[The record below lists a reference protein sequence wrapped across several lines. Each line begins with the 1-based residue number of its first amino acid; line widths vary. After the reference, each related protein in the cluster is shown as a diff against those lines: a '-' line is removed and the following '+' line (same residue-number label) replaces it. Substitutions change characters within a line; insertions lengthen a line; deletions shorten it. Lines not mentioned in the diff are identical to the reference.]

1 MKETAGEPQYSIGLL
16 EAGSAIC
23 DVIDIHIYEQS
34 LSKKNAFFVADL
46 GVLVKQYVLWRTHM
60 PEIRPF
66 YPVRCNSSP
75 VIIDVLAAL
84 GTGFLCANKSEL
96 ELVQSHGIPPEDII
110 CSGVCKQVSQI
121 KYAAKNS
128 LDLLVC
134 DNEVELRKIAHSHPN
149 ARLLLQVSSEIS
161 YPDEMSMAFGCS
173 LKDCRH
179 LLESAKKLAVQ
190 VVGVRCHISSTCDDD
205 VYIHAISDAR
215 CVFDMAEDIGFN
227 MKILDIG
234 SFGSSAIQ
242 LDKIHNAVM
251 SMVKL
256 YFPPSSGVSLIA
268 EPGSYFVSSAF
279 TLAVNVISREMVA
292 RDQHDQKHY
301 DLSPNDEPAFQYFL
315 NEGVYGPFAGKLT
328 ETLIATPSVHKS
340 TPDAPVFC
348 SSLWGPSGDDMD
360 QIVEHCLLPELDVGD
375 WLLFAS
381 AGAYSLS
388 QPVCTEPHDPSN
400 PPVFYVISSREWFE
414 MRTVAREVSEKLNK
428 YSFNSHPHLSLL
440 EQASLKQCV
449 VGPNHAGFLLEAQVV
464 LQGKSRSVIIRELQ
478 RTNLDVNLAV
488 NNLLSRDDEDGDD
501 GDDTASE
508 SYLPGEDLM
517 SLLDADIHS
526 AHPSVIIDADAMF
539 SEDISYFGYPSF
551 RRSSLSRLGSSRERD
566 SELLRERE
574 SVLRLR
580 ERRWLDG
587 ASFDTERGSTSRDGE
602 PSLDKKSIPVQS
614 PVSLGEELQWWP
626 DKDGVK
632 FVSIGALF
640 SEMVAVSSKGELYQW
655 KWSDAEP
662 YRNAQVATWVD
673 DTLSTVASKLEH
685 SAQSFP
691 ELQGERMMSL
701 HCCALYTCAQLE
713 NSLYWWG
720 VVPFSQRKKM
730 LEKARAKNKK
740 PKSSAGISSIPNIT
754 VGTQVC
760 LRSNPLYHA
769 GAVAF
774 SVNAGIPKVGVLL
787 ESVWNMN
794 DSCRFQ
800 LRSPESLKSMEKT
813 TKTQEIKTESK
824 PELVKTEMGPPP
836 SPASTCSDTSSIAS
850 SASLPYKRR
859 RSTPAPKEEEKVNEE
874 QWSLREVVFVEDIKN
889 VPVGK
894 VLKVDGAYVAVKFPG
909 TSSSMNNQSATAPLD
924 SDPSSL
930 LQDCRLLRI
939 DELQV
944 VKTGGTPKVPD
955 CFQRT
960 PKKLSIPEKAE
971 ILAVNVDS
979 KGVHAV
985 LKTGNWVRYCIFDLA
1000 TGKAEQENNFPT
1012 SNLAFLGQ
1020 SERNVAIFTAGQES
1034 PVILRDGNG
1043 TIYPMAKDCMG
1054 GIRDPDWLDL
1064 PPINSLGM
1072 GVHSLANLPSNSTIK
1087 KKAAVIIMAVEKQTL
1102 MQHILRCDYEAC
1114 RQYLVNLEQAF
1125 LLDQGSQALG
1135 ALLGHRCD
1143 GNRNILHAAV
1153 SVCFPV
1159 SNKETKE
1166 EEEAERSERNT
1177 FAERLSAVEA
1187 IANAISVVSSNSSG
1201 NRTGSSSSRGLRLR
1215 EMMRRS
1221 LRAAGLG
1228 RHESGPSSS
1237 DHQDPVSPPIA
1248 PPSWVPDPPPMDPD
1262 GDIDFILAPAVGSLT
1277 TASSG
1282 NSQGPSTST
1291 IPGPSSEQSVVESKD
1306 RKANAH
1312 LILKLMCDSVVLRPH
1327 LRELLSAK
1335 DARGM
1340 TPFMLAVSG
1349 RAYPAAITV
1358 LEAAQKIAK
1367 AGDPG
1372 LQEKEDSDSV
1382 FMEMI
1387 CPTGTNPDD
1396 SPLYVLCCNDTC
1408 SFTWTGA
1415 EHINQDIFEC
1425 RTCGL
1430 LESLCCCTEC
1440 ARVCHKGHDCKLK
1453 RTSPTAYC
1461 DCWEKCKCKTLIAGQ
1476 KAARLDLL
1484 YRLLTTTN
1492 LVTTPNSR
1500 GEHILLFLVQTVA
1513 RQSVEHCQYRPPR
1526 IREDRN
1532 RKTANAEDSDMPDH
1546 DLEPPRFAQL
1556 ALERVLQDWNALKSM
1571 IMFGSQENK
1580 DPLSA
1585 SSRIAHLLPEEQ
1597 VYLNQQSGTIRLD
1610 CFTHCLIV
1618 KCAPDITF
1626 IDTLLGTLVKEL
1638 QNKYTPGRREEAITV
1653 TRRFLRSVARVF
1665 VILSVEMASSKKKN
1679 NFIPQP
1685 IGKCRRVFQ
1694 ALLPYAVEELCN
1706 VAESLIVPVRMG
1718 IARPTAPFTL
1728 ASTSIDAVQGSE
1740 ELFSVEPLP
1749 PRPSPDQSNS
1759 SNQTAASYIIR
1770 NPHLDAAVKEVE
1782 VVEGV
1787 AGEEDHH
1794 DDQEEQGE
1802 ENAEAEG
1809 QHDEHDEDGSDM
1821 ELDLL
1826 AAAETESDS
1835 ESNHSNQDNAS
1846 GRRSVVT
1853 AATAGSEAGASSVPA
1868 FFSEDDSQ
1876 SNDSSDSDSSS
1887 SQSDDVDQE
1896 TFLFDEPLERTTS
1909 ASHANSAAQAPRSM
1923 QWAVRN
1929 APSQRAT
1936 GSAPSSSSTPAA
1948 SSTGLIYIDP
1958 TNLRRSS
1965 AISSSAAAA
1974 AAALEATNSS
1984 SYLTSASSLARAYS
1998 IVIRQISD
2006 LMSLIPKY
2014 NHLVYSQYPAAVKL
2028 TYQDAVSLQNY
2039 VEEKLI
2045 PTWNW
2050 MVSIMDSTEA
2060 QLRYGSALSS
2070 AGDPGHPSHPLH
2082 ASQHSARRERM
2093 TAREEASLRTLEGR
2107 RRAATLLTA
2116 RQGMMSAR
2124 GDFLNYALSLMRSH
2138 NDEHSDV
2145 LPVLDVCSL
2154 KHVAYVFQALIYWI
2168 KAMNQQTTL
2177 DTPQM
2182 ERKRNREILELGL
2195 DNEDLSMRTM
2205 KTQIKVWPGQL
2216 SRTKMR
2222 TMSQLKLAIPLAD
2235 QPHLLQPNARKE
2247 DLFGRPS
2254 QGLYSSS
2261 SSSSSSYLATK
2272 GLVEASVDRNCLEV
2286 NPSQILPT
2294 KMSYSAN
2301 LKNVMSMEMNQKGS
2315 ETQTLGDQ
2323 ELEPSKPGPSP
2334 HDLAAQLKS
2343 SLLAEIGL
2351 TESDG
2356 PPLPSFRPHCSFMG
2370 MMISHDMLLGR
2381 WRLSLELFG
2390 RVFMEDV
2397 GAEPGSI
2404 LTELGGFEVKES
2416 KFRREMEKLR
2426 NLQSRDLALE
2436 VDRDRDQLIQQTMR
2450 QLNTHFGR
2458 RCTTTPMAVHR
2469 VKVTFKDEPGEGSGV
2484 ARSFY
2489 TAIALAL
2496 LSNDKLPNLD
2506 CVQSVSKGM
2515 QASNLMQ
2522 RLRNRDRERERRSG
2536 GLRAGSRRDRDRD
2549 SRRQLSIDTRPFR
2562 PSSEGN
2568 PSDEPDPLPAH
2579 RQALGE
2585 RLYPRVHAMQ
2595 PAFATHGRENG
2606 ADSILDLG
2614 LLETPEKAQQQE
2626 NRKRH
2631 GSTRSVV
2638 DMELDDPDDGDDNA
2652 PLFYQP
2658 GKRGFYS
2665 PRPGKNTEARLN
2677 CFRNIGRILGLCLLQ
2692 NELCPITLNRHVIKV
2707 LLGRKVNWHD
2717 FAFFDPVMYESLR
2730 QLIRHSLTGEA
2741 EAVFAAM
2748 DLAFAIDLCKEEG
2761 SGQVELLSGG
2771 VNMPVTPLN
2780 VYEYVRKY
2788 AEHRMLVV
2796 SEQPLHAMRKGLLDV
2811 IPKNALEDLTAEDF
2825 RLLVNGCGEVNVQML
2840 ISFTSFNDE
2849 SGENADKLL
2858 QFKRWFWSIVE
2869 KMSMTER
2876 QDLVYFWTSS
2886 PSLPASEEGF
2896 QPMPSITIRPPDDQH
2911 LPTANTC
2918 ISRLYVPLYS
2928 SKQILKQKLLLAIKT
2943 KNFGFV

>member
-1 MKETAGEPQYSIGLL
+1 MTSI
-16 EAGSAIC
+16 
-23 DVIDIHIYEQS
+23 H
-34 LSKKNAFFVADL
+34 FVVHPL
-46 GVLVKQYVLWRTHM
+46 
-60 PEIRPF
+60 P
-66 YPVRCNSSP
+66 
-75 VIIDVLAAL
+75 
-84 GTGFLCANKSEL
+84 GT
-96 ELVQSHGIPPEDII
+96 ED
-110 CSGVCKQVSQI
+110 QL
-121 KYAAKNS
+121 N
-128 LDLLVC
+128 D
-134 DNEVELRKIAHSHPN
+134 
-149 ARLLLQVSSEIS
+149 RL
-161 YPDEMSMAFGCS
+161 
-173 LKDCRH
+173 
-179 LLESAKKLAVQ
+179 
-190 VVGVRCHISSTCDDD
+190 
-205 VYIHAISDAR
+205 
-215 CVFDMAEDIGFN
+215 
-227 MKILDIG
+227 
-234 SFGSSAIQ
+234 
-242 LDKIHNAVM
+242 
-251 SMVKL
+251 
-256 YFPPSSGVSLIA
+256 
-268 EPGSYFVSSAF
+268 
-279 TLAVNVISREMVA
+279 
-292 RDQHDQKHY
+292 
-301 DLSPNDEPAFQYFL
+301 
-315 NEGVYGPFAGKLT
+315 
-328 ETLIATPSVHKS
+328 
-340 TPDAPVFC
+340 
-348 SSLWGPSGDDMD
+348 
-360 QIVEHCLLPELDVGD
+360 
-375 WLLFAS
+375 
-381 AGAYSLS
+381 
-388 QPVCTEPHDPSN
+388 
-400 PPVFYVISSREWFE
+400 
-414 MRTVAREVSEKLNK
+414 REVSEKLNK
-428 YSFNSHPHLSLL
+428 YNFNSHPHLNLL
-440 EQASLKQCV
+440 EQATLKQCV
-449 VGPNHAGFLLEAQVV
+449 VGPNHAGFLLEDGRVCRISFAVQPDRLELTKPDGNDGSKLSGSGSGTGRSSRPGRTSDPPWFLSGSDTLGRLAGNTLGSRWSSGVNGGSGGGGSSGRSSTAARDSRRQTRVIRTGRDRGSGLLGSQPQPVIPASVIPEELISQAQVV

-551 RRSSLSRLGSSRERD
+551 RRSSLSRLGSSRVLLLPLERD

-587 ASFDTERGSTSRDGE
+587 ASFDTERGSTSREGE
-602 PSLDKKSIPVQS
+602 PSLDKKNIPVQS

-632 FVSIGALF
+632 FVSIGSLF
-640 SEMVAVSSKGELYQW
+640 SELVAVSSKGELYQW
-655 KWSDAEP
+655 KWSEPEP
-662 YRNAQVATWVD
+662 YRNTQNPSIRHPRVSFLGLTNEKITLLSANSIRATVATETNKVATWMD
-673 DTLSTVASKLEH
+673 DTLSSVASKLEH
-685 SAQSFP
+685 SAQAYP
-691 ELQGERMMSL
+691 ELQGERIVSL

-713 NSLYWWG
+713 SSLYWWG

-760 LRSNPLYHA
+760 LRNNPLYHA

-774 SVNAGIPKVGVLL
+774 SVNAGIPKVGLLL

-800 LRSPESLKSMEKT
+800 LRSPESLKNMDKT

-874 QWSLREVVFVEDIKN
+874 QWPLREVVFVEDVKN

-909 TSSSMNNQSATAPLD
+909 TSSSVSTQPNQPSAPAPITD

-960 PKKLSIPEKAE
+960 PKKLCIPEKAE

-1000 TGKAEQENNFPT
+1000 TGKAEQENNLPT

-1020 SERNVAIFTAGQES
+1020 SERNVAIFTAGQDS

-1054 GIRDPDWLDL
+1054 GIRDPEWLDL
-1064 PPINSLGM
+1064 PPIASLGM
-1072 GVHSLANLPSNSTIK
+1072 GVHSLANLPTNSTIK
-1087 KKAAVIIMAVEKQTL
+1087 KKAAVIILAVEKQTL
-1102 MQHILRCDYEAC
+1102 MQHVLRCDFEAC
-1114 RQYLVNLEQAF
+1114 RQYLVNLEQAV
-1125 LLDQGSQALG
+1125 LLEQSPHVLHSF
-1135 ALLGHRCD
+1135 LGHRCD
-1143 GNRNILHAAV
+1143 GNRNILHACV

-1277 TASSG
+1277 TASTG
-1282 NSQGPSTST
+1282 TSQGPSTST
-1291 IPGPSSEQSVVESKD
+1291 IPGPSSEPSVVESKD

-1312 LILKLMCDSVVLRPH
+1312 LILKLMCDSMVLRPH

-1358 LEAAQKIAK
+1358 LEAAQKMAK
-1367 AGDPG
+1367 DPG
-1372 LQEKEDSDSV
+1372 MTEKVDADSV

-1387 CPTGTNPDD
+1387 CPSGTNPDD

-1492 LVTTPNSR
+1492 LVTSPNSC
-1500 GEHILLFLVQTVA
+1500 ILLMCFSSSLWLA
-1513 RQSVEHCQYRPPR
+1513 NRGDVEHCQYRPPR

-1532 RKTANAEDSDMPDH
+1532 RKAANAEDSDMPDH

-1638 QNKYTPGRREEAITV
+1638 QNKYTPGRREEAIVV

-1749 PRPSPDQSNS
+1749 PRPSPDQSSNS
-1759 SNQTAASYIIR
+1759 SQTASSYIIR
-1770 NPHLDAAVKEVE
+1770 NPQPRRSSQSQPVRGGRDEEQDDIVSADVEEVE

-1794 DDQEEQGE
+1794 EDQEEQGE

-1896 TFLFDEPLERTTS
+1896 TFLLDEPLERTTT
-1909 ASHANSAAQAPRSM
+1909 ASHVNSAAQAPRSM

-1929 APSQRAT
+1929 TPSQRAT
-1936 GSAPSSSSTPAA
+1936 GSAPSSSSAPAA

-1958 TNLRRSS
+1958 SNLRRSS
-1965 AISSSAAAA
+1965 AISTSAAAA
-1974 AAALEATNSS
+1974 AAALEASNSS

-2028 TYQDAVSLQNY
+2028 TYQDAVNLQNF

-2107 RRAATLLTA
+2107 RRAATLLTV

-2177 DTPQM
+2177 DTTQM
-2182 ERKRNREILELGL
+2182 DRKRSREILELGL
-2195 DNEDLSMRTM
+2195 DNEDSEHENDEDTNQSSTLQDKEDDPVPAETGQNHPFFRRSDSMTFLGC
-2205 KTQIKVWPGQL
+2205 IPPNPFEVPL
-2216 SRTKMR
+2216 AE
-2222 TMSQLKLAIPLAD
+2222 AIPLAD
-2235 QPHLLQPNARKE
+2235 QPHLLQVSTFLSFA
-2247 DLFGRPS
+2247 LT
-2254 QGLYSSS
+2254 GLPAGITLIDCVVSPWM
-2261 SSSSSSYLATK
+2261 L
-2272 GLVEASVDRNCLEV
+2272 
-2286 NPSQILPT
+2286 QILPT

-2301 LKNVMSMEMNQKGS
+2301 LKNVMSMETSQRGREDQPM
-2315 ETQTLGDQ
+2315 DQ
-2323 ELEPSKPGPSP
+2323 ELVAPKPGPSP

-2370 MMISHDMLLGR
+2370 MVISHDMLLGR

-2489 TAIALAL
+2489 TAIALAF

-2562 PSSEGN
+2562 PASEGN

-2595 PAFATHGRENG
+2595 PAFASKITGMLLELSPAQLLLLLASEDSLRARVEEAMELLIAHGRENG

-2614 LLETPEKAQQQE
+2614 LLEAPEKAQQE

-2638 DMELDDPDDGDDNA
+2638 DMELDDPEDDDNA

-2730 QLIRHSLTGEA
+2730 QLIRHSQAGEA

-2761 SGQVELLSGG
+2761 AGQVELLSGG

-2796 SEQPLHAMRKGLLDV
+2796 AEQPLHAMRKGLLDV
-2811 IPKNALEDLTAEDF
+2811 LPKNALEDLTAEDF

>member
-1 MKETAGEPQYSIGLL
+1 MTSI
-16 EAGSAIC
+16 
-23 DVIDIHIYEQS
+23 H
-34 LSKKNAFFVADL
+34 FVVHPL
-46 GVLVKQYVLWRTHM
+46 
-60 PEIRPF
+60 P
-66 YPVRCNSSP
+66 
-75 VIIDVLAAL
+75 
-84 GTGFLCANKSEL
+84 GT
-96 ELVQSHGIPPEDII
+96 ED
-110 CSGVCKQVSQI
+110 QL
-121 KYAAKNS
+121 N
-128 LDLLVC
+128 D
-134 DNEVELRKIAHSHPN
+134 
-149 ARLLLQVSSEIS
+149 RL
-161 YPDEMSMAFGCS
+161 
-173 LKDCRH
+173 
-179 LLESAKKLAVQ
+179 
-190 VVGVRCHISSTCDDD
+190 
-205 VYIHAISDAR
+205 
-215 CVFDMAEDIGFN
+215 
-227 MKILDIG
+227 
-234 SFGSSAIQ
+234 
-242 LDKIHNAVM
+242 
-251 SMVKL
+251 
-256 YFPPSSGVSLIA
+256 
-268 EPGSYFVSSAF
+268 
-279 TLAVNVISREMVA
+279 
-292 RDQHDQKHY
+292 
-301 DLSPNDEPAFQYFL
+301 
-315 NEGVYGPFAGKLT
+315 
-328 ETLIATPSVHKS
+328 
-340 TPDAPVFC
+340 
-348 SSLWGPSGDDMD
+348 
-360 QIVEHCLLPELDVGD
+360 
-375 WLLFAS
+375 
-381 AGAYSLS
+381 
-388 QPVCTEPHDPSN
+388 
-400 PPVFYVISSREWFE
+400 
-414 MRTVAREVSEKLNK
+414 REVSEKLNK
-428 YSFNSHPHLSLL
+428 YNCNSHPHLIPL
-440 EQASLKQCV
+440 EQAKLKQCV
-449 VGPNHAGFLLEAQVV
+449 VGPNHAGFLLEDGRICRINFAVQPDRLELGKPDGNDGSRWSSGVNGGGSGGGGSSGGGAGGGSGSGGGGGGGGGAGGGGSSGRSSTAARDSRRQTRVIRTGRDRGSGLLGSQPQPVIPASVIPEELISQAQVV

-551 RRSSLSRLGSSRERD
+551 RRSSLSRLGSSRVLLLPLERD

-587 ASFDTERGSTSRDGE
+587 ASFDAERGSTSREGE
-602 PSLDKKSIPVQS
+602 PSLDKKSVPLQS
-614 PVSLGEELQWWP
+614 PVTLGEELQWWP
-626 DKDGVK
+626 DKDYVTK
-632 FVSIGALF
+632 FVSIGALY
-640 SEMVAVSSKGELYQW
+640 SEMVAVSTKGELYQW
-655 KWSDAEP
+655 KWNEPEP
-662 YRNAQVATWVD
+662 YRNAQNPSIHHPRVPFLGLTNEKITHLSANSIRATVATESNKVATWVD
-673 DTLSTVASKLEH
+673 ETLSTVAAKLEH
-685 SAQSFP
+685 GAQTFP
-691 ELQGERMMSL
+691 ELQGERIISL

-713 NSLYWWG
+713 SSLYWWG

-760 LRSNPLYHA
+760 LRNNPLYHA

-800 LRSPESLKSMEKT
+800 LRSPESLKNMEKN

-874 QWSLREVVFVEDIKN
+874 QWPLREVVFVEDVKN

-909 TSSSMNNQSATAPLD
+909 TSSSVSSQSAAPTD

-960 PKKLSIPEKAE
+960 PKKLCIPEKAE

-985 LKTGNWVRYCIFDLA
+985 LKTGSWVRYCVFDLA
-1000 TGKAEQENNFPT
+1000 TGKAEQENHFPT

-1034 PVILRDGNG
+1034 PIILRDGNG

-1064 PPINSLGM
+1064 PPIASLGM
-1072 GVHSLANLPSNSTIK
+1072 GVHSLVNLPSNSTIK
-1087 KKAAVIIMAVEKQTL
+1087 KKAAIIIMAVEKQTL
-1102 MQHILRCDYEAC
+1102 MQHVLRCDYEAC
-1114 RQYLVNLEQAF
+1114 RQYLISLEQAM
-1125 LLDQGSQALG
+1125 LLEQNPHALD

-1143 GNRNILHAAV
+1143 GNRNVLHACV

-1277 TASSG
+1277 TASTG
-1282 NSQGPSTST
+1282 TNQGPSTST
-1291 IPGPSSEQSVVESKD
+1291 IPGPSSEPSVVESKD

-1367 AGDPG
+1367 GEPG
-1372 LQEKEDSDSV
+1372 LGEKEDAASV

-1387 CPTGTNPDD
+1387 CPSGTNPDD

-1532 RKTANAEDSDMPDH
+1532 RKAASAEDSDMPDH

-1597 VYLNQQSGTIRLD
+1597 MYLNQQSGTIRLD

-1638 QNKYTPGRREEAITV
+1638 QNKYTPGRREEAINV

-1749 PRPSPDQSNS
+1749 PRPSPDQSS
-1759 SNQTAASYIIR
+1759 SSSQSASSYIIR
-1770 NPHLDAAVKEVE
+1770 NPQPRRSSQSQTARGRDEEQDDIVSADVEEVE

-1896 TFLFDEPLERTTS
+1896 TFLLDEPLERTTGS
-1909 ASHANSAAQAPRSM
+1909 AHANSAAQAPRSM
-1923 QWAVRN
+1923 QWAVRTT
-1929 APSQRAT
+1929 PSQRSA
-1936 GSAPSSSSTPAA
+1936 GGAPSSSSTPAA

-1958 TNLRRSS
+1958 SNLRRSS
-1965 AISSSAAAA
+1965 AISTSAAAA
-1974 AAALEATNSS
+1974 AAALEASNSS

-2028 TYQDAVSLQNY
+2028 TYQDAVNLQNF
-2039 VEEKLI
+2039 VEDKLI

-2082 ASQHSARRERM
+2082 ASQHAGRRERM
-2093 TAREEASLRTLEGR
+2093 TPREEASLRTLEGR

-2168 KAMNQQTTL
+2168 KAMNLQTTL
-2177 DTPQM
+2177 DTTQID
-2182 ERKRNREILELGL
+2182 RKRNRELLELGL
-2195 DNEDLSMRTM
+2195 DNEDSEHENDEDTNQSSTLQDKDEESVPAETGQHHPFFRRSDSMTFLGC
-2205 KTQIKVWPGQL
+2205 IPPNPFEVPL
-2216 SRTKMR
+2216 AE
-2222 TMSQLKLAIPLAD
+2222 AIPLAD

-2261 SSSSSSYLATK
+2261 YMASK
-2272 GLVEASVDRNCLEV
+2272 GLTDLTVDMNCL
-2286 NPSQILPT
+2286 QILPT

-2301 LKNVMSMEMNQKGS
+2301 MKNVMSMESRQRGGEEQPAAEQDM
-2315 ETQTLGDQ
+2315 DA
-2323 ELEPSKPGPSP
+2323 SKPGPSP

-2356 PPLPSFRPHCSFMG
+2356 PPLPTFIPHCSFMG
-2370 MMISHDMLLGR
+2370 MVISHDMLLGR

-2436 VDRDRDQLIQQTMR
+2436 VDRDREQLIQQTMR
-2450 QLNTHFGR
+2450 QINAHFGR

-2489 TAIALAL
+2489 TAIAQAF

-2536 GLRAGSRRDRDRD
+2536 GLRAASRRDRDRD

-2562 PSSEGN
+2562 PASEGN
-2568 PSDEPDPLPAH
+2568 PSDEPEPLPAH

-2595 PAFATHGRENG
+2595 PAFASKITGMLLELSPAQLLLLLASEDSLRARVEEAMELLITHGRENG

-2614 LLETPEKAQQQE
+2614 LLDTPEKAQQE

-2730 QLIRHSLTGEA
+2730 QLIRHSQTEEA

-2780 VYEYVRKY
+2780 VYEYVRRY

-2796 SEQPLHAMRKGLLDV
+2796 AEQPLHAMRKGLLDV
-2811 IPKNALEDLTAEDF
+2811 LPKNALEDLTAEDF

-2849 SGENADKLL
+2849 SGENAEKLL

>member
-1 MKETAGEPQYSIGLL
+1 MTSI
-16 EAGSAIC
+16 
-23 DVIDIHIYEQS
+23 H
-34 LSKKNAFFVADL
+34 FVVHPL
-46 GVLVKQYVLWRTHM
+46 
-60 PEIRPF
+60 P
-66 YPVRCNSSP
+66 
-75 VIIDVLAAL
+75 
-84 GTGFLCANKSEL
+84 GT
-96 ELVQSHGIPPEDII
+96 ED
-110 CSGVCKQVSQI
+110 QL
-121 KYAAKNS
+121 N
-128 LDLLVC
+128 D
-134 DNEVELRKIAHSHPN
+134 
-149 ARLLLQVSSEIS
+149 RL
-161 YPDEMSMAFGCS
+161 
-173 LKDCRH
+173 
-179 LLESAKKLAVQ
+179 
-190 VVGVRCHISSTCDDD
+190 
-205 VYIHAISDAR
+205 
-215 CVFDMAEDIGFN
+215 
-227 MKILDIG
+227 
-234 SFGSSAIQ
+234 
-242 LDKIHNAVM
+242 
-251 SMVKL
+251 
-256 YFPPSSGVSLIA
+256 
-268 EPGSYFVSSAF
+268 
-279 TLAVNVISREMVA
+279 
-292 RDQHDQKHY
+292 
-301 DLSPNDEPAFQYFL
+301 
-315 NEGVYGPFAGKLT
+315 
-328 ETLIATPSVHKS
+328 
-340 TPDAPVFC
+340 
-348 SSLWGPSGDDMD
+348 
-360 QIVEHCLLPELDVGD
+360 
-375 WLLFAS
+375 
-381 AGAYSLS
+381 
-388 QPVCTEPHDPSN
+388 
-400 PPVFYVISSREWFE
+400 
-414 MRTVAREVSEKLNK
+414 REVSEKLNK
-428 YSFNSHPHLSLL
+428 YNCNSHPHLIPL
-440 EQASLKQCV
+440 EQAKLKQCV
-449 VGPNHAGFLLEAQVV
+449 VGPNHAGFLLEDGRICRISFAVQPDRLELGKPDGNDGSKLSSVSGAGRSSRPGRTSDPPWFLSGSDTLGRLAGNTLGSRWSSGVNGGRGGSSGRSSTAARDSRRQTRVIRTGRDRGSGLLGSQPQPVIPASVIPEELISQAQVV

-551 RRSSLSRLGSSRERD
+551 RRSSLSRLGSSRVLLLPLERD

-587 ASFDTERGSTSRDGE
+587 ASFDAERGSTSREGE
-602 PSLDKKSIPVQS
+602 PSLDKKSVPLQS
-614 PVSLGEELQWWP
+614 PVTLGEELQWWP
-626 DKDGVK
+626 DKDYVTK
-632 FVSIGALF
+632 FVSIGALY
-640 SEMVAVSSKGELYQW
+640 SEMIAVSTKGELYQW
-655 KWSDAEP
+655 KWNEPEP
-662 YRNAQVATWVD
+662 YRNAQNPSIHHPRVPFLGLTNEKITHLSANSIRATVATENNKVATWVD
-673 DTLSTVASKLEH
+673 ETLSTVAAKLEH
-685 SAQSFP
+685 GAQMFP
-691 ELQGERMMSL
+691 ELQGERIISL

-713 NSLYWWG
+713 SSLYWWG

-740 PKSSAGISSIPNIT
+740 PKSSAGISSIPNII

-760 LRSNPLYHA
+760 LRNNPLYHA

-800 LRSPESLKSMEKT
+800 LRSPESMKNMEKN
-813 TKTQEIKTESK
+813 TKTQETKTESK

-874 QWSLREVVFVEDIKN
+874 QWPLREVVFVEDVKN

-909 TSSSMNNQSATAPLD
+909 TSSSVSSQSAAPTD

-960 PKKLSIPEKAE
+960 PKKLCIPEKAE

-985 LKTGNWVRYCIFDLA
+985 LKTGSWVRYCVFDLA
-1000 TGKAEQENNFPT
+1000 TGKAEQENHFPT

-1020 SERNVAIFTAGQES
+1020 NERNVAIFTAGQES
-1034 PVILRDGNG
+1034 PIILRDGNG

-1064 PPINSLGM
+1064 PPIASLGM
-1072 GVHSLANLPSNSTIK
+1072 GVHSLANLPSNTTIK
-1087 KKAAVIIMAVEKQTL
+1087 KKAAIIIMAVEKQTL
-1102 MQHILRCDYEAC
+1102 MQHVLRCDYEAC
-1114 RQYLVNLEQAF
+1114 RQYLISLEQAM
-1125 LLDQGSQALG
+1125 LLEQNPHALD
-1135 ALLGHRCD
+1135 ALLAHRCD
-1143 GNRNILHAAV
+1143 GNRNVLHACV

-1277 TASSG
+1277 TASTG
-1282 NSQGPSTST
+1282 TSQGPSTST
-1291 IPGPSSEQSVVESKD
+1291 IPGPSSEPSVVESKD

-1312 LILKLMCDSVVLRPH
+1312 LILKLMCDSMVLRPH

-1367 AGDPG
+1367 GEPG
-1372 LQEKEDSDSV
+1372 LGEKEDAASV

-1387 CPTGTNPDD
+1387 CPSGTNPDD

-1532 RKTANAEDSDMPDH
+1532 RKAASAEDSDMPDH

-1597 VYLNQQSGTIRLD
+1597 MYLNQQSGTIRLD

-1638 QNKYTPGRREEAITV
+1638 QNKYTPGRREEAIKV

-1749 PRPSPDQSNS
+1749 PRPSPDQSS
-1759 SNQTAASYIIR
+1759 SSSQSASSYIIR
-1770 NPHLDAAVKEVE
+1770 NPQPRRSSQSQTARGRDEEQDDIVSADVEEVE

-1896 TFLFDEPLERTTS
+1896 TFLLDEPLERTTGS
-1909 ASHANSAAQAPRSM
+1909 AHANSAAQAPRSM
-1923 QWAVRN
+1923 QWAVRTT
-1929 APSQRAT
+1929 PSQRSS
-1936 GSAPSSSSTPAA
+1936 GGAPSSSSTPAA

-1958 TNLRRSS
+1958 SNLRRSS
-1965 AISSSAAAA
+1965 AISTSAAAA
-1974 AAALEATNSS
+1974 AAALEASNSS

-2028 TYQDAVSLQNY
+2028 TYQDAVSLQNF
-2039 VEEKLI
+2039 VEDKLI

-2082 ASQHSARRERM
+2082 ASQHTGRRERM

-2168 KAMNQQTTL
+2168 KAMNLQTTL
-2177 DTPQM
+2177 DTTQID
-2182 ERKRNREILELGL
+2182 RKRNRELLELGL
-2195 DNEDLSMRTM
+2195 DNEDSEHENDEDTNQSSTLQDKDEESVPAETGQHHPFFRRSDSMTFLGC
-2205 KTQIKVWPGQL
+2205 IPPNPFEVPL
-2216 SRTKMR
+2216 AE
-2222 TMSQLKLAIPLAD
+2222 AIPLAD

-2261 SSSSSSYLATK
+2261 YIASK
-2272 GLVEASVDRNCLEV
+2272 GLTDLTVDMNCLQV
-2286 NPSQILPT
+2286 NMAHFSFSFFFFLFLTVLKIVFFPKFCIKLLKWKMQNLEIIIKKKTFHRAQIEYVVLLLLIF
-2294 KMSYSAN
+2294 N
-2301 LKNVMSMEMNQKGS
+2301 L
-2315 ETQTLGDQ
+2315 T
-2323 ELEPSKPGPSP
+2323 
-2334 HDLAAQLKS
+2334 
-2343 SLLAEIGL
+2343 
-2351 TESDG
+2351 
-2356 PPLPSFRPHCSFMG
+2356 
-2370 MMISHDMLLGR
+2370 
-2381 WRLSLELFG
+2381 
-2390 RVFMEDV
+2390 
-2397 GAEPGSI
+2397 SI
-2404 LTELGGFEVKES
+2404 
-2416 KFRREMEKLR
+2416 
-2426 NLQSRDLALE
+2426 
-2436 VDRDRDQLIQQTMR
+2436 
-2450 QLNTHFGR
+2450 
-2458 RCTTTPMAVHR
+2458 
-2469 VKVTFKDEPGEGSGV
+2469 
-2484 ARSFY
+2484 
-2489 TAIALAL
+2489 
-2496 LSNDKLPNLD
+2496 
-2506 CVQSVSKGM
+2506 
-2515 QASNLMQ
+2515 
-2522 RLRNRDRERERRSG
+2522 
-2536 GLRAGSRRDRDRD
+2536 
-2549 SRRQLSIDTRPFR
+2549 
-2562 PSSEGN
+2562 
-2568 PSDEPDPLPAH
+2568 
-2579 RQALGE
+2579 
-2585 RLYPRVHAMQ
+2585 
-2595 PAFATHGRENG
+2595 
-2606 ADSILDLG
+2606 
-2614 LLETPEKAQQQE
+2614 
-2626 NRKRH
+2626 
-2631 GSTRSVV
+2631 
-2638 DMELDDPDDGDDNA
+2638 
-2652 PLFYQP
+2652 
-2658 GKRGFYS
+2658 
-2665 PRPGKNTEARLN
+2665 
-2677 CFRNIGRILGLCLLQ
+2677 
-2692 NELCPITLNRHVIKV
+2692 IKV
-2707 LLGRKVNWHD
+2707 KKRLFRALDTDSCVLFFSCLQVNWHD

-2730 QLIRHSLTGEA
+2730 QLIRHSQTEEA

-2761 SGQVELLSGG
+2761 SGQVELLAGG

-2780 VYEYVRKY
+2780 VYEYVRRY

-2796 SEQPLHAMRKGLLDV
+2796 AEQPLHAMRKGLLDV
-2811 IPKNALEDLTAEDF
+2811 LPKNALEDLTAEDF

-2849 SGENADKLL
+2849 SGENAEKLL

>member
-1 MKETAGEPQYSIGLL
+1 MTSI
-16 EAGSAIC
+16 
-23 DVIDIHIYEQS
+23 H
-34 LSKKNAFFVADL
+34 FVVHPL
-46 GVLVKQYVLWRTHM
+46 
-60 PEIRPF
+60 P
-66 YPVRCNSSP
+66 
-75 VIIDVLAAL
+75 
-84 GTGFLCANKSEL
+84 GT
-96 ELVQSHGIPPEDII
+96 ED
-110 CSGVCKQVSQI
+110 QL
-121 KYAAKNS
+121 N
-128 LDLLVC
+128 D
-134 DNEVELRKIAHSHPN
+134 
-149 ARLLLQVSSEIS
+149 RL
-161 YPDEMSMAFGCS
+161 
-173 LKDCRH
+173 
-179 LLESAKKLAVQ
+179 
-190 VVGVRCHISSTCDDD
+190 
-205 VYIHAISDAR
+205 
-215 CVFDMAEDIGFN
+215 
-227 MKILDIG
+227 
-234 SFGSSAIQ
+234 
-242 LDKIHNAVM
+242 
-251 SMVKL
+251 
-256 YFPPSSGVSLIA
+256 
-268 EPGSYFVSSAF
+268 
-279 TLAVNVISREMVA
+279 
-292 RDQHDQKHY
+292 
-301 DLSPNDEPAFQYFL
+301 
-315 NEGVYGPFAGKLT
+315 
-328 ETLIATPSVHKS
+328 
-340 TPDAPVFC
+340 
-348 SSLWGPSGDDMD
+348 
-360 QIVEHCLLPELDVGD
+360 
-375 WLLFAS
+375 
-381 AGAYSLS
+381 
-388 QPVCTEPHDPSN
+388 
-400 PPVFYVISSREWFE
+400 
-414 MRTVAREVSEKLNK
+414 REVSEKLNK
-428 YSFNSHPHLSLL
+428 YNCNSHPHLIPL
-440 EQASLKQCV
+440 EQAKLKQCV
-449 VGPNHAGFLLEAQVV
+449 VGPNHAGFLLEDGRICRISFAIQPDRLELSKPDGNDGSRWSSGVNGGGSGGGGSGGGAAGGGSGAAGGGGGGGAGGGGSSGRSSTAARDSRRQTRVIRTGRDRGSGLLGSQPQPVIPASVIPEELISQAQVV

-551 RRSSLSRLGSSRERD
+551 RRSSLSRLGSSRVLLLPLERD

-587 ASFDTERGSTSRDGE
+587 ASFDAERGSTSREGE
-602 PSLDKKSIPVQS
+602 PSLDKKSVPLQS
-614 PVSLGEELQWWP
+614 PVTLGEELQWWP
-626 DKDGVK
+626 DKDYVTK
-632 FVSIGALF
+632 FVSIGALY
-640 SEMVAVSSKGELYQW
+640 SELVAVSSKGELYQW
-655 KWSDAEP
+655 KWSEPEP
-662 YRNAQVATWVD
+662 YRNAQNPSIHHPRVPFLGLTNEKITHLSANSIRATVATESNKVATWMD
-673 DTLSTVASKLEH
+673 ETLSTVAAKLEH
-685 SAQSFP
+685 GAQTFP
-691 ELQGERMMSL
+691 ELQGERIVSL

-713 NSLYWWG
+713 SSLYWWG

-760 LRSNPLYHA
+760 LRNNPLYHA

-800 LRSPESLKSMEKT
+800 LRSPESLKNMEKS

-874 QWSLREVVFVEDIKN
+874 QWPLREVVFVEDVKN

-909 TSSSMNNQSATAPLD
+909 TSSAVSSQSAAPID

-960 PKKLSIPEKAE
+960 PKKLCIPEKAE

-985 LKTGNWVRYCIFDLA
+985 LKTGSWVRYCIFDLA

-1012 SNLAFLGQ
+1012 SNLAFLGL

-1034 PVILRDGNG
+1034 PIILRDGNG

-1054 GIRDPDWLDL
+1054 GIRDPDWIDL
-1064 PPINSLGM
+1064 PPIASLGM
-1072 GVHSLANLPSNSTIK
+1072 GVHSLVNLPSNSTIK
-1087 KKAAVIIMAVEKQTL
+1087 KKAAIIIMAVEKQTL
-1102 MQHILRCDYEAC
+1102 MQHVLRCDYEAC
-1114 RQYLVNLEQAF
+1114 RQYLMSLEQAM
-1125 LLDQGSQALG
+1125 LLDQNPHALD

-1143 GNRNILHAAV
+1143 GNRNILHACV

-1277 TASSG
+1277 TASTG
-1282 NSQGPSTST
+1282 TSQGPSTST
-1291 IPGPSSEQSVVESKD
+1291 IPGPSSEPSMVESKD

-1367 AGDPG
+1367 GDLG
-1372 LQEKEDSDSV
+1372 LGEKEDAASV

-1387 CPTGTNPDD
+1387 CPSGTNPDD
-1396 SPLYVLCCNDTC
+1396 SPLYILCCNDTC

-1532 RKTANAEDSDMPDH
+1532 RKAASAEDSDMPDH

-1580 DPLSA
+1580 DPLVLSA

-1597 VYLNQQSGTIRLD
+1597 MYLNQQSGTIRLD

-1749 PRPSPDQSNS
+1749 PRPSPDQSS
-1759 SNQTAASYIIR
+1759 SSSQSASSYIIR
-1770 NPHLDAAVKEVE
+1770 NPQPRRSSQSQTARGRDEEQDDIVSADVEEVE

-1802 ENAEAEG
+1802 ENTEAEG
-1809 QHDEHDEDGSDM
+1809 RHDEHDEDGSDM

-1896 TFLFDEPLERTTS
+1896 TFLLDEPLERTTGS
-1909 ASHANSAAQAPRSM
+1909 AHANSAAQAPRSM
-1923 QWAVRN
+1923 QWAVRTT
-1929 APSQRAT
+1929 PSQRSA
-1936 GSAPSSSSTPAA
+1936 GGAPSSSSTPAA

-1958 TNLRRSS
+1958 SNLRRSS
-1965 AISSSAAAA
+1965 AISTSAAAA
-1974 AAALEATNSS
+1974 AAALEASNSS

-2028 TYQDAVSLQNY
+2028 TYQDAVNLQNF
-2039 VEEKLI
+2039 VEDKLI

-2082 ASQHSARRERM
+2082 ASQHAGRRERM
-2093 TAREEASLRTLEGR
+2093 TAREEATLRTLEGR

-2168 KAMNQQTTL
+2168 KAMNLQTTL
-2177 DTPQM
+2177 DTTQID
-2182 ERKRNREILELGL
+2182 RKRNRELLELGL
-2195 DNEDLSMRTM
+2195 DNEDSEHENDEDTNQSSTLQDKDEEPVPAEAGQHHPFFRRSDSMTFLGC
-2205 KTQIKVWPGQL
+2205 IPPNPFEVPL
-2216 SRTKMR
+2216 AE
-2222 TMSQLKLAIPLAD
+2222 AIPLAD

-2261 SSSSSSYLATK
+2261 YMASK
-2272 GLVEASVDRNCLEV
+2272 GLTDLTVDMNCL
-2286 NPSQILPT
+2286 QILPT

-2301 LKNVMSMEMNQKGS
+2301 MKNVMSMESRQRGGEEQPTAEQDM
-2315 ETQTLGDQ
+2315 DV
-2323 ELEPSKPGPSP
+2323 PKPGPSP

-2356 PPLPSFRPHCSFMG
+2356 PPLPTFIPHCSFMG
-2370 MMISHDMLLGR
+2370 MVISHDMLLGR

-2436 VDRDRDQLIQQTMR
+2436 VDRDREQLIQQTMR
-2450 QLNTHFGR
+2450 QLNAHFGR

-2489 TAIALAL
+2489 TAVAQAF

-2506 CVQSVSKGM
+2506 CVQTVSKGM

-2536 GLRAGSRRDRDRD
+2536 GLRAASRRDRDRD

-2562 PSSEGN
+2562 PASEGN
-2568 PSDEPDPLPAH
+2568 PSDEPEPLPAH

-2595 PAFATHGRENG
+2595 PAFASKITGMLLELSPAQLLLLLASEDSLRARVEEAMELLITHGRENG

-2614 LLETPEKAQQQE
+2614 LLDTPEKAQQE

-2730 QLIRHSLTGEA
+2730 QLIRHSLTEEA

-2761 SGQVELLSGG
+2761 AGQVELLAGG

-2780 VYEYVRKY
+2780 VYEYVRRY

-2796 SEQPLHAMRKGLLDV
+2796 AEQPLHAMRKGLLDV
-2811 IPKNALEDLTAEDF
+2811 LPKNALEDLTAEDF

-2849 SGENADKLL
+2849 SGENAEKLL

>member
-1 MKETAGEPQYSIGLL
+1 MTSI
-16 EAGSAIC
+16 
-23 DVIDIHIYEQS
+23 H
-34 LSKKNAFFVADL
+34 FVVHPL
-46 GVLVKQYVLWRTHM
+46 
-60 PEIRPF
+60 P
-66 YPVRCNSSP
+66 
-75 VIIDVLAAL
+75 
-84 GTGFLCANKSEL
+84 GT
-96 ELVQSHGIPPEDII
+96 ED
-110 CSGVCKQVSQI
+110 QL
-121 KYAAKNS
+121 N
-128 LDLLVC
+128 D
-134 DNEVELRKIAHSHPN
+134 
-149 ARLLLQVSSEIS
+149 RL
-161 YPDEMSMAFGCS
+161 
-173 LKDCRH
+173 
-179 LLESAKKLAVQ
+179 
-190 VVGVRCHISSTCDDD
+190 
-205 VYIHAISDAR
+205 
-215 CVFDMAEDIGFN
+215 
-227 MKILDIG
+227 
-234 SFGSSAIQ
+234 
-242 LDKIHNAVM
+242 
-251 SMVKL
+251 
-256 YFPPSSGVSLIA
+256 
-268 EPGSYFVSSAF
+268 
-279 TLAVNVISREMVA
+279 
-292 RDQHDQKHY
+292 
-301 DLSPNDEPAFQYFL
+301 
-315 NEGVYGPFAGKLT
+315 
-328 ETLIATPSVHKS
+328 
-340 TPDAPVFC
+340 
-348 SSLWGPSGDDMD
+348 
-360 QIVEHCLLPELDVGD
+360 
-375 WLLFAS
+375 
-381 AGAYSLS
+381 
-388 QPVCTEPHDPSN
+388 
-400 PPVFYVISSREWFE
+400 
-414 MRTVAREVSEKLNK
+414 REVSEKLNK
-428 YSFNSHPHLSLL
+428 YNFNSHPHLNLL
-440 EQASLKQCV
+440 EQATLKQCV
-449 VGPNHAGFLLEAQVV
+449 VGPNHAGFLLEDGRVCRISFAVQPDRLELTKPDGNDGSKLSGSGSGTGRSSRPGRTSDPPWFLSGSDTLGRLAGNTLGSRWSSGVNGGGGGSSGRSSTAARDSRRQTRVIRTGRDRGSGLLGSQPQPVIPASVIPEELISQAQVV

-551 RRSSLSRLGSSRERD
+551 RRSSLSRLGSSRVLLLPLERD

-587 ASFDTERGSTSRDGE
+587 ASFDTERGSTSREGE
-602 PSLDKKSIPVQS
+602 PSLDKKNIPVQS

-632 FVSIGALF
+632 FVSIGSLF
-640 SEMVAVSSKGELYQW
+640 SELVAVSSKGELYQW
-655 KWSDAEP
+655 KWSEPEP
-662 YRNAQVATWVD
+662 YRNTQNPSIRHPRVSFLGLTNEKITLLSANSIRATVATETNKVATWMD
-673 DTLSTVASKLEH
+673 DTLSSVASKLEH
-685 SAQSFP
+685 SAQAYP
-691 ELQGERMMSL
+691 ELQGERIVSL

-713 NSLYWWG
+713 SSLYWWG

-760 LRSNPLYHA
+760 LRNNPLYHA

-774 SVNAGIPKVGVLL
+774 SVNAGIPKVGLLL

-800 LRSPESLKSMEKT
+800 LRSPESLKNMDKT
-813 TKTQEIKTESK
+813 IKTQEIKTESK

-874 QWSLREVVFVEDIKN
+874 QWPLREVVFVEDVKN

-909 TSSSMNNQSATAPLD
+909 TSSSVSTQPSQTSAPAPITD

-960 PKKLSIPEKAE
+960 PKKLCIPEKAE

-1020 SERNVAIFTAGQES
+1020 SERNVAIFTAGQDS

-1054 GIRDPDWLDL
+1054 GIRDPEWLDL
-1064 PPINSLGM
+1064 PPIASLGM
-1072 GVHSLANLPSNSTIK
+1072 GVHSLANLPTNSTIK
-1087 KKAAVIIMAVEKQTL
+1087 KKAAIIILAVEKQTL
-1102 MQHILRCDYEAC
+1102 MQHVLRCDFDAC
-1114 RQYLVNLEQAF
+1114 RQYLVNLEQAV
-1125 LLDQGSQALG
+1125 LLEQSPHVLHSF
-1135 ALLGHRCD
+1135 LGHRCD
-1143 GNRNILHAAV
+1143 GNRNILHACV

-1277 TASSG
+1277 TASTG
-1282 NSQGPSTST
+1282 TSQGPSTST
-1291 IPGPSSEQSVVESKD
+1291 IPGPSSEPSVVESKD

-1312 LILKLMCDSVVLRPH
+1312 LILKLMCDSMVLRPH

-1358 LEAAQKIAK
+1358 LEAAQKMAK
-1367 AGDPG
+1367 VGDPG
-1372 LQEKEDSDSV
+1372 MTEKVEADSV

-1415 EHINQDIFEC
+1415 EHINQVRD
-1425 RTCGL
+1425 TH
-1430 LESLCCCTEC
+1430 THQ
-1440 ARVCHKGHDCKLK
+1440 VGHLGGQCNT
-1453 RTSPTAYC
+1453 TSPTAYC

-1492 LVTTPNSR
+1492 LVTSPNSR

-1532 RKTANAEDSDMPDH
+1532 RKAANAEESDMPDH

-1638 QNKYTPGRREEAITV
+1638 QNKYTPGRREEAVVV

-1749 PRPSPDQSNS
+1749 PRPSPDQSSNS
-1759 SNQTAASYIIR
+1759 SQTASSYIIR
-1770 NPHLDAAVKEVE
+1770 NPQPRRSSQSQPVRGRDEEQDDIVSADVEEVE

-1794 DDQEEQGE
+1794 EDQEEQGE
-1802 ENAEAEG
+1802 ENTEAEG

-1896 TFLFDEPLERTTS
+1896 TFLLDEPLERTTT
-1909 ASHANSAAQAPRSM
+1909 ASHVNSAAQAPRSM

-1929 APSQRAT
+1929 TPSQRAT

-1958 TNLRRSS
+1958 SNLRRSS
-1965 AISSSAAAA
+1965 AISTSAAAA
-1974 AAALEATNSS
+1974 AAALEASNSS

-2028 TYQDAVSLQNY
+2028 TYQDAVNLQNF

-2107 RRAATLLTA
+2107 RRAATLLTV

-2177 DTPQM
+2177 DTTQM
-2182 ERKRNREILELGL
+2182 DRKRSREILELGL
-2195 DNEDLSMRTM
+2195 DNEDSEHENDEDTNQSSTLQDKEDDTVPAEMGQNHPFFRRSDSMTFLGC
-2205 KTQIKVWPGQL
+2205 IPPNPFEVPL
-2216 SRTKMR
+2216 AE
-2222 TMSQLKLAIPLAD
+2222 AIPLAD

-2261 SSSSSSYLATK
+2261 YTASK
-2272 GLVEASVDRNCLEV
+2272 GLAEATLDRSCME
-2286 NPSQILPT
+2286 ILPT

-2301 LKNVMSMEMNQKGS
+2301 LKNVMSMETSQRGREDQPM
-2315 ETQTLGDQ
+2315 DQ
-2323 ELEPSKPGPSP
+2323 ELVAPKPGPSP

-2370 MMISHDMLLGR
+2370 MVISHDMLLGR

-2489 TAIALAL
+2489 TAIALAF

-2562 PSSEGN
+2562 PASEGN

-2595 PAFATHGRENG
+2595 PAFASKITGMLLELSPAQLLLLLASEDSLRARVEEAMELLIAHGRENG

-2614 LLETPEKAQQQE
+2614 LLEAPEKAQQE

-2638 DMELDDPDDGDDNA
+2638 DMELDDPEDGDDNA

-2730 QLIRHSLTGEA
+2730 QLIRHSQAGEA
-2741 EAVFAAM
+2741 DAVFAAM

-2761 SGQVELLSGG
+2761 AGQVELLSGG

-2796 SEQPLHAMRKGLLDV
+2796 AEQPLHAMRKGLLDV
-2811 IPKNALEDLTAEDF
+2811 LPKNALEDLTAEDF

>member
-1 MKETAGEPQYSIGLL
+1 MTSI
-16 EAGSAIC
+16 
-23 DVIDIHIYEQS
+23 H
-34 LSKKNAFFVADL
+34 FVVHPL
-46 GVLVKQYVLWRTHM
+46 
-60 PEIRPF
+60 P
-66 YPVRCNSSP
+66 
-75 VIIDVLAAL
+75 
-84 GTGFLCANKSEL
+84 GT
-96 ELVQSHGIPPEDII
+96 ED
-110 CSGVCKQVSQI
+110 QL
-121 KYAAKNS
+121 N
-128 LDLLVC
+128 D
-134 DNEVELRKIAHSHPN
+134 
-149 ARLLLQVSSEIS
+149 RL
-161 YPDEMSMAFGCS
+161 
-173 LKDCRH
+173 
-179 LLESAKKLAVQ
+179 
-190 VVGVRCHISSTCDDD
+190 
-205 VYIHAISDAR
+205 
-215 CVFDMAEDIGFN
+215 
-227 MKILDIG
+227 
-234 SFGSSAIQ
+234 
-242 LDKIHNAVM
+242 
-251 SMVKL
+251 
-256 YFPPSSGVSLIA
+256 
-268 EPGSYFVSSAF
+268 
-279 TLAVNVISREMVA
+279 
-292 RDQHDQKHY
+292 
-301 DLSPNDEPAFQYFL
+301 
-315 NEGVYGPFAGKLT
+315 
-328 ETLIATPSVHKS
+328 
-340 TPDAPVFC
+340 
-348 SSLWGPSGDDMD
+348 
-360 QIVEHCLLPELDVGD
+360 
-375 WLLFAS
+375 
-381 AGAYSLS
+381 
-388 QPVCTEPHDPSN
+388 
-400 PPVFYVISSREWFE
+400 
-414 MRTVAREVSEKLNK
+414 REVSEKLNK
-428 YSFNSHPHLSLL
+428 YNLNSHPPLNLL
-440 EQASLKQCV
+440 EQATIKQCV
-449 VGPNHAGFLLEAQVV
+449 VGPNHAAFLLEDGRICRIGFAVQPDRLELGKPDGNDGSKLSSGSGTGRTSRPGRTSDPPWFLSGSDTLGRLAGNTLGSRWSSGVNGGGGGSSGRSSTAARDSRRQTRVIRTGRDRGSGLLGSQPQPVIPASVIPEELISQAQVV

-587 ASFDTERGSTSRDGE
+587 ASFDAERGSTSREGE
-602 PSLDKKSIPVQS
+602 LTLDKKNIPVQS

-626 DKDGVK
+626 DKDGTK
-632 FVSIGALF
+632 FVSIGALY
-640 SEMVAVSSKGELYQW
+640 SELVAVSTKGELYQW
-655 KWSDAEP
+655 KWSEVEP
-662 YRNAQVATWVD
+662 YRNSQNPSMHHPRAAFLGLMSEKITLLSANSIRATVATENNKVATWVD

-685 SAQSFP
+685 STQTFP
-691 ELQGERMMSL
+691 ELQGERIVSL

-713 NSLYWWG
+713 NCLYWWG

-740 PKSSAGISSIPNIT
+740 PKSSAGISSMPNIT

-760 LRSNPLYHA
+760 LRNNPLYHT

-774 SVNAGIPKVGVLL
+774 SINAGIPKVGVLM

-800 LRSPESLKSMEKT
+800 LRSPESLKNMEKT
-813 TKTQEIKTESK
+813 SKATETKTENK
-824 PELVKTEMGPPP
+824 PESVKTEMGPPP

-874 QWSLREVVFVEDIKN
+874 QWSLREVVFVEDVKN

-909 TSSSMNNQSATAPLD
+909 TSNSVSNQSTSTSD

-960 PKKLSIPEKAE
+960 PKKLCIPEKAE

-985 LKTGNWVRYCIFDLA
+985 LKTSNWVRYCIFDLA

-1012 SNLAFLGQ
+1012 SSLAFLGQ
-1020 SERNVAIFTAGQES
+1020 NERNVAIFTAGQES

-1064 PPINSLGM
+1064 PPISSLGM
-1072 GVHSLANLPSNSTIK
+1072 GIHSLTNLPANSTIK
-1087 KKAAVIIMAVEKQTL
+1087 KKAAIIIMAVEKQTL

-1114 RQYLVNLEQAF
+1114 RQYLMNLEQAV
-1125 LLDQGSQALG
+1125 LLEQIPQSLN

-1143 GNRNILHAAV
+1143 GNRNILHACVA
-1153 SVCFPV
+1153 VCFPT

-1201 NRTGSSSSRGLRLR
+1201 NRTGSSSSRSLRLR

-1277 TASSG
+1277 TSSAG
-1282 NSQGPSTST
+1282 TGQGPSTST
-1291 IPGPSSEQSVVESKD
+1291 IPGPSSEPSLVESKD

-1312 LILKLMCDSVVLRPH
+1312 LILKLMCDSMGLRPY

-1349 RAYPAAITV
+1349 RAYPAAITI

-1367 AGDPG
+1367 G
-1372 LQEKEDSDSV
+1372 ETTSSEREDAL
-1382 FMEMI
+1382 FTEMI
-1387 CPTGTNPDD
+1387 CPPGTNPDD

-1476 KAARLDLL
+1476 KSARLDLL

-1492 LVTTPNSR
+1492 LVTMPNSR
-1500 GEHILLFLVQTVA
+1500 GEHLLLFLVQTVA
-1513 RQSVEHCQYRPPR
+1513 RQTVEHCQYRPPR

-1532 RKTANAEDSDMPDH
+1532 RKAANAEDSDMPDH

-1580 DPLSA
+1580 DLLSA
-1585 SSRIAHLLPEEQ
+1585 SSKIGHLLPEEQ
-1597 VYLNQQSGTIRLD
+1597 VYLNQQNGTIRLD

-1618 KCAPDITF
+1618 KCTADILLL
-1626 IDTLLGTLVKEL
+1626 DTLLGTLVKEL
-1638 QNKYTPGRREEAITV
+1638 QNKYTPGRREEAINV
-1653 TRRFLRSVARVF
+1653 TMRFLRSVARVF

-1685 IGKCRRVFQ
+1685 IGKCKRVFQ

-1728 ASTSIDAVQGSE
+1728 ACTSIDAMQGSE

-1749 PRPSPDQSNS
+1749 PRPSPDQSS
-1759 SNQTAASYIIR
+1759 SSSQSQSSYIIR
-1770 NPHLDAAVKEVE
+1770 NPQQRHISQSQPVRGRDEEQDDIVSADVEEVE

-1794 DDQEEQGE
+1794 DEQEEQGE

-1809 QHDEHDEDGSDM
+1809 HHDEHDEDGSDM

-1896 TFLFDEPLERTTS
+1896 TFMVDEPLERTTNS
-1909 ASHANSAAQAPRSM
+1909 SHANSAAQAPRSM

-1929 APSQRAT
+1929 TQNQRT
-1936 GSAPSSSSTPAA
+1936 TSSAPSSTSAPAA

-1958 TNLRRSS
+1958 TNLRRSG
-1965 AISSSAAAA
+1965 AISTSAAAA
-1974 AAALEATNSS
+1974 AAALEASNSS

-2006 LMSLIPKY
+2006 LMGLIPKY
-2014 NHLVYSQYPAAVKL
+2014 NHLVYTQIPAAVKL
-2028 TYQDAVSLQNY
+2028 TYQEAVNLQNY
-2039 VEEKLI
+2039 VEDKLI

-2082 ASQHSARRERM
+2082 ASQNSARRERM

-2107 RRAATLLTA
+2107 RRATLLSA
-2116 RQGMMSAR
+2116 RQGMISAR

-2168 KAMNQQTTL
+2168 KAMNQQTIL
-2177 DTPQM
+2177 DTPQL
-2182 ERKRNREILELGL
+2182 ERKRTRDLLELGL
-2195 DNEDLSMRTM
+2195 DNEDSEHENDEDTNQSSTLNEKDDDPVPAESGQNHAFFRRSDSMTFLGC
-2205 KTQIKVWPGQL
+2205 IPPNPFEVSL
-2216 SRTKMR
+2216 AE
-2222 TMSQLKLAIPLAD
+2222 AIPLAD
-2235 QPHLLQPNARKE
+2235 QPHLLQVKVTPLQTRSSTPYKQSFPLLLCPNARKE

-2261 SSSSSSYLATK
+2261 YSTK
-2272 GLVEASVDRNCLEV
+2272 GPTEVTVDRNCLEV
-2286 NPSQILPT
+2286 LPT

-2301 LKNVMSMEMNQKGS
+2301 MKNVMSMQSRQKADD
-2315 ETQTLGDQ
+2315 QTLP
-2323 ELEPSKPGPSP
+2323 EVTESTKPGPSA

-2351 TESDG
+2351 TESEG
-2356 PPLPSFRPHCSFMG
+2356 HPLASFRPHCSFMG
-2370 MMISHDMLLGR
+2370 MVISHDMLLGR

-2426 NLQSRDLALE
+2426 NQQSRDLALE
-2436 VDRDRDQLIQQTMR
+2436 VDRDRDLLIQQTMR
-2450 QLNTHFGR
+2450 QLNSHFGR

-2489 TAIALAL
+2489 TAVAQAF
-2496 LSNDKLPNLD
+2496 LSSEKLPNLD
-2506 CVQSVSKGM
+2506 CIQNASKGM
-2515 QASNLMQ
+2515 QTSNLMQ

-2562 PSSEGN
+2562 PALEGN
-2568 PSDEPDPLPAH
+2568 PSDDPDPLPAH

-2585 RLYPRVHAMQ
+2585 RLYPRVQAMQ
-2595 PAFATHGRENG
+2595 PAFASKITGMLLELSPAQLLLLLASEDSLRARVDEAMELIIAHGRENG

-2614 LLETPEKAQQQE
+2614 LLDTSDKTQQE
-2626 NRKRH
+2626 SRKRH
-2631 GSTRSVV
+2631 GSSRSVV
-2638 DMELDDPDDGDDNA
+2638 DMELDDPEDGDDNA

-2665 PRPGKNTEARLN
+2665 PRPGKSTEARLN

-2730 QLIRHSLTGEA
+2730 QLILASQSGDA

-2761 SGQVELLSGG
+2761 GGQVELVSGG
-2771 VNMPVTPLN
+2771 VNIPVTPLN

-2796 SEQPLHAMRKGLLDV
+2796 AEQPLHAMRKGLLDV
-2811 IPKNALEDLTAEDF
+2811 LPKNSLEDLTAEDF

-2849 SGENADKLL
+2849 SGENAEKLL

-2869 KMSMTER
+2869 KMSMAER

>member
-1 MKETAGEPQYSIGLL
+1 MTSI
-16 EAGSAIC
+16 
-23 DVIDIHIYEQS
+23 H
-34 LSKKNAFFVADL
+34 FVVHPL
-46 GVLVKQYVLWRTHM
+46 
-60 PEIRPF
+60 P
-66 YPVRCNSSP
+66 
-75 VIIDVLAAL
+75 
-84 GTGFLCANKSEL
+84 GT
-96 ELVQSHGIPPEDII
+96 ED
-110 CSGVCKQVSQI
+110 QL
-121 KYAAKNS
+121 N
-128 LDLLVC
+128 D
-134 DNEVELRKIAHSHPN
+134 
-149 ARLLLQVSSEIS
+149 RL
-161 YPDEMSMAFGCS
+161 
-173 LKDCRH
+173 
-179 LLESAKKLAVQ
+179 
-190 VVGVRCHISSTCDDD
+190 
-205 VYIHAISDAR
+205 
-215 CVFDMAEDIGFN
+215 
-227 MKILDIG
+227 
-234 SFGSSAIQ
+234 
-242 LDKIHNAVM
+242 
-251 SMVKL
+251 
-256 YFPPSSGVSLIA
+256 
-268 EPGSYFVSSAF
+268 
-279 TLAVNVISREMVA
+279 
-292 RDQHDQKHY
+292 
-301 DLSPNDEPAFQYFL
+301 
-315 NEGVYGPFAGKLT
+315 
-328 ETLIATPSVHKS
+328 
-340 TPDAPVFC
+340 
-348 SSLWGPSGDDMD
+348 
-360 QIVEHCLLPELDVGD
+360 
-375 WLLFAS
+375 
-381 AGAYSLS
+381 
-388 QPVCTEPHDPSN
+388 
-400 PPVFYVISSREWFE
+400 
-414 MRTVAREVSEKLNK
+414 REVSEKLNK
-428 YSFNSHPHLSLL
+428 YSYNSHPHLSLL
-440 EQASLKQCV
+440 EQATLKQCV
-449 VGPNHAGFLLEAQVV
+449 VGPNHAGFLLEDGRVCRISFAVQPDRLELSKPDGSDGSKLSSGSGTGRSSRPGRTSDPPWFLSGSDTLGRLAGNTLGSRWSSGVNGGSGGGGSGGGAGGGGAGGGSSGGGGSGGGGGGGGTSGRSSTAARDSRRQTRVIRTGRDRGSGLLGSQPQPVIPASVIPEELITQAQVV

-551 RRSSLSRLGSSRERD
+551 RRSSLSRLGSSRVLLLPLERD

-587 ASFDTERGSTSRDGE
+587 ASFDTERGSTSREGE

-632 FVSIGALF
+632 FVSIGAMF
-640 SEMVAVSSKGELYQW
+640 SELVAVSSKGELYQW
-655 KWSDAEP
+655 KWSEPEP
-662 YRNAQVATWVD
+662 YRNAQVENSTYNPSIHHPRVSFLGLANEKITLLSANSIRATVATETNKVATWVD

-685 SAQSFP
+685 SAQAFP
-691 ELQGERMMSL
+691 ELQGERMVSL

-760 LRSNPLYHA
+760 LRNNPLYHA

-774 SVNAGIPKVGVLL
+774 SVSAGIPKVGVLL

-800 LRSPESLKSMEKT
+800 LRSPESLKNMEKT

-874 QWSLREVVFVEDIKN
+874 QWPLREVVFVEDVKN

-909 TSSSMNNQSATAPLD
+909 TSSSMSNQSAAAPTD

-960 PKKLSIPEKAE
+960 PKKLCIPEKAE

-1034 PVILRDGNG
+1034 PIILRDGNG

-1087 KKAAVIIMAVEKQTL
+1087 KKAAIIIMAVEKQTL
-1102 MQHILRCDYEAC
+1102 MQHVLRCDYEAC

-1135 ALLGHRCD
+1135 ALLDHRCD

-1277 TASSG
+1277 TASTG
-1282 NSQGPSTST
+1282 TSQGPSTST
-1291 IPGPSSEQSVVESKD
+1291 IPGPSTESSVVESKD

-1358 LEAAQKIAK
+1358 LEAAQKMAK
-1367 AGDPG
+1367 VGDPG
-1372 LQEKEDSDSV
+1372 IAEKEDADSV

-1387 CPTGTNPDD
+1387 CPSGTNPDD

-1532 RKTANAEDSDMPDH
+1532 RKAANAEDSDMPDH

-1638 QNKYTPGRREEAITV
+1638 QNKYTPGRREEAINV

-1749 PRPSPDQSNS
+1749 PRPSPDQSS
-1759 SNQTAASYIIR
+1759 SSSQTAASYIIR
-1770 NPHLDAAVKEVE
+1770 NPQPRRSSQSQPVRGRDEEQDDIVSADVEEVE

-1896 TFLFDEPLERTTS
+1896 TFLLDEPLERTTS

-1929 APSQRAT
+1929 TPSQRAT

-1974 AAALEATNSS
+1974 AAALEASNSS

-2028 TYQDAVSLQNY
+2028 TYQDAVNLQNY

-2182 ERKRNREILELGL
+2182 DRKRNREILELGL
-2195 DNEDLSMRTM
+2195 DNEDSEHENDEDTNQSSTLQDKDEDPVPAETGQNHPFFRRSDSMTFLGC
-2205 KTQIKVWPGQL
+2205 IPPNPFDVPL
-2216 SRTKMR
+2216 AE
-2222 TMSQLKLAIPLAD
+2222 AIPLAD

-2261 SSSSSSYLATK
+2261 YMATK
-2272 GLVEASVDRNCLEV
+2272 GLAEASMDRNCLEV
-2286 NPSQILPT
+2286 NMGSSLPSPSQILPT

-2301 LKNVMSMEMNQKGS
+2301 LKNVMSMETGQRSTGS
-2315 ETQTLGDQ
+2315 QSLAEQ
-2323 ELEPSKPGPSP
+2323 ELEASKPGPSP

-2515 QASNLMQ
+2515 QASSTCHHDYNSNLMQ

-2595 PAFATHGRENG
+2595 PAFASKITGMLLELSPAQLLLLLASEDSLRARVEEAMELLIAHGRENG

-2614 LLETPEKAQQQE
+2614 LLEAPEKAQQQE

-2730 QLIRHSLTGEA
+2730 QLIRHSQAGEA
-2741 EAVFAAM
+2741 DAVFAAM

-2761 SGQVELLSGG
+2761 AGQVELLSGG
-2771 VNMPVTPLN
+2771 VNMPVTPVN

-2796 SEQPLHAMRKGLLDV
+2796 AEQPLHAMRKGLLDV
-2811 IPKNALEDLTAEDF
+2811 LPKNALEDLTAEDF

>member
-1 MKETAGEPQYSIGLL
+1 MTSI
-16 EAGSAIC
+16 
-23 DVIDIHIYEQS
+23 H
-34 LSKKNAFFVADL
+34 FVVHPL
-46 GVLVKQYVLWRTHM
+46 
-60 PEIRPF
+60 P
-66 YPVRCNSSP
+66 
-75 VIIDVLAAL
+75 
-84 GTGFLCANKSEL
+84 GT
-96 ELVQSHGIPPEDII
+96 ED
-110 CSGVCKQVSQI
+110 QL
-121 KYAAKNS
+121 N
-128 LDLLVC
+128 D
-134 DNEVELRKIAHSHPN
+134 
-149 ARLLLQVSSEIS
+149 RL
-161 YPDEMSMAFGCS
+161 
-173 LKDCRH
+173 
-179 LLESAKKLAVQ
+179 
-190 VVGVRCHISSTCDDD
+190 
-205 VYIHAISDAR
+205 
-215 CVFDMAEDIGFN
+215 
-227 MKILDIG
+227 
-234 SFGSSAIQ
+234 
-242 LDKIHNAVM
+242 
-251 SMVKL
+251 
-256 YFPPSSGVSLIA
+256 
-268 EPGSYFVSSAF
+268 
-279 TLAVNVISREMVA
+279 
-292 RDQHDQKHY
+292 
-301 DLSPNDEPAFQYFL
+301 
-315 NEGVYGPFAGKLT
+315 
-328 ETLIATPSVHKS
+328 
-340 TPDAPVFC
+340 
-348 SSLWGPSGDDMD
+348 
-360 QIVEHCLLPELDVGD
+360 
-375 WLLFAS
+375 
-381 AGAYSLS
+381 
-388 QPVCTEPHDPSN
+388 
-400 PPVFYVISSREWFE
+400 
-414 MRTVAREVSEKLNK
+414 REVSEKLNK
-428 YSFNSHPHLSLL
+428 YNCNSHPHLIPL
-440 EQASLKQCV
+440 EQAKLKQCV
-449 VGPNHAGFLLEAQVV
+449 VGPNHAGFLLEDGRICRISFAVQPDRLELGKPDGNDGSKLSSVSGAGRSSRPGRTSDPPWFLSGSDTLGRLAGNTLGSRWSSGVNGGGGSSGRSSTAARDSRRQTRVIRTGRDRGSGLLGSQPQPVIPASVIPEELISQAQVV

-587 ASFDTERGSTSRDGE
+587 ASFDAERGSTSREGE
-602 PSLDKKSIPVQS
+602 PSLDKKSVPLQS
-614 PVSLGEELQWWP
+614 PVTLGEELQWWP
-626 DKDGVK
+626 DKDYVTK
-632 FVSIGALF
+632 FVSIGALY
-640 SEMVAVSSKGELYQW
+640 SEMIAVSTKGELYQW
-655 KWSDAEP
+655 KWNEPEP
-662 YRNAQVATWVD
+662 YRNAQNPSIHHPRVPFLGLTNEKITHLSANSIRATVATENNKVATWVD
-673 DTLSTVASKLEH
+673 ETLSTVAAKLEH
-685 SAQSFP
+685 GAQMFP
-691 ELQGERMMSL
+691 ELQGERIISL

-713 NSLYWWG
+713 SSLYWWG

-740 PKSSAGISSIPNIT
+740 PKSSAGISSIPNII

-760 LRSNPLYHA
+760 LRNNPLYHA

-800 LRSPESLKSMEKT
+800 LRSPESMKNMEKN
-813 TKTQEIKTESK
+813 TKTQETKTESK

-874 QWSLREVVFVEDIKN
+874 QWPLREVVFVEDVKN

-909 TSSSMNNQSATAPLD
+909 TSSSVSSQSAAPTD

-960 PKKLSIPEKAE
+960 PKKLCIPEKAE

-985 LKTGNWVRYCIFDLA
+985 LKTGSWVRYCVFDLA
-1000 TGKAEQENNFPT
+1000 TGKAEQENHFPT

-1020 SERNVAIFTAGQES
+1020 NERNVAIFTAGQES
-1034 PVILRDGNG
+1034 PIILRDGNG

-1064 PPINSLGM
+1064 PPIASLGM
-1072 GVHSLANLPSNSTIK
+1072 GVHSLANLPSNTTIK

-1102 MQHILRCDYEAC
+1102 MQHVLRCDYEAC
-1114 RQYLVNLEQAF
+1114 RQYLISLEQAM
-1125 LLDQGSQALG
+1125 LLEQNPHALD
-1135 ALLGHRCD
+1135 ALLAHRCD
-1143 GNRNILHAAV
+1143 GNRNVLHACV

-1277 TASSG
+1277 TASTG
-1282 NSQGPSTST
+1282 TSQGPSTST
-1291 IPGPSSEQSVVESKD
+1291 IPGPSSEPSVVESKD

-1312 LILKLMCDSVVLRPH
+1312 LILKLMCDSMVLRPH

-1367 AGDPG
+1367 GEPG
-1372 LQEKEDSDSV
+1372 LGEKEDAASV

-1387 CPTGTNPDD
+1387 CPSGTNPDD

-1532 RKTANAEDSDMPDH
+1532 RKAASAEDSDMPDH

-1597 VYLNQQSGTIRLD
+1597 MYLNQQSGTIRLD

-1638 QNKYTPGRREEAITV
+1638 QNKYTPGRREEAIKV

-1749 PRPSPDQSNS
+1749 PRPSPDQSS
-1759 SNQTAASYIIR
+1759 SSSQSASSYIIR
-1770 NPHLDAAVKEVE
+1770 NPQPRRSSQSQTARGRDEEQDDIVSADVEEVE

-1896 TFLFDEPLERTTS
+1896 TFLLDEPLERTTGS
-1909 ASHANSAAQAPRSM
+1909 AHANSAAQAPRSM
-1923 QWAVRN
+1923 QWAVRTT
-1929 APSQRAT
+1929 PSQRSA
-1936 GSAPSSSSTPAA
+1936 GGAPSSSSTPAA

-1958 TNLRRSS
+1958 SNLRRSS
-1965 AISSSAAAA
+1965 AISTSAAAA
-1974 AAALEATNSS
+1974 AAALEASNSS

-2028 TYQDAVSLQNY
+2028 TYQDAVSLQNF
-2039 VEEKLI
+2039 VEDKLI

-2050 MVSIMDSTEA
+2050 MHT
-2060 QLRYGSALSS
+2060 G
-2070 AGDPGHPSHPLH
+2070 
-2082 ASQHSARRERM
+2082 RRERM

-2168 KAMNQQTTL
+2168 KAMNLQTTL
-2177 DTPQM
+2177 DTTQID
-2182 ERKRNREILELGL
+2182 RKRNRELLELGL
-2195 DNEDLSMRTM
+2195 DNEDSEHENDEDTNQSSTLQDKDEESVPAETGQHHPFFRRSDSMTFLGC
-2205 KTQIKVWPGQL
+2205 IPPNPFEVPL
-2216 SRTKMR
+2216 AE
-2222 TMSQLKLAIPLAD
+2222 AIPLAD

-2261 SSSSSSYLATK
+2261 YIASK
-2272 GLVEASVDRNCLEV
+2272 GLTDLTVDMNCL
-2286 NPSQILPT
+2286 QILPT

-2301 LKNVMSMEMNQKGS
+2301 MKNVMSMESRQRGGEGPPAAEQDM
-2315 ETQTLGDQ
+2315 DA
-2323 ELEPSKPGPSP
+2323 SKPGPSP

-2356 PPLPSFRPHCSFMG
+2356 PPLPTFIPHCSFMG
-2370 MMISHDMLLGR
+2370 MVISHDMLLGR

-2436 VDRDRDQLIQQTMR
+2436 VDRDREQLIQQTMR
-2450 QLNTHFGR
+2450 QINAHFGR

-2489 TAIALAL
+2489 TAIAQAF

-2536 GLRAGSRRDRDRD
+2536 GLRAASRRDRDRD

-2562 PSSEGN
+2562 PASEGN
-2568 PSDEPDPLPAH
+2568 PSDEPEPLPAH

-2595 PAFATHGRENG
+2595 PAFASKITGMLLELSPAQLLLLLASEDSLRARVEEAMELLITHGRENG

-2614 LLETPEKAQQQE
+2614 LLDTPEKAQE

-2692 NELCPITLNRHVIKV
+2692 NELCPITLTRHVIKV

-2730 QLIRHSLTGEA
+2730 QLIRHSQTEEA

-2761 SGQVELLSGG
+2761 SGQVELLAGG

-2780 VYEYVRKY
+2780 VYEYVRRY

-2796 SEQPLHAMRKGLLDV
+2796 AEQPLHAMRKGLLDV
-2811 IPKNALEDLTAEDF
+2811 LPKNALEDLTAEDF

-2849 SGENADKLL
+2849 SGENAEKLL

>member
-1 MKETAGEPQYSIGLL
+1 MA
-16 EAGSAIC
+16 ASA
-23 DVIDIHIYEQS
+23 
-34 LSKKNAFFVADL
+34 A
-46 GVLVKQYVLWRTHM
+46 
-60 PEIRPF
+60 
-66 YPVRCNSSP
+66 
-75 VIIDVLAAL
+75 
-84 GTGFLCANKSEL
+84 
-96 ELVQSHGIPPEDII
+96 
-110 CSGVCKQVSQI
+110 
-121 KYAAKNS
+121 
-128 LDLLVC
+128 
-134 DNEVELRKIAHSHPN
+134 
-149 ARLLLQVSSEIS
+149 
-161 YPDEMSMAFGCS
+161 
-173 LKDCRH
+173 
-179 LLESAKKLAVQ
+179 
-190 VVGVRCHISSTCDDD
+190 
-205 VYIHAISDAR
+205 
-215 CVFDMAEDIGFN
+215 
-227 MKILDIG
+227 
-234 SFGSSAIQ
+234 
-242 LDKIHNAVM
+242 
-251 SMVKL
+251 
-256 YFPPSSGVSLIA
+256 
-268 EPGSYFVSSAF
+268 
-279 TLAVNVISREMVA
+279 VA
-292 RDQHDQKHY
+292 RTPVTSTRPRRAAPERPDPMTSIHFVVHPLPGTEEQ
-301 DLSPNDEPAFQYFL
+301 LNDRL
-315 NEGVYGPFAGKLT
+315 
-328 ETLIATPSVHKS
+328 
-340 TPDAPVFC
+340 
-348 SSLWGPSGDDMD
+348 
-360 QIVEHCLLPELDVGD
+360 
-375 WLLFAS
+375 
-381 AGAYSLS
+381 
-388 QPVCTEPHDPSN
+388 
-400 PPVFYVISSREWFE
+400 
-414 MRTVAREVSEKLNK
+414 REVSEKLNK
-428 YSFNSHPHLSLL
+428 YNWNSHPHLTVL
-440 EQASLKQCV
+440 EQATLKQCV
-449 VGPNHAGFLLEAQVV
+449 VGPNHAGFLLEDGRVCRISFAVQPDRLELSKPDGSDGSKLSSGSGTGRSSRPGRTSDPPWFLSGSDTLGRLAGNTLGSRWSSGVNGGSGGGGSGAGGSGAGGAGGGGGGSSGGGGGGGGSGGGGGGGTSGRSSTAARDSRRQTRVIRTGRDRGSGLLGSQPQPVIPASVIPEELISQAQVV
-464 LQGKSRSVIIRELQ
+464 LQGKSRGVIIRELQ

-587 ASFDTERGSTSRDGE
+587 ASFDTERGSTSREGE

-640 SEMVAVSSKGELYQW
+640 SELVAISSKGELYQW
-655 KWSDAEP
+655 KWSEPEP
-662 YRNAQVATWVD
+662 YRSAQNPSVHHPRVSFLGLANEKITLLSANSIRATVATETNKVATWVD

-685 SAQSFP
+685 STQTFP
-691 ELQGERMMSL
+691 ELQGERIVSL

-760 LRSNPLYHA
+760 LRNNPLYHA

-800 LRSPESLKSMEKT
+800 LRSPESLKNMEKT
-813 TKTQEIKTESK
+813 GKTQEIKAESK

-874 QWSLREVVFVEDIKN
+874 QWPLKEVVFVEDVKN

-909 TSSSMNNQSATAPLD
+909 TSSSVTSQPAATVAPD

-960 PKKLSIPEKAE
+960 PKKLCIPEKAE

-985 LKTGNWVRYCIFDLA
+985 LKTGSWVRYCIFDLA

-1020 SERNVAIFTAGQES
+1020 SERNVGIFTAGQES
-1034 PVILRDGNG
+1034 PIILRDGNG

-1064 PPINSLGM
+1064 PPIASLGM

-1087 KKAAVIIMAVEKQTL
+1087 KKAAVIIMAVE
-1102 MQHILRCDYEAC
+1102 HVLRCDYEAC

-1125 LLDQGSQALG
+1125 LLEQSGQALG

-1153 SVCFPV
+1153 SVCFP
-1159 SNKETKE
+1159 
-1166 EEEAERSERNT
+1166 RNT

-1277 TASSG
+1277 TASTG
-1282 NSQGPSTST
+1282 TSQGPSTST
-1291 IPGPSSEQSVVESKD
+1291 IPGPSSEASVVESKD

-1358 LEAAQKIAK
+1358 LEAAQKMSK
-1367 AGDPG
+1367 VGDPG
-1372 LQEKEDSDSV
+1372 IVEKEDADSL

-1387 CPTGTNPDD
+1387 CPSGTNPDD

-1500 GEHILLFLVQTVA
+1500 
-1513 RQSVEHCQYRPPR
+1513 QSVEHCQYRPPR

-1532 RKTANAEDSDMPDH
+1532 RKAANAEDSDMPDH

-1638 QNKYTPGRREEAITV
+1638 QNKYTPGRRDEAITV

-1749 PRPSPDQSNS
+1749 PRPSPDQSS
-1759 SNQTAASYIIR
+1759 SSSQTASSYIIR
-1770 NPHLDAAVKEVE
+1770 NPQPRRSSQSQPARGRDEEQDDIVSADVEEVE

-1887 SQSDDVDQE
+1887 QSDDVEQE
-1896 TFLFDEPLERTTS
+1896 TFLLDEPLERTTNS
-1909 ASHANSAAQAPRSM
+1909 SHANSAAQAPRSM

-1929 APSQRAT
+1929 TPSQRAAGNT
-1936 GSAPSSSSTPAA
+1936 PSSTSTPAA

-1958 TNLRRSS
+1958 SNLRRSS

-1974 AAALEATNSS
+1974 AAALEASNSS

-2014 NHLVYSQYPAAVKL
+2014 NHLVYSQYPASVKL
-2028 TYQDAVSLQNY
+2028 TYQEAVSLQNY
-2039 VEEKLI
+2039 VEDKLI

-2082 ASQHSARRERM
+2082 ASQHSARRERLS
-2093 TAREEASLRTLEGR
+2093 AREEASLRTLEGR

-2138 NDEHSDV
+2138 HDEHSDV

-2168 KAMNQQTTL
+2168 KAMNQQTAL
-2177 DTPQM
+2177 ETPQID
-2182 ERKRNREILELGL
+2182 RKRLHAAGQGRGSAETGQNHPFFRRSDSMTFLGC
-2195 DNEDLSMRTM
+2195 
-2205 KTQIKVWPGQL
+2205 
-2216 SRTKMR
+2216 
-2222 TMSQLKLAIPLAD
+2222 IP
-2235 QPHLLQPNARKE
+2235 PNPFEPNARKE

-2261 SSSSSSYLATK
+2261 SPSSSSSSYTATK
-2272 GLVEASVDRNCLEV
+2272 GLAEASMDRNCLE
-2286 NPSQILPT
+2286 ILPT

-2301 LKNVMSMEMNQKGS
+2301 LKNVMSMETGQPSTEDHLAPVAAGP
-2315 ETQTLGDQ
+2315 Q
-2323 ELEPSKPGPSP
+2323 EPGPST

-2351 TESDG
+2351 TESEG
-2356 PPLPSFRPHCSFMG
+2356 PPLPSFSFMG
-2370 MMISHDMLLGR
+2370 MVISHDMLLGR

-2390 RVFMEDV
+2390 RVFMED
-2397 GAEPGSI
+2397 I

-2489 TAIALAL
+2489 TAIALAF

-2506 CVQSVSKGM
+2506 CVQSGSKGM
-2515 QASNLMQ
+2515 QAS
-2522 RLRNRDRERERRSG
+2522 ST
-2536 GLRAGSRRDRDRD
+2536 D

-2562 PSSEGN
+2562 PASEGN
-2568 PSDEPDPLPAH
+2568 PSEDPDPLPAH

-2595 PAFATHGRENG
+2595 PAFANKITGMLLEISPAQLLLLLASEVSLRARVEEAMELLIAHGR
-2606 ADSILDLG
+2606 
-2614 LLETPEKAQQQE
+2614 
-2626 NRKRH
+2626 
-2631 GSTRSVV
+2631 VV
-2638 DMELDDPDDGDDNA
+2638 DMELDEADGDDDNA

-2730 QLIRHSLTGEA
+2730 QLIRHSQAGEA

-2761 SGQVELLSGG
+2761 AGQVELLSGG
-2771 VNMPVTPLN
+2771 VNMPVNPLN

-2796 SEQPLHAMRKGLLDV
+2796 AEQPLHAMRKGLLDV
-2811 IPKNALEDLTAEDF
+2811 LPKNSLEDLTAEDF
-2825 RLLVNGCGEVNVQML
+2825 RL
-2840 ISFTSFNDE
+2840 
-2849 SGENADKLL
+2849 
-2858 QFKRWFWSIVE
+2858 
-2869 KMSMTER
+2869 
-2876 QDLVYFWTSS
+2876 LVYFWTSS

>member
-1 MKETAGEPQYSIGLL
+1 
-16 EAGSAIC
+16 
-23 DVIDIHIYEQS
+23 
-34 LSKKNAFFVADL
+34 
-46 GVLVKQYVLWRTHM
+46 
-60 PEIRPF
+60 
-66 YPVRCNSSP
+66 
-75 VIIDVLAAL
+75 
-84 GTGFLCANKSEL
+84 
-96 ELVQSHGIPPEDII
+96 
-110 CSGVCKQVSQI
+110 
-121 KYAAKNS
+121 
-128 LDLLVC
+128 
-134 DNEVELRKIAHSHPN
+134 
-149 ARLLLQVSSEIS
+149 
-161 YPDEMSMAFGCS
+161 
-173 LKDCRH
+173 
-179 LLESAKKLAVQ
+179 
-190 VVGVRCHISSTCDDD
+190 
-205 VYIHAISDAR
+205 
-215 CVFDMAEDIGFN
+215 
-227 MKILDIG
+227 
-234 SFGSSAIQ
+234 
-242 LDKIHNAVM
+242 
-251 SMVKL
+251 
-256 YFPPSSGVSLIA
+256 
-268 EPGSYFVSSAF
+268 
-279 TLAVNVISREMVA
+279 
-292 RDQHDQKHY
+292 
-301 DLSPNDEPAFQYFL
+301 
-315 NEGVYGPFAGKLT
+315 
-328 ETLIATPSVHKS
+328 
-340 TPDAPVFC
+340 
-348 SSLWGPSGDDMD
+348 
-360 QIVEHCLLPELDVGD
+360 
-375 WLLFAS
+375 
-381 AGAYSLS
+381 
-388 QPVCTEPHDPSN
+388 
-400 PPVFYVISSREWFE
+400 
-414 MRTVAREVSEKLNK
+414 
-428 YSFNSHPHLSLL
+428 
-440 EQASLKQCV
+440 
-449 VGPNHAGFLLEAQVV
+449 
-464 LQGKSRSVIIRELQ
+464 
-478 RTNLDVNLAV
+478 
-488 NNLLSRDDEDGDD
+488 
-501 GDDTASE
+501 
-508 SYLPGEDLM
+508 
-517 SLLDADIHS
+517 
-526 AHPSVIIDADAMF
+526 
-539 SEDISYFGYPSF
+539 
-551 RRSSLSRLGSSRERD
+551 
-566 SELLRERE
+566 
-574 SVLRLR
+574 
-580 ERRWLDG
+580 
-587 ASFDTERGSTSRDGE
+587 
-602 PSLDKKSIPVQS
+602 
-614 PVSLGEELQWWP
+614 
-626 DKDGVK
+626 DGVK

-640 SEMVAVSSKGELYQW
+640 SELVAVSAKGELYQW
-655 KWSDAEP
+655 KWSEPEP
-662 YRNAQVATWVD
+662 YRNTQNSSIHHPRVSFLGLINEKITLLSANSIRATVATETNKVATWVD
-673 DTLSTVASKLEH
+673 DTLSSVASKLEH
-685 SAQSFP
+685 SAQIYP
-691 ELQGERMMSL
+691 ELQGERIMSL
-701 HCCALYTCAQLE
+701 QCCALYTCAQLE
-713 NSLYWWG
+713 SSLYWW
-720 VVPFSQRKKM
+720 
-730 LEKARAKNKK
+730 N
-740 PKSSAGISSIPNIT
+740 
-754 VGTQVC
+754 
-760 LRSNPLYHA
+760 NPLYHA

-800 LRSPESLKSMEKT
+800 LRSPESLKNMDKV
-813 TKTQEIKTESK
+813 TKTQEIKAESK

-850 SASLPYKRR
+850 SASLPY
-859 RSTPAPKEEEKVNEE
+859 SMSCLSNAV
-874 QWSLREVVFVEDIKN
+874 SLHLLLITFQ
-889 VPVGK
+889 
-894 VLKVDGAYVAVKFPG
+894 LDGAYVAVKFPG
-909 TSSSMNNQSATAPLD
+909 TSSSVSTQPSQTSAPAPITD

-1064 PPINSLGM
+1064 PPIASLGM
-1072 GVHSLANLPSNSTIK
+1072 GVHSLANLPTNSTIK
-1087 KKAAVIIMAVEKQTL
+1087 KKAAIIIMAVEKQTL
-1102 MQHILRCDYEAC
+1102 MQHVLRCDFEAC
-1114 RQYLVNLEQAF
+1114 RQYLVNLEQAV
-1125 LLDQGSQALG
+1125 LLEQSPHTLNS
-1135 ALLGHRCD
+1135 LLGHRCD
-1143 GNRNILHAAV
+1143 GNRNILHACV

-1277 TASSG
+1277 TASTG
-1282 NSQGPSTST
+1282 TSQGPSTST
-1291 IPGPSSEQSVVESKD
+1291 IPGPSEPSAVESKD

-1358 LEAAQKIAK
+1358 LEAAQKMA
-1367 AGDPG
+1367 
-1372 LQEKEDSDSV
+1372 KEDADSV

-1387 CPTGTNPDD
+1387 CPSGTNPDD

-1532 RKTANAEDSDMPDH
+1532 RKAANAEDSDMPDH

-1638 QNKYTPGRREEAITV
+1638 QNKYTPGRREEAIVV

-1749 PRPSPDQSNS
+1749 PRPSPDQSSNS
-1759 SNQTAASYIIR
+1759 SQTASSYIIR
-1770 NPHLDAAVKEVE
+1770 NPQPRRSSQSQPVRGRDEEQDDIVSADVEEVE

-1887 SQSDDVDQE
+1887 SQSDDVDPE
-1896 TFLFDEPLERTTS
+1896 TFLLDEPLERTTS

-1929 APSQRAT
+1929 TPTQRAT

-1948 SSTGLIYIDP
+1948 GSTGLIYIDP
-1958 TNLRRSS
+1958 SNLRRSS
-1965 AISSSAAAA
+1965 AISTTAAAA
-1974 AAALEATNSS
+1974 AAALEASNSS

-2028 TYQDAVSLQNY
+2028 TYQDAVNLQNF

-2177 DTPQM
+2177 DTTQID
-2182 ERKRNREILELGL
+2182 RKRNREILELGL
-2195 DNEDLSMRTM
+2195 DNEDSEHENDEDTNQSSTLQDKDDDPVPAETGQNHPFFRRSDSMTFLGC
-2205 KTQIKVWPGQL
+2205 IPPNPFEVPL
-2216 SRTKMR
+2216 AE
-2222 TMSQLKLAIPLAD
+2222 AIPLAD

-2261 SSSSSSYLATK
+2261 YVASK
-2272 GLVEASVDRNCLEV
+2272 GLAETSLDRNCLE
-2286 NPSQILPT
+2286 ILPT

-2301 LKNVMSMEMNQKGS
+2301 LKNVMSMETSQRGGEDQPM
-2315 ETQTLGDQ
+2315 DQ
-2323 ELEPSKPGPSP
+2323 ELEAPKAGPSP

-2370 MMISHDMLLGR
+2370 MVISHDMLLGR

-2489 TAIALAL
+2489 TAIALAF

-2536 GLRAGSRRDRDRD
+2536 GLRASSRRDRDRD

-2562 PSSEGN
+2562 PASEGN

-2595 PAFATHGRENG
+2595 PAFASKITGMLLELSPAQLLLLLASEDSLRARVEEAMELLIAHGRYR
-2606 ADSILDLG
+2606 LD
-2614 LLETPEKAQQQE
+2614 

-2730 QLIRHSLTGEA
+2730 QLIRHSQAGEA

-2761 SGQVELLSGG
+2761 AGQVELLSGG
-2771 VNMPVTPLN
+2771 VNVPVTPLN

-2788 AEHRMLVV
+2788 AEHRMLGVA
-2796 SEQPLHAMRKGLLDV
+2796 EQPLHAMRKGLLDV
-2811 IPKNALEDLTAEDF
+2811 LPKNALEDLTAEDF

>member
-1 MKETAGEPQYSIGLL
+1 MTSI
-16 EAGSAIC
+16 
-23 DVIDIHIYEQS
+23 H
-34 LSKKNAFFVADL
+34 FVVHPL
-46 GVLVKQYVLWRTHM
+46 
-60 PEIRPF
+60 P
-66 YPVRCNSSP
+66 
-75 VIIDVLAAL
+75 
-84 GTGFLCANKSEL
+84 GT
-96 ELVQSHGIPPEDII
+96 ED
-110 CSGVCKQVSQI
+110 QL
-121 KYAAKNS
+121 N
-128 LDLLVC
+128 D
-134 DNEVELRKIAHSHPN
+134 
-149 ARLLLQVSSEIS
+149 RL
-161 YPDEMSMAFGCS
+161 
-173 LKDCRH
+173 
-179 LLESAKKLAVQ
+179 
-190 VVGVRCHISSTCDDD
+190 
-205 VYIHAISDAR
+205 
-215 CVFDMAEDIGFN
+215 
-227 MKILDIG
+227 
-234 SFGSSAIQ
+234 
-242 LDKIHNAVM
+242 
-251 SMVKL
+251 
-256 YFPPSSGVSLIA
+256 
-268 EPGSYFVSSAF
+268 
-279 TLAVNVISREMVA
+279 
-292 RDQHDQKHY
+292 
-301 DLSPNDEPAFQYFL
+301 
-315 NEGVYGPFAGKLT
+315 
-328 ETLIATPSVHKS
+328 
-340 TPDAPVFC
+340 
-348 SSLWGPSGDDMD
+348 
-360 QIVEHCLLPELDVGD
+360 
-375 WLLFAS
+375 
-381 AGAYSLS
+381 
-388 QPVCTEPHDPSN
+388 
-400 PPVFYVISSREWFE
+400 
-414 MRTVAREVSEKLNK
+414 REVSEKLNK
-428 YSFNSHPHLSLL
+428 YNCNSHPHLVPL
-440 EQASLKQCV
+440 EQAKLKQCV
-449 VGPNHAGFLLEAQVV
+449 VGPNHAGFLLEDGRICRIKINTPDIWAGRSSRPGRTSDPPWFLSGSDTLGRLLLCNFAADWFCFPNQAQVV

-551 RRSSLSRLGSSRERD
+551 RRSSLSRLGSSRVLLLPLERD

-587 ASFDTERGSTSRDGE
+587 ASFDAERGSTSREGE
-602 PSLDKKSIPVQS
+602 PSLDKKTVPLQS
-614 PVSLGEELQWWP
+614 PVTLGEELQWWP
-626 DKDGVK
+626 DKDYVTK
-632 FVSIGALF
+632 FVSIGALY
-640 SEMVAVSSKGELYQW
+640 SEMVAVSTKGELYQW
-655 KWSDAEP
+655 KWNEPEP
-662 YRNAQVATWVD
+662 YRNAQNPSIHHPRVLFLGLTNEKITHLSANSIRATVATESNKVATWVD
-673 DTLSTVASKLEH
+673 ETLSTVAAKLEH
-685 SAQSFP
+685 GAQMFP
-691 ELQGERMMSL
+691 ELQGERIISL

-713 NSLYWWG
+713 SSLYWWG

-760 LRSNPLYHA
+760 LRNNPLYHA

-800 LRSPESLKSMEKT
+800 LRSPESLKNMEKN
-813 TKTQEIKTESK
+813 TKTQETKTESK

-874 QWSLREVVFVEDIKN
+874 QWPLREVVFVEDVKN

-909 TSSSMNNQSATAPLD
+909 TSSSVSSQSAAPTD

-960 PKKLSIPEKAE
+960 PKKLCIPEKAE

-985 LKTGNWVRYCIFDLA
+985 LKTGSWVRYCVFDLA
-1000 TGKAEQENNFPT
+1000 TGKAEQENHFPT

-1020 SERNVAIFTAGQES
+1020 NERNVAIFTAGQES
-1034 PVILRDGNG
+1034 PIILRDGNG

-1064 PPINSLGM
+1064 PPIASLGM
-1072 GVHSLANLPSNSTIK
+1072 GVHSLVNLPSNTTIK
-1087 KKAAVIIMAVEKQTL
+1087 KKAAIIIMAVEKQTL
-1102 MQHILRCDYEAC
+1102 MQHVLRCDYEAC
-1114 RQYLVNLEQAF
+1114 RQYLISLEQAM
-1125 LLDQGSQALG
+1125 LLEQNPHALD

-1143 GNRNILHAAV
+1143 GNRNILHACV
-1153 SVCFPV
+1153 SVCFP
-1159 SNKETKE
+1159 ETKE

-1277 TASSG
+1277 TASTG
-1282 NSQGPSTST
+1282 TSQGPSTST
-1291 IPGPSSEQSVVESKD
+1291 IPGPSSEPSVVESKD

-1367 AGDPG
+1367 
-1372 LQEKEDSDSV
+1372 V
-1382 FMEMI
+1382 VCF
-1387 CPTGTNPDD
+1387 
-1396 SPLYVLCCNDTC
+1396 
-1408 SFTWTGA
+1408 
-1415 EHINQDIFEC
+1415 QDIFEC

-1532 RKTANAEDSDMPDH
+1532 RKAASAEDSDMPDH

-1571 IMFGSQENK
+1571 IMFGSHENK

-1585 SSRIAHLLPEEQ
+1585 SSKIAHLLPEEQ
-1597 VYLNQQSGTIRLD
+1597 MYLNQQSGTIRLD

-1638 QNKYTPGRREEAITV
+1638 QNKYTPGRREEAINV

-1694 ALLPYAVEELCN
+1694 ALLPYSVEELCN

-1749 PRPSPDQSNS
+1749 PRPSPDQSS
-1759 SNQTAASYIIR
+1759 SSSQSASSYIIR
-1770 NPHLDAAVKEVE
+1770 NPQPRRSSQSQTARGRDEEQDDIVSADVEEVE

-1896 TFLFDEPLERTTS
+1896 TFLLDEPLERTTGS
-1909 ASHANSAAQAPRSM
+1909 AHANSAAQAPRSM
-1923 QWAVRN
+1923 QWAVRTT
-1929 APSQRAT
+1929 PSQRSA
-1936 GSAPSSSSTPAA
+1936 GGAPSSSSTPAA

-1958 TNLRRSS
+1958 SNLRRSS
-1965 AISSSAAAA
+1965 AISTSAAAA
-1974 AAALEATNSS
+1974 AAALEASNSS

-2028 TYQDAVSLQNY
+2028 TYQDAVNLQNF

-2082 ASQHSARRERM
+2082 ASQHAGRRERM

-2168 KAMNQQTTL
+2168 KAMNLQTTL
-2177 DTPQM
+2177 DTTQID
-2182 ERKRNREILELGL
+2182 RKRNRELLELGL
-2195 DNEDLSMRTM
+2195 DNEDSEHENDEDTNQSSTLQDKDEESVPAETGQHHPFFRRSDSMTFLGC
-2205 KTQIKVWPGQL
+2205 IPPNPFEVPL
-2216 SRTKMR
+2216 AE
-2222 TMSQLKLAIPLAD
+2222 AIPLAD

-2261 SSSSSSYLATK
+2261 YMASK
-2272 GLVEASVDRNCLEV
+2272 GLTDLTVDMNCL
-2286 NPSQILPT
+2286 QILPT

-2301 LKNVMSMEMNQKGS
+2301 MKNVMSMESRQRGGEEQPAAEDM
-2315 ETQTLGDQ
+2315 DA
-2323 ELEPSKPGPSP
+2323 SKPGPSP

-2356 PPLPSFRPHCSFMG
+2356 PPLPTFIPHCSFMG
-2370 MMISHDMLLGR
+2370 MVISHDMLLGR

-2436 VDRDRDQLIQQTMR
+2436 VDRDREQLIQQTMR
-2450 QLNTHFGR
+2450 QINAHFGR

-2489 TAIALAL
+2489 TAIAQAF

-2536 GLRAGSRRDRDRD
+2536 GLRAASRRDRDRD

-2562 PSSEGN
+2562 PASEGN
-2568 PSDEPDPLPAH
+2568 PSDDGLFS
-2579 RQALGE
+2579 QCALLLIVE
-2585 RLYPRVHAMQ
+2585 YFMSFSLLH
-2595 PAFATHGRENG
+2595 RENG

-2614 LLETPEKAQQQE
+2614 LLDTPEKAQQE

-2730 QLIRHSLTGEA
+2730 QLIRHSQTEEA

-2761 SGQVELLSGG
+2761 SGQVELLAGG

-2780 VYEYVRKY
+2780 VYEYVRRY

-2796 SEQPLHAMRKGLLDV
+2796 AEQPLHAMRKGLLDV
-2811 IPKNALEDLTAEDF
+2811 LPKNALEDLTAEDF

-2849 SGENADKLL
+2849 SGENAEKLL

>member
-1 MKETAGEPQYSIGLL
+1 MTSI
-16 EAGSAIC
+16 
-23 DVIDIHIYEQS
+23 H
-34 LSKKNAFFVADL
+34 FVVHPL
-46 GVLVKQYVLWRTHM
+46 
-60 PEIRPF
+60 P
-66 YPVRCNSSP
+66 
-75 VIIDVLAAL
+75 
-84 GTGFLCANKSEL
+84 GT
-96 ELVQSHGIPPEDII
+96 ED
-110 CSGVCKQVSQI
+110 QL
-121 KYAAKNS
+121 N
-128 LDLLVC
+128 D
-134 DNEVELRKIAHSHPN
+134 
-149 ARLLLQVSSEIS
+149 RL
-161 YPDEMSMAFGCS
+161 
-173 LKDCRH
+173 
-179 LLESAKKLAVQ
+179 
-190 VVGVRCHISSTCDDD
+190 
-205 VYIHAISDAR
+205 
-215 CVFDMAEDIGFN
+215 
-227 MKILDIG
+227 
-234 SFGSSAIQ
+234 
-242 LDKIHNAVM
+242 
-251 SMVKL
+251 
-256 YFPPSSGVSLIA
+256 
-268 EPGSYFVSSAF
+268 
-279 TLAVNVISREMVA
+279 
-292 RDQHDQKHY
+292 
-301 DLSPNDEPAFQYFL
+301 
-315 NEGVYGPFAGKLT
+315 
-328 ETLIATPSVHKS
+328 
-340 TPDAPVFC
+340 
-348 SSLWGPSGDDMD
+348 
-360 QIVEHCLLPELDVGD
+360 
-375 WLLFAS
+375 
-381 AGAYSLS
+381 
-388 QPVCTEPHDPSN
+388 
-400 PPVFYVISSREWFE
+400 
-414 MRTVAREVSEKLNK
+414 REVSEKLNK
-428 YSFNSHPHLSLL
+428 YNYSSHPPLNVL
-440 EQASLKQCV
+440 EQATIKQCV
-449 VGPNHAGFLLEAQVV
+449 VGPSHAAFLLEDGRACRIGFAVQPDRLELGKPDGNDGSRWSSGVNGAAAAGGSGGGGSSSGGGAGGGGGGGGGSGGGSSGRSSAAARDSRRQTRVIRTGRERGSGLLGSQPQPVIPASVIPEELISQAQVV

-551 RRSSLSRLGSSRERD
+551 RRSSLSRLGSSRVLLLPLERD

-587 ASFDTERGSTSRDGE
+587 ASFDAERGSTSREAEAG
-602 PSLDKKSIPVQS
+602 LDKKSVPVQS
-614 PVSLGEELQWWP
+614 PISLGEELQWWP
-626 DKDGVK
+626 DKDGTR
-632 FVSIGALF
+632 FISIGALY
-640 SEMVAVSSKGELYQW
+640 SELVAVSTKGELYQW
-655 KWSDAEP
+655 RWNEPEP
-662 YRNAQVATWVD
+662 YRNPQNPAIHHPRSPSLGLTNEKITLLSANSIRATVATESNKVATWVD

-685 SAQSFP
+685 AAQAFP
-691 ELQGERMMSL
+691 ELQGERVASL

-713 NSLYWWG
+713 SCLYWWG
-720 VVPFSQRKKM
+720 VVPFNQRKKM

-760 LRSNPLYHA
+760 LRNNPLYHA

-774 SVNAGIPKVGVLL
+774 SVSTGVPKVGVLM

-800 LRSPESLKSMEKT
+800 LRSPESLKNMEKT
-813 TKTQEIKTESK
+813 GKTQETKTESK
-824 PELVKTEMGPPP
+824 PESVKTEMGPPP

-874 QWSLREVVFVEDIKN
+874 QWPLREVVFVEDVKN

-909 TSSSMNNQSATAPLD
+909 TSSSVSSQSAAPPD

-960 PKKLSIPEKAE
+960 PKKLCIPEKAE

-1012 SNLAFLGQ
+1012 SSLAFLGQ
-1020 SERNVAIFTAGQES
+1020 NERNVAIFTAGQES
-1034 PVILRDGNG
+1034 PIILRDGNG
-1043 TIYPMAKDCMG
+1043 TIYPLAKDCMG

-1064 PPINSLGM
+1064 PPISSLGM
-1072 GVHSLANLPSNSTIK
+1072 GVHSLANLPTNSTIK
-1087 KKAAVIIMAVEKQTL
+1087 KKAAVIIMAVEASGSCNMQAL
-1102 MQHILRCDYEAC
+1102 MQHVLRCDYEAC
-1114 RQYLVNLEQAF
+1114 RQCLAGLEQAV
-1125 LLDQGSQALG
+1125 LLEQGPHALG

-1143 GNRNILHAAV
+1143 GNRNVLHACV

-1201 NRTGSSSSRGLRLR
+1201 NRTGSSSSRGCAFPSLRLR

-1262 GDIDFILAPAVGSLT
+1262 GDIDFILAPGVGSLT
-1277 TASSG
+1277 TAASG
-1282 NSQGPSTST
+1282 TGQGPSTST
-1291 IPGPSSEQSVVESKD
+1291 IPGPSSEPSLVDSKD

-1312 LILKLMCDSVVLRPH
+1312 LILKLMCDTIVLRPY

-1349 RAYPAAITV
+1349 RAYPAAITI

-1367 AGDPG
+1367 GDPG
-1372 LQEKEDSDSV
+1372 PGDKEDADSV

-1387 CPTGTNPDD
+1387 CPPGTNPDD

-1476 KAARLDLL
+1476 KSARLDLL

-1492 LVTTPNSR
+1492 LVTIPNSR

-1532 RKTANAEDSDMPDH
+1532 RKAASSEDSDMPDH

-1556 ALERVLQDWNALKSM
+1556 ALERVLQDWNALRSM
-1571 IMFGSQENK
+1571 ILFGSQDNK

-1585 SSRIAHLLPEEQ
+1585 SSRIGHLLPEEQ

-1618 KCAPDITF
+1618 KCAPDITLSRF

-1638 QNKYTPGRREEAITV
+1638 QNKYTPGRREEAIEV
-1653 TRRFLRSVARVF
+1653 TMRFLRSVARVF

-1718 IARPTAPFTL
+1718 VARPTAPFTL

-1749 PRPSPDQSNS
+1749 PRPSPDHS
-1759 SNQTAASYIIR
+1759 SSSSQTASSYIMR
-1770 NPHLDAAVKEVE
+1770 NPQPRRSSQSQPVRGRDEEQDEIVSADVEEVE

-1794 DDQEEQGE
+1794 DDQEEQGD
-1802 ENAEAEG
+1802 ENAEVEG

-1896 TFLFDEPLERTTS
+1896 TYLVDEPLERT
-1909 ASHANSAAQAPRSM
+1909 AGAAHANSAAQAPRSM

-1936 GSAPSSSSTPAA
+1936 GSAPSGSSTPAA

-1958 TNLRRSS
+1958 SNLRRSG
-1965 AISSSAAAA
+1965 AISTSAAAA
-1974 AAALEATNSS
+1974 AAALEASSSS

-2006 LMSLIPKY
+2006 LMGLIPKY

-2028 TYQDAVSLQNY
+2028 TFQDAVSLQNY
-2039 VEEKLI
+2039 VEEKLV

-2060 QLRYGSALSS
+2060 QLRYGSALAS

-2082 ASQHSARRERM
+2082 AAQHAGRRERM

-2107 RRAATLLTA
+2107 RRAATLLSA

-2138 NDEHSDV
+2138 HDEHSDV

-2177 DTPQM
+2177 ETTQLD
-2182 ERKRNREILELGL
+2182 RKRTREILELGL
-2195 DNEDLSMRTM
+2195 DNEDSEHENDEDTNQSSTLHDKDEDPMPAETGQHHPFFRRSDSMTFLGC
-2205 KTQIKVWPGQL
+2205 IPPNPFEVPL
-2216 SRTKMR
+2216 AE
-2222 TMSQLKLAIPLAD
+2222 AIPLAD

-2261 SSSSSSYLATK
+2261 YSANK
-2272 GLVEASVDRNCLEV
+2272 GPTEAALDRNCLEV
-2286 NPSQILPT
+2286 LPT

-2301 LKNVMSMEMNQKGS
+2301 MKNVMNMQARQKAG
-2315 ETQTLGDQ
+2315 EQQPPAEDNTAA
-2323 ELEPSKPGPSP
+2323 PKPGPSA
-2334 HDLAAQLKS
+2334 HDLAAQLKCN
-2343 SLLAEIGL
+2343 LLAEIGL
-2351 TESDG
+2351 TESEG
-2356 PPLPSFRPHCSFMG
+2356 PPLTSFRPHCSFMG
-2370 MMISHDMLLGR
+2370 MVISHDMLLGR

-2426 NLQSRDLALE
+2426 NQQSRDLALE

-2458 RCTTTPMAVHR
+2458 RCAATPMAVHR

-2489 TAIALAL
+2489 TAVAQAF
-2496 LSNDKLPNLD
+2496 LSNEKLPNLD
-2506 CVQSVSKGM
+2506 CVQSASKGM

-2536 GLRAGSRRDRDRD
+2536 SLRAGSRRDRDRD

-2562 PSSEGN
+2562 PASEGN

-2595 PAFATHGRENG
+2595 PAFASKITGMLLELSPAQLLLLLASEDSLRARVEEAMELIIAHGRENG

-2614 LLETPEKAQQQE
+2614 LLDTSDKAQQQD

-2631 GSTRSVV
+2631 GSSRSVV
-2638 DMELDDPDDGDDNA
+2638 DMELDDADDSDDNA

-2730 QLIRHSLTGEA
+2730 QLIRHSQTGDA

-2771 VNMPVTPLN
+2771 VNVPVTPLN
-2780 VYEYVRKY
+2780 VYEYVRRY

-2796 SEQPLHAMRKGLLDV
+2796 AEQPLHAMRKGLLDV
-2811 IPKNALEDLTAEDF
+2811 LPKNSLEDLTAEDF

-2849 SGENADKLL
+2849 SGENAEKLL

>member
-1 MKETAGEPQYSIGLL
+1 MTSI
-16 EAGSAIC
+16 
-23 DVIDIHIYEQS
+23 H
-34 LSKKNAFFVADL
+34 FVVHPL
-46 GVLVKQYVLWRTHM
+46 
-60 PEIRPF
+60 P
-66 YPVRCNSSP
+66 
-75 VIIDVLAAL
+75 
-84 GTGFLCANKSEL
+84 GT
-96 ELVQSHGIPPEDII
+96 ED
-110 CSGVCKQVSQI
+110 QL
-121 KYAAKNS
+121 N
-128 LDLLVC
+128 D
-134 DNEVELRKIAHSHPN
+134 
-149 ARLLLQVSSEIS
+149 RL
-161 YPDEMSMAFGCS
+161 
-173 LKDCRH
+173 
-179 LLESAKKLAVQ
+179 
-190 VVGVRCHISSTCDDD
+190 
-205 VYIHAISDAR
+205 
-215 CVFDMAEDIGFN
+215 
-227 MKILDIG
+227 
-234 SFGSSAIQ
+234 
-242 LDKIHNAVM
+242 
-251 SMVKL
+251 
-256 YFPPSSGVSLIA
+256 
-268 EPGSYFVSSAF
+268 
-279 TLAVNVISREMVA
+279 
-292 RDQHDQKHY
+292 
-301 DLSPNDEPAFQYFL
+301 
-315 NEGVYGPFAGKLT
+315 
-328 ETLIATPSVHKS
+328 
-340 TPDAPVFC
+340 
-348 SSLWGPSGDDMD
+348 
-360 QIVEHCLLPELDVGD
+360 
-375 WLLFAS
+375 
-381 AGAYSLS
+381 
-388 QPVCTEPHDPSN
+388 
-400 PPVFYVISSREWFE
+400 
-414 MRTVAREVSEKLNK
+414 REVSEKLNK
-428 YSFNSHPHLSLL
+428 YNCNSHPHLIPL
-440 EQASLKQCV
+440 EQAKLKQCV
-449 VGPNHAGFLLEAQVV
+449 VGPNHAGFLLEDGRICRINFAVQPDRLELSKPDGNDGSKLSSVSGAGRSSRPGRTSDPPWFLSGSDTLGRLAGNTLGSRWSSGVNGGGGSSGRSSTAARDSRRQTRVIRTGRDRGSGLLGSQPQPVIPASVIPEELISQAQVV

-587 ASFDTERGSTSRDGE
+587 ASFDAERGSTSREGE
-602 PSLDKKSIPVQS
+602 PSLDKKSVPLQS
-614 PVSLGEELQWWP
+614 PVTLGEELQWWP
-626 DKDGVK
+626 DKDYVTK
-632 FVSIGALF
+632 FVSIGALY
-640 SEMVAVSSKGELYQW
+640 SEMVAVSTKGELYQW
-655 KWSDAEP
+655 KWNEPEP
-662 YRNAQVATWVD
+662 YRNAQNPSIHHPRVPFLGLTNEKITHLSANSIRATVATESNKVATWVD
-673 DTLSTVASKLEH
+673 ETLSTVAAKLEH
-685 SAQSFP
+685 GAQMFP
-691 ELQGERMMSL
+691 ELQGERIISL

-713 NSLYWWG
+713 SSLYWWG

-760 LRSNPLYHA
+760 LRNNPLYHA

-800 LRSPESLKSMEKT
+800 LRSPESLKNMEKN

-874 QWSLREVVFVEDIKN
+874 QWPLREVVFVEDVKN

-909 TSSSMNNQSATAPLD
+909 TSSSVSSQSAAPTD

-960 PKKLSIPEKAE
+960 PKKLCIPEKAE

-985 LKTGNWVRYCIFDLA
+985 LKTGSWVRYCVFDLA
-1000 TGKAEQENNFPT
+1000 TGKAEQENHFPT

-1034 PVILRDGNG
+1034 PIILRDGNG

-1064 PPINSLGM
+1064 PPIASLGM

-1102 MQHILRCDYEAC
+1102 MQHVLRCDYEAC
-1114 RQYLVNLEQAF
+1114 RQYLISLEQAM
-1125 LLDQGSQALG
+1125 LLEQNPHALD

-1143 GNRNILHAAV
+1143 GNRNILHACV

-1277 TASSG
+1277 TASTG
-1282 NSQGPSTST
+1282 TNQGPSTST
-1291 IPGPSSEQSVVESKD
+1291 IPGPSSEPSVVESKD

-1367 AGDPG
+1367 GEYMA
-1372 LQEKEDSDSV
+1372 KEDAASV

-1387 CPTGTNPDD
+1387 CPSGTNPDD

-1532 RKTANAEDSDMPDH
+1532 RKAASAEDSDMPDH

-1597 VYLNQQSGTIRLD
+1597 MYLNQQSGTIRLD

-1638 QNKYTPGRREEAITV
+1638 QNKYTPGRREEAIIV

-1749 PRPSPDQSNS
+1749 PRPSPDQSS
-1759 SNQTAASYIIR
+1759 SSSQSASSYIIR
-1770 NPHLDAAVKEVE
+1770 NPQPRRSSQSQTARGRDEEQDDIVSADVEEVE

-1896 TFLFDEPLERTTS
+1896 TFLLDEPLERTTGS
-1909 ASHANSAAQAPRSM
+1909 AHANSAAQAPRSM
-1923 QWAVRN
+1923 QWAVRTT
-1929 APSQRAT
+1929 PSQRSS
-1936 GSAPSSSSTPAA
+1936 GGAPSSSSTPAA

-1958 TNLRRSS
+1958 SNLRRSS
-1965 AISSSAAAA
+1965 AISTSAAAA
-1974 AAALEATNSS
+1974 AAALEASNSS

-2028 TYQDAVSLQNY
+2028 TYQDAVSLQNF
-2039 VEEKLI
+2039 VEDKLI

-2050 MVSIMDSTEA
+2050 MHT
-2060 QLRYGSALSS
+2060 G
-2070 AGDPGHPSHPLH
+2070 
-2082 ASQHSARRERM
+2082 RRERM

-2107 RRAATLLTA
+2107 RRAATLMTA

-2168 KAMNQQTTL
+2168 KAMNLQTTL
-2177 DTPQM
+2177 DTTQID
-2182 ERKRNREILELGL
+2182 RKRNRELLELGL
-2195 DNEDLSMRTM
+2195 DNEDSEHENDEDTNQSSTLQDKDEESVPAETGQHHPFFRRSDSMTFLGC
-2205 KTQIKVWPGQL
+2205 IPPNPFEVPL
-2216 SRTKMR
+2216 AE
-2222 TMSQLKLAIPLAD
+2222 AIPLAD

-2261 SSSSSSYLATK
+2261 YMASK
-2272 GLVEASVDRNCLEV
+2272 GLTDLTVDMNCL
-2286 NPSQILPT
+2286 QILPT

-2301 LKNVMSMEMNQKGS
+2301 MKNVMSMESRQRGGEGPPAAEQDM
-2315 ETQTLGDQ
+2315 DA
-2323 ELEPSKPGPSP
+2323 SKPGPSP

-2356 PPLPSFRPHCSFMG
+2356 PPLPTFIPHCSFMG
-2370 MMISHDMLLGR
+2370 MVISHDMLLGR

-2436 VDRDRDQLIQQTMR
+2436 VDRDREQLIQQTMR
-2450 QLNTHFGR
+2450 QINAHFGR

-2489 TAIALAL
+2489 TAIAQAF

-2536 GLRAGSRRDRDRD
+2536 GLRAASRRDRDRWD

-2562 PSSEGN
+2562 PASEGN
-2568 PSDEPDPLPAH
+2568 PSDEPEPLPAH

-2595 PAFATHGRENG
+2595 PAFASKITGMLLELSPAQLLLLLASEDSLRARVEEAMELLITHGRENG

-2614 LLETPEKAQQQE
+2614 LLDTPEKAQE

-2638 DMELDDPDDGDDNA
+2638 DMELDDPEDGDDNA

-2730 QLIRHSLTGEA
+2730 QLIRHSQTEEA

-2761 SGQVELLSGG
+2761 SGQVELLAGG

-2780 VYEYVRKY
+2780 VYEYVRRY

-2796 SEQPLHAMRKGLLDV
+2796 AEQPLHAMRKGLLDV
-2811 IPKNALEDLTAEDF
+2811 LPKNALEDLTAEDF

-2849 SGENADKLL
+2849 SGENAEKLL

>member
-1 MKETAGEPQYSIGLL
+1 MTSI
-16 EAGSAIC
+16 
-23 DVIDIHIYEQS
+23 H
-34 LSKKNAFFVADL
+34 FVVHPL
-46 GVLVKQYVLWRTHM
+46 
-60 PEIRPF
+60 P
-66 YPVRCNSSP
+66 
-75 VIIDVLAAL
+75 
-84 GTGFLCANKSEL
+84 GT
-96 ELVQSHGIPPEDII
+96 ED
-110 CSGVCKQVSQI
+110 QL
-121 KYAAKNS
+121 N
-128 LDLLVC
+128 D
-134 DNEVELRKIAHSHPN
+134 
-149 ARLLLQVSSEIS
+149 RL
-161 YPDEMSMAFGCS
+161 
-173 LKDCRH
+173 
-179 LLESAKKLAVQ
+179 
-190 VVGVRCHISSTCDDD
+190 
-205 VYIHAISDAR
+205 
-215 CVFDMAEDIGFN
+215 
-227 MKILDIG
+227 
-234 SFGSSAIQ
+234 
-242 LDKIHNAVM
+242 
-251 SMVKL
+251 
-256 YFPPSSGVSLIA
+256 
-268 EPGSYFVSSAF
+268 
-279 TLAVNVISREMVA
+279 
-292 RDQHDQKHY
+292 
-301 DLSPNDEPAFQYFL
+301 
-315 NEGVYGPFAGKLT
+315 
-328 ETLIATPSVHKS
+328 
-340 TPDAPVFC
+340 
-348 SSLWGPSGDDMD
+348 
-360 QIVEHCLLPELDVGD
+360 
-375 WLLFAS
+375 
-381 AGAYSLS
+381 
-388 QPVCTEPHDPSN
+388 
-400 PPVFYVISSREWFE
+400 
-414 MRTVAREVSEKLNK
+414 REVSEKLNK
-428 YSFNSHPHLSLL
+428 YNCNSHPHLVPL
-440 EQASLKQCV
+440 EQAKLKQCV
-449 VGPNHAGFLLEAQVV
+449 VGPNHAGFLLEDGRICRISFAVQPDRLELGKPDGNDGSKLSSVSGAGRSSRPGRTSDPPWFLSGSDTLGRLLLCNFAADWFCFPNQAQVV

-551 RRSSLSRLGSSRERD
+551 RRSSLSRLGSSRVLLLPLERD

-587 ASFDTERGSTSRDGE
+587 ASFDAERGSTSREGE
-602 PSLDKKSIPVQS
+602 PSLDKKTVPLQS
-614 PVSLGEELQWWP
+614 PVTLGEELQWWP
-626 DKDGVK
+626 DKDYVTK
-632 FVSIGALF
+632 FVSIGALY
-640 SEMVAVSSKGELYQW
+640 SEMVAVSTKGELYQW
-655 KWSDAEP
+655 KWNEPEP
-662 YRNAQVATWVD
+662 YRNAQNPSIHHPRVLFLGLTNEKITHLSANSIRATVATESNKVATWVD
-673 DTLSTVASKLEH
+673 ETLSTVAAKLEH
-685 SAQSFP
+685 GAQMFP
-691 ELQGERMMSL
+691 ELQGERIISL

-713 NSLYWWG
+713 SSLYWWG

-760 LRSNPLYHA
+760 LRNNPLYHA

-800 LRSPESLKSMEKT
+800 LRSPESLKNMEKN
-813 TKTQEIKTESK
+813 TKTQETKTESK

-874 QWSLREVVFVEDIKN
+874 QWPLREVVFVEDVKN

-909 TSSSMNNQSATAPLD
+909 TSSSVSSQSAAPTD

-960 PKKLSIPEKAE
+960 PKKLCIPEKAE

-985 LKTGNWVRYCIFDLA
+985 LKTGSWVRYCVFDLA
-1000 TGKAEQENNFPT
+1000 TGKAEQENHFPT

-1020 SERNVAIFTAGQES
+1020 NERNVAIFTAGQES
-1034 PVILRDGNG
+1034 PIILRDGNG

-1064 PPINSLGM
+1064 PPIASLGM
-1072 GVHSLANLPSNSTIK
+1072 GVHSLVNLPSNTTIK
-1087 KKAAVIIMAVEKQTL
+1087 KKAAIIIMAVEKQTL
-1102 MQHILRCDYEAC
+1102 MQHVLRCDYEAC
-1114 RQYLVNLEQAF
+1114 RQYLISLEQAM
-1125 LLDQGSQALG
+1125 LLEQNPHALD

-1143 GNRNILHAAV
+1143 GNRNILHACV
-1153 SVCFPV
+1153 SVCFP
-1159 SNKETKE
+1159 ETKE

-1248 PPSWVPDPPPMDPD
+1248 PPSWVPDPPPMDPVENCCFVLS
-1262 GDIDFILAPAVGSLT
+1262 FIKHSCSMFSVFPL
-1277 TASSG
+1277 SSE
-1282 NSQGPSTST
+1282 
-1291 IPGPSSEQSVVESKD
+1291 GPSSEPSVVESKD

-1367 AGDPG
+1367 
-1372 LQEKEDSDSV
+1372 V
-1382 FMEMI
+1382 VCF
-1387 CPTGTNPDD
+1387 
-1396 SPLYVLCCNDTC
+1396 
-1408 SFTWTGA
+1408 
-1415 EHINQDIFEC
+1415 QDIFEC

-1532 RKTANAEDSDMPDH
+1532 RKAASAEDSDMPDH

-1571 IMFGSQENK
+1571 IMFGSHENK

-1585 SSRIAHLLPEEQ
+1585 SSKIAHLLPEEQ
-1597 VYLNQQSGTIRLD
+1597 MYLNQQSGTIRLD

-1638 QNKYTPGRREEAITV
+1638 QNKYTPGRREEAINV

-1694 ALLPYAVEELCN
+1694 ALLPYSVEELCN

-1749 PRPSPDQSNS
+1749 PRPSPDQSS
-1759 SNQTAASYIIR
+1759 SSSQSASSYIIR
-1770 NPHLDAAVKEVE
+1770 NPQPRRSSQSQTARGRDEEQDDIVSADVEEVE

-1896 TFLFDEPLERTTS
+1896 TFLLDEPLERTTGS
-1909 ASHANSAAQAPRSM
+1909 AHANSAAQAPRSM
-1923 QWAVRN
+1923 QWAVRTT
-1929 APSQRAT
+1929 PSQRSA
-1936 GSAPSSSSTPAA
+1936 GGAPSSSSTPAA

-1958 TNLRRSS
+1958 SNLRRSS
-1965 AISSSAAAA
+1965 AISTSAAAA
-1974 AAALEATNSS
+1974 AAALEASNSS

-2028 TYQDAVSLQNY
+2028 TYQDAVNLQNF

-2082 ASQHSARRERM
+2082 ASQHAGRRERM

-2168 KAMNQQTTL
+2168 KAMNLQTTL
-2177 DTPQM
+2177 DTTQID
-2182 ERKRNREILELGL
+2182 RKRNRELLELGL
-2195 DNEDLSMRTM
+2195 DNEDSEHENDEDTNQSSTLQDKDEESVPAETGQHHPFFRRSDSMTFLGC
-2205 KTQIKVWPGQL
+2205 IPPNPFEVPL
-2216 SRTKMR
+2216 AE
-2222 TMSQLKLAIPLAD
+2222 AIPLAD

-2261 SSSSSSYLATK
+2261 YMASK
-2272 GLVEASVDRNCLEV
+2272 GLTDLTVDMNCL
-2286 NPSQILPT
+2286 QILPT

-2301 LKNVMSMEMNQKGS
+2301 MKNVMSMESRQRGGEEQPAAEDM
-2315 ETQTLGDQ
+2315 DA
-2323 ELEPSKPGPSP
+2323 SKPGPSP

-2356 PPLPSFRPHCSFMG
+2356 PPLPTFIPHCSFMG
-2370 MMISHDMLLGR
+2370 MVISHDMLLGR

-2436 VDRDRDQLIQQTMR
+2436 VDRDREQLIQQTMR
-2450 QLNTHFGR
+2450 QINAHFGR

-2489 TAIALAL
+2489 TAIAQAF

-2536 GLRAGSRRDRDRD
+2536 GLRAASRRDRDRD

-2562 PSSEGN
+2562 PASEGN
-2568 PSDEPDPLPAH
+2568 PSDDGLFS
-2579 RQALGE
+2579 QCALLLIVE
-2585 RLYPRVHAMQ
+2585 YFMSFSLLH
-2595 PAFATHGRENG
+2595 RENG

-2614 LLETPEKAQQQE
+2614 LLDTPEKAQE

-2730 QLIRHSLTGEA
+2730 QLIRHSQTEEA

-2761 SGQVELLSGG
+2761 SGQVELLAGG

-2780 VYEYVRKY
+2780 VYEYVRRY

-2796 SEQPLHAMRKGLLDV
+2796 AEQPLHAMRKGLLDV
-2811 IPKNALEDLTAEDF
+2811 LPKNALEDLTAEDF

-2849 SGENADKLL
+2849 SGENAEKLL

>member
-1 MKETAGEPQYSIGLL
+1 MTSI
-16 EAGSAIC
+16 
-23 DVIDIHIYEQS
+23 H
-34 LSKKNAFFVADL
+34 FVVHPL
-46 GVLVKQYVLWRTHM
+46 
-60 PEIRPF
+60 P
-66 YPVRCNSSP
+66 
-75 VIIDVLAAL
+75 
-84 GTGFLCANKSEL
+84 GT
-96 ELVQSHGIPPEDII
+96 ED
-110 CSGVCKQVSQI
+110 QL
-121 KYAAKNS
+121 N
-128 LDLLVC
+128 D
-134 DNEVELRKIAHSHPN
+134 
-149 ARLLLQVSSEIS
+149 RL
-161 YPDEMSMAFGCS
+161 
-173 LKDCRH
+173 
-179 LLESAKKLAVQ
+179 
-190 VVGVRCHISSTCDDD
+190 
-205 VYIHAISDAR
+205 
-215 CVFDMAEDIGFN
+215 
-227 MKILDIG
+227 
-234 SFGSSAIQ
+234 
-242 LDKIHNAVM
+242 
-251 SMVKL
+251 
-256 YFPPSSGVSLIA
+256 
-268 EPGSYFVSSAF
+268 
-279 TLAVNVISREMVA
+279 
-292 RDQHDQKHY
+292 
-301 DLSPNDEPAFQYFL
+301 
-315 NEGVYGPFAGKLT
+315 
-328 ETLIATPSVHKS
+328 
-340 TPDAPVFC
+340 
-348 SSLWGPSGDDMD
+348 
-360 QIVEHCLLPELDVGD
+360 
-375 WLLFAS
+375 
-381 AGAYSLS
+381 
-388 QPVCTEPHDPSN
+388 
-400 PPVFYVISSREWFE
+400 
-414 MRTVAREVSEKLNK
+414 REVSEKLNK
-428 YSFNSHPHLSLL
+428 YNLNFSHPPLPLL
-440 EQASLKQCV
+440 WDSTQKACM
-449 VGPNHAGFLLEAQVV
+449 VGPRHTAFLLVDGRICRIYFSVQHDRLELGKPDNDGSRWSSGVSGSGGGSSGRSTGTRDSRRQARVIRTGRDRGSGLLGSQPQPVIPASVIPEELISQAQVV

-551 RRSSLSRLGSSRERD
+551 RRSSLSRLGSSRVLLLPLERD

-587 ASFDTERGSTSRDGE
+587 ASFETERGSTSKEGE
-602 PSLDKKSIPVQS
+602 SNVDKKNTPVQS

-626 DKDGVK
+626 DKEGTK
-632 FVSIGALF
+632 FIFIGALY
-640 SEMVAVSSKGELYQW
+640 SELVAVSSKGELYQW
-655 KWSDAEP
+655 KWCDTEP
-662 YRNAQVATWVD
+662 YRNTQNPSLHHPRTAFLGLASEKITLLSANSIRATVATESNKVATWVD
-673 DTLSTVASKLEH
+673 ETLSSVASKLEH
-685 SAQSFP
+685 NAQMFS
-691 ELQGERMMSL
+691 ELQGDRITSL
-701 HCCALYTCAQLE
+701 HCCALYTCARLE

-730 LEKARAKNKK
+730 LEKARAKSKK
-740 PKSSAGISSIPNIT
+740 PKSSTGISSMPNIT

-760 LRSNPLYHA
+760 LRNNPLYHA

-774 SVNAGIPKVGVLL
+774 SVSAGIPKVGVLL

-800 LRSPESLKSMEKT
+800 LRSPESLKILEKT
-813 TKTQEIKTESK
+813 SKTTEIKTESK
-824 PELVKTEMGPPP
+824 QEPVKTEMGPPP
-836 SPASTCSDTSSIAS
+836 SPASTCSDASSIAS

-874 QWSLREVVFVEDIKN
+874 QWSLREVVFVEDVKN

-909 TSSSMNNQSATAPLD
+909 TSNSVSNQSSTGTEP
-924 SDPSSL
+924 DPSSL

-960 PKKLSIPEKAE
+960 PKKLCIPEKAE

-979 KGVHAV
+979 KGIHAV

-1012 SNLAFLGQ
+1012 SSIAFLGQ
-1020 SERNVAIFTAGQES
+1020 NEHNVAIFTAGQES

-1064 PPINSLGM
+1064 PPVSSLGI
-1072 GVHSLANLPSNSTIK
+1072 GVHSLSNLPANSTVK

-1102 MQHILRCDYEAC
+1102 MQNILRGDYEAC
-1114 RQYLVNLEQAF
+1114 RQCLSNLEQA
-1125 LLDQGSQALG
+1125 
-1135 ALLGHRCD
+1135 ALLEQNFQGLHTFLSNRCD
-1143 GNRNILHAAV
+1143 GNRNIMHTCV
-1153 SVCFPV
+1153 SVCVPT

-1187 IANAISVVSSNSSG
+1187 IANAISVVSNNSSG
-1201 NRTGSSSSRGLRLR
+1201 NRTGSSSSRSLRLR

-1228 RHESGPSSS
+1228 RHETGTSSS

-1248 PPSWVPDPPPMDPD
+1248 PPSWVPDPPAIDPD

-1277 TASSG
+1277 TAATG
-1282 NSQGPSTST
+1282 TGQGPVTAT
-1291 IPGPSSEQSVVESKD
+1291 IPGPSSEQSLLESKD
-1306 RKANAH
+1306 RRANAH
-1312 LILKLMCDSVVLRPH
+1312 LILKLLCDSTVLLPY

-1340 TPFMLAVSG
+1340 TPFMSAVSG
-1349 RAYPAAITV
+1349 RAYPAAITI
-1358 LEAAQKIAK
+1358 LETAQKLAK
-1367 AGDPG
+1367 VDPVN
-1372 LQEKEDSDSV
+1372 EKEEEV
-1382 FMEMI
+1382 FMSMV
-1387 CPTGTNPDD
+1387 CPPGTNPDD

-1476 KAARLDLL
+1476 KSARLDLL

-1492 LVTTPNSR
+1492 LVTMPNSR
-1500 GEHILLFLVQTVA
+1500 GEHLLLFLVQTVA
-1513 RQSVEHCQYRPPR
+1513 RQTVEHCQYRPPR

-1532 RKTANAEDSDMPDH
+1532 RKAPSTEEADMPDH

-1585 SSRIAHLLPEEQ
+1585 SSRIGHLLPEEQ
-1597 VYLNQQSGTIRLD
+1597 VYLSQQSGTIRLD

-1618 KCAPDITF
+1618 KCTADILLL
-1626 IDTLLGTLVKEL
+1626 DTLLGTLVKEL
-1638 QNKYTPGRREEAITV
+1638 QNKYTQGRREEAVAV
-1653 TRRFLRSVARVF
+1653 TMRFLRSVARVF

-1685 IGKCRRVFQ
+1685 IGKCKRVFQ

-1728 ASTSIDAVQGSE
+1728 ASTSIDAMQGSE

-1749 PRPSPDQSNS
+1749 PRPSSDQSSNS
-1759 SNQTAASYIIR
+1759 SQSQSSYIIR
-1770 NPHLDAAVKEVE
+1770 NPQQRRISQSQPVRGRDEEHDDIVSADVEEVE

-1787 AGEEDHH
+1787 AVEEDHH
-1794 DDQEEQGE
+1794 DEQEEQGE
-1802 ENAEAEG
+1802 ENTETEG

-1887 SQSDDVDQE
+1887 SQSDDVEQE
-1896 TFLFDEPLERTTS
+1896 AFMLDEPLERTTNS
-1909 ASHANSAAQAPRSM
+1909 SHANSAAQAPRSM

-1929 APSQRAT
+1929 TQNQRTTNTTSPSS
-1936 GSAPSSSSTPAA
+1936 SAPSA
-1948 SSTGLIYIDP
+1948 SSAGLIYIDP
-1958 TNLRRSS
+1958 SNLRRSG
-1965 AISSSAAAA
+1965 AINTSAAAA
-1974 AAALEATNSS
+1974 AAALEASNAS

-2006 LMSLIPKY
+2006 LMGLIPKY
-2014 NHLVYSQYPAAVKL
+2014 NHLVYSQIPAAVKL
-2028 TYQDAVSLQNY
+2028 TYQDAVNLQNY

-2060 QLRYGSALSS
+2060 QLRYGSALAS

-2082 ASQHSARRERM
+2082 VSQNSNRRERVL
-2093 TAREEASLRTLEGR
+2093 TREEASMRALEGR
-2107 RRAATLLTA
+2107 RRATLMNA

-2168 KAMNQQTTL
+2168 KAMNQQTSL
-2177 DTPQM
+2177 DTPQL
-2182 ERKRNREILELGL
+2182 ERKRARDLLEIGL
-2195 DNEDLSMRTM
+2195 DNEDSEHENDEDTNQSSALNDKDDDSLPSETGQNHPFFRRSDSMTFLGC
-2205 KTQIKVWPGQL
+2205 IPPNPFEVQL
-2216 SRTKMR
+2216 AD
-2222 TMSQLKLAIPLAD
+2222 AIPLAD

-2254 QGLYSSS
+2254 QGLYSSPS
-2261 SSSSSSYLATK
+2261 NSGKILMEVT
-2272 GLVEASVDRNCLEV
+2272 VDRNCLEV
-2286 NPSQILPT
+2286 LPT
-2294 KMSYSAN
+2294 KMSYAAN
-2301 LKNVMSMEMNQKGS
+2301 LKTVMGMQNRQNKEREEQNLTEEEQDSA
-2315 ETQTLGDQ
+2315 
-2323 ELEPSKPGPSP
+2323 KPGPS

-2351 TESDG
+2351 TESEG
-2356 PPLPSFRPHCSFMG
+2356 PPLTSFRPQCSFMG
-2370 MMISHDMLLGR
+2370 MVISHDMLLGR

-2426 NLQSRDLALE
+2426 NQQSRDLAIE
-2436 VDRDRDQLIQQTMR
+2436 VDRDRDLLIQQTMR
-2450 QLNTHFGR
+2450 QLNNHFGR
-2458 RCTTTPMAVHR
+2458 RCATTPMAVHR

-2489 TAIALAL
+2489 TAVAQAF
-2496 LSNDKLPNLD
+2496 LSNEKLPNLD
-2506 CVQSVSKGM
+2506 CIQNASKGTHT
-2515 QASNLMQ
+2515 SLMQ
-2522 RLRNRDRERERRSG
+2522 RLRNRGERDREREREREMRRSS

-2549 SRRQLSIDTRPFR
+2549 FRRQLSIDTRPFR
-2562 PSSEGN
+2562 PAAEGN
-2568 PSDEPDPLPAH
+2568 PSDDPDPLPAH

-2585 RLYPRVHAMQ
+2585 RLYPRVQAMQ
-2595 PAFATHGRENG
+2595 PAFASKITGMLLELSPAQLLLLLASEDSLRARVDEAVELIITHGRENG

-2614 LLETPEKAQQQE
+2614 MLDSSDKSQQE
-2626 NRKRH
+2626 SRKRH
-2631 GSTRSVV
+2631 GSNRSVV
-2638 DMELDDPDDGDDNA
+2638 DMELDDTDDGDDNA

-2677 CFRNIGRILGLCLLQ
+2677 CFKNIGRILGLCLLQ

-2730 QLIRHSLTGEA
+2730 QLIIASQSADA

-2761 SGQVELLSGG
+2761 GGQVELIPGG
-2771 VNMPVTPLN
+2771 VNIPVTPQN
-2780 VYEYVRKY
+2780 VYEYVRRY

-2796 SEQPLHAMRKGLLDV
+2796 AEQPLHAMRKGMLDV
-2811 IPKNALEDLTAEDF
+2811 LPKNCLEDLTAEDF

-2849 SGENADKLL
+2849 SGENAEKLL

>member
-1 MKETAGEPQYSIGLL
+1 M
-16 EAGSAIC
+16 
-23 DVIDIHIYEQS
+23 
-34 LSKKNAFFVADL
+34 
-46 GVLVKQYVLWRTHM
+46 
-60 PEIRPF
+60 
-66 YPVRCNSSP
+66 
-75 VIIDVLAAL
+75 
-84 GTGFLCANKSEL
+84 
-96 ELVQSHGIPPEDII
+96 
-110 CSGVCKQVSQI
+110 
-121 KYAAKNS
+121 
-128 LDLLVC
+128 
-134 DNEVELRKIAHSHPN
+134 
-149 ARLLLQVSSEIS
+149 
-161 YPDEMSMAFGCS
+161 
-173 LKDCRH
+173 
-179 LLESAKKLAVQ
+179 
-190 VVGVRCHISSTCDDD
+190 
-205 VYIHAISDAR
+205 
-215 CVFDMAEDIGFN
+215 
-227 MKILDIG
+227 
-234 SFGSSAIQ
+234 
-242 LDKIHNAVM
+242 
-251 SMVKL
+251 
-256 YFPPSSGVSLIA
+256 
-268 EPGSYFVSSAF
+268 
-279 TLAVNVISREMVA
+279 NV
-292 RDQHDQKHY
+292 
-301 DLSPNDEPAFQYFL
+301 
-315 NEGVYGPFAGKLT
+315 
-328 ETLIATPSVHKS
+328 
-340 TPDAPVFC
+340 
-348 SSLWGPSGDDMD
+348 
-360 QIVEHCLLPELDVGD
+360 
-375 WLLFAS
+375 
-381 AGAYSLS
+381 
-388 QPVCTEPHDPSN
+388 
-400 PPVFYVISSREWFE
+400 
-414 MRTVAREVSEKLNK
+414 
-428 YSFNSHPHLSLL
+428 
-440 EQASLKQCV
+440 
-449 VGPNHAGFLLEAQVV
+449 
-464 LQGKSRSVIIRELQ
+464 
-478 RTNLDVNLAV
+478 
-488 NNLLSRDDEDGDD
+488 DG
-501 GDDTASE
+501 
-508 SYLPGEDLM
+508 
-517 SLLDADIHS
+517 
-526 AHPSVIIDADAMF
+526 
-539 SEDISYFGYPSF
+539 
-551 RRSSLSRLGSSRERD
+551 
-566 SELLRERE
+566 
-574 SVLRLR
+574 
-580 ERRWLDG
+580 
-587 ASFDTERGSTSRDGE
+587 
-602 PSLDKKSIPVQS
+602 
-614 PVSLGEELQWWP
+614 
-626 DKDGVK
+626 
-632 FVSIGALF
+632 FVSIGALY
-640 SEMVAVSSKGELYQW
+640 SEMVAVSTKGELYQW
-655 KWSDAEP
+655 KWNEPEP
-662 YRNAQVATWVD
+662 YRNAQNPSIHHPRVPFLGLTNEKITHLSANSIRATVATESNKVATWVD
-673 DTLSTVASKLEH
+673 ETLSTVAAKLEH
-685 SAQSFP
+685 GAQMFP
-691 ELQGERMMSL
+691 ELQGERIISL
-701 HCCALYTCAQLE
+701 HCCALYTCTQLE
-713 NSLYWWG
+713 SSLYWWG

-760 LRSNPLYHA
+760 LRNNPLYHA

-800 LRSPESLKSMEKT
+800 LRSPESLKNMEKN

-850 SASLPYKRR
+850 SASLPY
-859 RSTPAPKEEEKVNEE
+859 STYTGPLTHPQLFLSFE
-874 QWSLREVVFVEDIKN
+874 L
-889 VPVGK
+889 K

-909 TSSSMNNQSATAPLD
+909 TSSSVSSQSAAPTD

-960 PKKLSIPEKAE
+960 PKKLCIPEKAE

-985 LKTGNWVRYCIFDLA
+985 LKTGSWVRYCVFDLA
-1000 TGKAEQENNFPT
+1000 TGKAEQENHFPT

-1020 SERNVAIFTAGQES
+1020 NERNVAIFTAGQES
-1034 PVILRDGNG
+1034 PIILRDGNG

-1064 PPINSLGM
+1064 SPIASLGM
-1072 GVHSLANLPSNSTIK
+1072 GVHSLVNLPSNTTIK
-1087 KKAAVIIMAVEKQTL
+1087 KKAAIIIMAVEKQTL
-1102 MQHILRCDYEAC
+1102 MQHVLRCDYEAC
-1114 RQYLVNLEQAF
+1114 RQYLISLEQAM
-1125 LLDQGSQALG
+1125 LLEQNPHALD

-1143 GNRNILHAAV
+1143 GNRNILHACV

-1277 TASSG
+1277 TASTG
-1282 NSQGPSTST
+1282 TNQGPSTST
-1291 IPGPSSEQSVVESKD
+1291 IPGPSSEPSVVESKD

-1312 LILKLMCDSVVLRPH
+1312 LILKLMCDSVVLRSH

-1358 LEAAQKIAK
+1358 LEAAQKIDA
-1367 AGDPG
+1367 A
-1372 LQEKEDSDSV
+1372 SV

-1387 CPTGTNPDD
+1387 CPSGTNPDD

-1532 RKTANAEDSDMPDH
+1532 RKAASAEDSDMPDH

-1597 VYLNQQSGTIRLD
+1597 MYLNQQSGTIRLD
-1610 CFTHCLIV
+1610 CFTHGLIV

-1638 QNKYTPGRREEAITV
+1638 QNKYTPGRREEAIIV

-1749 PRPSPDQSNS
+1749 PRPSPDQSS
-1759 SNQTAASYIIR
+1759 SSSQSASSYIIR
-1770 NPHLDAAVKEVE
+1770 NPQPRRSSQSQTARGRDEEQDDIVSADVEEVE

-1896 TFLFDEPLERTTS
+1896 TFLLDEPLERTTGS
-1909 ASHANSAAQAPRSM
+1909 AHANSAAQAPRSM
-1923 QWAVRN
+1923 QWAVRTT
-1929 APSQRAT
+1929 PSQRSA
-1936 GSAPSSSSTPAA
+1936 GGAPSSSSTPAA

-1958 TNLRRSS
+1958 SNLRRSS
-1965 AISSSAAAA
+1965 AISTSAAAA
-1974 AAALEATNSS
+1974 AAALEASNSS

-2028 TYQDAVSLQNY
+2028 TYQDAVNLQNF
-2039 VEEKLI
+2039 VEDKLI

-2082 ASQHSARRERM
+2082 ASQHTGRRERM

-2168 KAMNQQTTL
+2168 KAMNLQTTL
-2177 DTPQM
+2177 DTTQID
-2182 ERKRNREILELGL
+2182 RKRNRELLELGL
-2195 DNEDLSMRTM
+2195 DNEDSEHENDEDTNQSSTLQDKDEESVPAETGQHHPFFRRSDSMTFLGC
-2205 KTQIKVWPGQL
+2205 IPPNPFDVPL
-2216 SRTKMR
+2216 AE
-2222 TMSQLKLAIPLAD
+2222 AIPLAD

-2261 SSSSSSYLATK
+2261 YMASK
-2272 GLVEASVDRNCLEV
+2272 GLTDLTVDMNCL
-2286 NPSQILPT
+2286 QILPT

-2301 LKNVMSMEMNQKGS
+2301 MKNVMSMESRQRGGEGQPAAQQDM
-2315 ETQTLGDQ
+2315 DA
-2323 ELEPSKPGPSP
+2323 SKPGPSP

-2356 PPLPSFRPHCSFMG
+2356 PPLPTFIPHCSFMG
-2370 MMISHDMLLGR
+2370 MVISHDMLLGR

-2436 VDRDRDQLIQQTMR
+2436 VDRDREQLIQQTMR
-2450 QLNTHFGR
+2450 QINAHFGR

-2489 TAIALAL
+2489 TAIAQAF

-2536 GLRAGSRRDRDRD
+2536 GLRAASRRDRDRWD

-2562 PSSEGN
+2562 PASEGN
-2568 PSDEPDPLPAH
+2568 PSDEPEPLPAH

-2595 PAFATHGRENG
+2595 PAFASKITGMLLELSPAQLLLLLASEDSLRARVEEAMELLITHGRENG

-2614 LLETPEKAQQQE
+2614 LLDTPEKAQE

-2638 DMELDDPDDGDDNA
+2638 DMELDDPEDGDDNA

-2730 QLIRHSLTGEA
+2730 QLIRHSQTEEA

-2761 SGQVELLSGG
+2761 SGQVELLVGG

-2780 VYEYVRKY
+2780 VYEYVRRY

-2796 SEQPLHAMRKGLLDV
+2796 AEQPLHAMRKGLLDV
-2811 IPKNALEDLTAEDF
+2811 LPKNALEDLTAEDF

-2849 SGENADKLL
+2849 SGENAEKLL

>member
-1 MKETAGEPQYSIGLL
+1 MTSI
-16 EAGSAIC
+16 
-23 DVIDIHIYEQS
+23 H
-34 LSKKNAFFVADL
+34 FVVHPL
-46 GVLVKQYVLWRTHM
+46 
-60 PEIRPF
+60 P
-66 YPVRCNSSP
+66 
-75 VIIDVLAAL
+75 
-84 GTGFLCANKSEL
+84 GT
-96 ELVQSHGIPPEDII
+96 ED
-110 CSGVCKQVSQI
+110 QL
-121 KYAAKNS
+121 N
-128 LDLLVC
+128 D
-134 DNEVELRKIAHSHPN
+134 
-149 ARLLLQVSSEIS
+149 RL
-161 YPDEMSMAFGCS
+161 
-173 LKDCRH
+173 
-179 LLESAKKLAVQ
+179 
-190 VVGVRCHISSTCDDD
+190 
-205 VYIHAISDAR
+205 
-215 CVFDMAEDIGFN
+215 
-227 MKILDIG
+227 
-234 SFGSSAIQ
+234 
-242 LDKIHNAVM
+242 
-251 SMVKL
+251 
-256 YFPPSSGVSLIA
+256 
-268 EPGSYFVSSAF
+268 
-279 TLAVNVISREMVA
+279 
-292 RDQHDQKHY
+292 
-301 DLSPNDEPAFQYFL
+301 
-315 NEGVYGPFAGKLT
+315 
-328 ETLIATPSVHKS
+328 
-340 TPDAPVFC
+340 
-348 SSLWGPSGDDMD
+348 
-360 QIVEHCLLPELDVGD
+360 
-375 WLLFAS
+375 
-381 AGAYSLS
+381 
-388 QPVCTEPHDPSN
+388 
-400 PPVFYVISSREWFE
+400 
-414 MRTVAREVSEKLNK
+414 REVSEKLNK
-428 YSFNSHPHLSLL
+428 YNCNSHPHLVPL
-440 EQASLKQCV
+440 EQAKLKQCV
-449 VGPNHAGFLLEAQVV
+449 VGPNHAGFLLEDGRICRINFAVQPDRLELGKPDGNDGSKLSSVSGAGRSSRPGRTSDPPWFLSGSDTLGRLAGNTLGSRWSSGVNGGGGSSGRSSTAARDSRRQTRVIRTGRDRGSGLLGSQPQPVIPASVIPEELISQAQVV

-551 RRSSLSRLGSSRERD
+551 RLLLLPLERD

-587 ASFDTERGSTSRDGE
+587 ASFDAERGSTSREGE
-602 PSLDKKSIPVQS
+602 PSLDKKSVPLQS
-614 PVSLGEELQWWP
+614 PVTLGEELQWWP
-626 DKDGVK
+626 DKDYVTK
-632 FVSIGALF
+632 FVSIGALY
-640 SEMVAVSSKGELYQW
+640 SEMVAVSTKGELYQW
-655 KWSDAEP
+655 KWNEPEP
-662 YRNAQVATWVD
+662 YRNAQNPSIHHPRVPFLGLTNEKITHLSANSIRATVATESNKVATWVD
-673 DTLSTVASKLEH
+673 ETLSTVAAKLEH
-685 SAQSFP
+685 GAQMFP
-691 ELQGERMMSL
+691 ELQGERIISL
-701 HCCALYTCAQLE
+701 HCCALYTCTQLE
-713 NSLYWWG
+713 SSLYWWG

-760 LRSNPLYHA
+760 LRNNPLYHA

-800 LRSPESLKSMEKT
+800 LRSPESLKNMEKN

-874 QWSLREVVFVEDIKN
+874 QWPLREVVFVEDVKN

-909 TSSSMNNQSATAPLD
+909 TSSSVSSQSAAPTD

-960 PKKLSIPEKAE
+960 PKKLCIPEKAE

-985 LKTGNWVRYCIFDLA
+985 LKTGSWVRYCVFDLA
-1000 TGKAEQENNFPT
+1000 TGKAEQENHFPT

-1020 SERNVAIFTAGQES
+1020 NERNVAIFTAGQES
-1034 PVILRDGNG
+1034 PIILRDGNG

-1064 PPINSLGM
+1064 SPIASLGM
-1072 GVHSLANLPSNSTIK
+1072 GVHSLVNLPSNTTIK
-1087 KKAAVIIMAVEKQTL
+1087 KKAAIIIMAVEKQTL
-1102 MQHILRCDYEAC
+1102 MQHVLRCDYEAC
-1114 RQYLVNLEQAF
+1114 RQYLISLEQAM
-1125 LLDQGSQALG
+1125 LLEQNPHALD

-1143 GNRNILHAAV
+1143 GNRNILHACV

-1277 TASSG
+1277 TASTG
-1282 NSQGPSTST
+1282 TNQGPSTST
-1291 IPGPSSEQSVVESKD
+1291 IPGPSSEPSVVESKD

-1312 LILKLMCDSVVLRPH
+1312 LILKLMCDSVVLRSH

-1358 LEAAQKIAK
+1358 LEAAQKIVFNIS
-1367 AGDPG
+1367 
-1372 LQEKEDSDSV
+1372 KEDAASV

-1387 CPTGTNPDD
+1387 CPSGTNPDD

-1532 RKTANAEDSDMPDH
+1532 RKAASAEDSDMPDH

-1597 VYLNQQSGTIRLD
+1597 MYLNQQSGTIRLD
-1610 CFTHCLIV
+1610 CFTHGLIV

-1638 QNKYTPGRREEAITV
+1638 QNKYTPGRREEAIIV

-1749 PRPSPDQSNS
+1749 PRPSPDQSS
-1759 SNQTAASYIIR
+1759 SSSQSASSYIIR
-1770 NPHLDAAVKEVE
+1770 NPQPRRSSQSQTARGRDEEQDDIVSADVEEVE

-1896 TFLFDEPLERTTS
+1896 TFLLDEPLERTTGS
-1909 ASHANSAAQAPRSM
+1909 AHANSAAQAPRSM
-1923 QWAVRN
+1923 QWAVRTT
-1929 APSQRAT
+1929 PSQRSA
-1936 GSAPSSSSTPAA
+1936 GGAPSSSSTPAA

-1958 TNLRRSS
+1958 SNLRRSS
-1965 AISSSAAAA
+1965 AISTSAAAA
-1974 AAALEATNSS
+1974 AAALEASNSS

-2028 TYQDAVSLQNY
+2028 TYQDAVNLQNF
-2039 VEEKLI
+2039 VEDKLI

-2082 ASQHSARRERM
+2082 ASQHTGRRERM

-2168 KAMNQQTTL
+2168 KAMNLQTTL
-2177 DTPQM
+2177 DTTQID
-2182 ERKRNREILELGL
+2182 RKRNRELLELGL
-2195 DNEDLSMRTM
+2195 DNEDSEHENDEDTNQSSTLQDKDEESVPAETGQHHPFFRRSDSMTFLGC
-2205 KTQIKVWPGQL
+2205 IPPNPFDVPL
-2216 SRTKMR
+2216 AE
-2222 TMSQLKLAIPLAD
+2222 AIPLAD

-2261 SSSSSSYLATK
+2261 YMASK
-2272 GLVEASVDRNCLEV
+2272 GLTDLTVDMNCL
-2286 NPSQILPT
+2286 QILPT

-2301 LKNVMSMEMNQKGS
+2301 MKNVMSMESRQRGGEGQPAAQQDM
-2315 ETQTLGDQ
+2315 DA
-2323 ELEPSKPGPSP
+2323 SKPGPSP

-2356 PPLPSFRPHCSFMG
+2356 PPLPTFIPHCSFMG
-2370 MMISHDMLLGR
+2370 MVISHDMLLGR

-2436 VDRDRDQLIQQTMR
+2436 VDRDREQLIQQTMR
-2450 QLNTHFGR
+2450 QINAHFGR

-2489 TAIALAL
+2489 TAIAQAF

-2536 GLRAGSRRDRDRD
+2536 GLRAASRRDRDRWD

-2562 PSSEGN
+2562 PASEGN
-2568 PSDEPDPLPAH
+2568 PSDEPEPLPAH

-2595 PAFATHGRENG
+2595 PAFASKITGMLLELSPAQLLLLLASEDSLRARVEEAMELLITHGRENG

-2614 LLETPEKAQQQE
+2614 LLDTPEKAQQE

-2638 DMELDDPDDGDDNA
+2638 DMELDDPEDGDDNA

-2730 QLIRHSLTGEA
+2730 QLIRHSQTEEA

-2761 SGQVELLSGG
+2761 SGQVELLVGG

-2780 VYEYVRKY
+2780 VYEYVRRY

-2796 SEQPLHAMRKGLLDV
+2796 AEQPLHAMRKGLLDV
-2811 IPKNALEDLTAEDF
+2811 LPKNALEDLTAEDF

-2849 SGENADKLL
+2849 SGENAEKLL

>member
-1 MKETAGEPQYSIGLL
+1 MTSI
-16 EAGSAIC
+16 
-23 DVIDIHIYEQS
+23 H
-34 LSKKNAFFVADL
+34 FVVHPL
-46 GVLVKQYVLWRTHM
+46 
-60 PEIRPF
+60 P
-66 YPVRCNSSP
+66 
-75 VIIDVLAAL
+75 
-84 GTGFLCANKSEL
+84 GT
-96 ELVQSHGIPPEDII
+96 ED
-110 CSGVCKQVSQI
+110 QL
-121 KYAAKNS
+121 N
-128 LDLLVC
+128 D
-134 DNEVELRKIAHSHPN
+134 
-149 ARLLLQVSSEIS
+149 RL
-161 YPDEMSMAFGCS
+161 
-173 LKDCRH
+173 
-179 LLESAKKLAVQ
+179 
-190 VVGVRCHISSTCDDD
+190 
-205 VYIHAISDAR
+205 
-215 CVFDMAEDIGFN
+215 
-227 MKILDIG
+227 
-234 SFGSSAIQ
+234 
-242 LDKIHNAVM
+242 
-251 SMVKL
+251 
-256 YFPPSSGVSLIA
+256 
-268 EPGSYFVSSAF
+268 
-279 TLAVNVISREMVA
+279 
-292 RDQHDQKHY
+292 
-301 DLSPNDEPAFQYFL
+301 
-315 NEGVYGPFAGKLT
+315 
-328 ETLIATPSVHKS
+328 
-340 TPDAPVFC
+340 
-348 SSLWGPSGDDMD
+348 
-360 QIVEHCLLPELDVGD
+360 
-375 WLLFAS
+375 
-381 AGAYSLS
+381 
-388 QPVCTEPHDPSN
+388 
-400 PPVFYVISSREWFE
+400 
-414 MRTVAREVSEKLNK
+414 REVSEKLNK
-428 YSFNSHPHLSLL
+428 YNLSSHPPLNVL
-440 EQASLKQCV
+440 EQTTIKQCV
-449 VGPNHAGFLLEAQVV
+449 VGPNHAAFLLEDGRVCRIGFLVQPDRLELSKPENNDGSKLNSGSGAGRTSRPGRTSDSPWFLSGSETLGRLAGNTLGSRWSSGVGGSGGGSSGRSSAGARDSRRQTRVIRTGRDRGSGLLGSQPQPVIPASVIPEELISQAQVV

-551 RRSSLSRLGSSRERD
+551 RRSSLSRIGSSRVLLLPLERD

-587 ASFDTERGSTSRDGE
+587 ASFDNERGSTSKEGE
-602 PSLDKKSIPVQS
+602 PSLDKKNTPILS
-614 PVSLGEELQWWP
+614 PVSLGEDLQWWP
-626 DKDGVK
+626 EKDGTK
-632 FVSIGALF
+632 FIAIGALY
-640 SEMVAVSSKGELYQW
+640 SELVAVSSKGELYQW
-655 KWSDAEP
+655 KWLESEP
-662 YRNAQVATWVD
+662 YRNPQNSLIHHPRTSFLGLTNEKIVLLSANSIRATVATESNKVATWVD
-673 DTLSTVASKLEH
+673 ETLSSVASKLEH
-685 SAQSFP
+685 TAQVFP
-691 ELQGERMMSL
+691 ELQGEKIVSL

-713 NSLYWWG
+713 NNLYWWG

-740 PKSSAGISSIPNIT
+740 PKSSAGISSMPNIT

-760 LRSNPLYHA
+760 LRNNPLYHA

-774 SVNAGIPKVGVLL
+774 SISAGIPKVGVLM

-800 LRSPESLKSMEKT
+800 LRSPESLKNMEKSSKT
-813 TKTQEIKTESK
+813 TEAKPESK
-824 PELVKTEMGPPP
+824 QEPVKTEMGPPP
-836 SPASTCSDTSSIAS
+836 SPASTCSDASSIAS
-850 SASLPYKRR
+850 SASMPYKRR

-874 QWSLREVVFVEDIKN
+874 QWSLREVVFVEDVKN

-909 TSSSMNNQSATAPLD
+909 TSNSTSNQCTPGCD
-924 SDPSSL
+924 PDPSSL

-960 PKKLSIPEKAE
+960 PKKLCIPEKTE

-985 LKTGNWVRYCIFDLA
+985 LKTGTWVRYCIFDLA

-1012 SNLAFLGQ
+1012 SSIAFLGQ
-1020 SERNVAIFTAGQES
+1020 NERNVAIFTAGQES
-1034 PVILRDGNG
+1034 PIILRDGNG

-1064 PPINSLGM
+1064 PPISSLGM
-1072 GVHSLANLPSNSTIK
+1072 GVHSLANLPANSTIK
-1087 KKAAVIIMAVEKQTL
+1087 KKAAIIIMAVEKQTL

-1114 RQYLVNLEQAF
+1114 RQYLMNLEQGVV
-1125 LLDQGSQALG
+1125 LDQNTQMLQTFLS
-1135 ALLGHRCD
+1135 HRCD
-1143 GNRNILHAAV
+1143 GNRNILHACV
-1153 SVCFPV
+1153 SVCFPT

-1187 IANAISVVSSNSSG
+1187 IANAISVVSSNGPG
-1201 NRTGSSSSRGLRLR
+1201 NRAGSSSSRSLRLR

-1228 RHESGPSSS
+1228 RHEAGASS

-1248 PPSWVPDPPPMDPD
+1248 PPSWVPDPPAMDPD

-1277 TASSG
+1277 TASTG
-1282 NSQGPSTST
+1282 TGQGPSTST
-1291 IPGPSSEQSVVESKD
+1291 IPGPSSEPSVVESKD

-1312 LILKLMCDSVVLRPH
+1312 FILKLLCDSIVLQPY
-1327 LRELLSAK
+1327 LRDLLSAK

-1340 TPFMLAVSG
+1340 TPFMSAVSG
-1349 RAYPAAITV
+1349 RAYPAAITI
-1358 LEAAQKIAK
+1358 LETAQKIAK
-1367 AGDPG
+1367 AEANAN
-1372 LQEKEDSDSV
+1372 EKEEDV
-1382 FMEMI
+1382 FKAMI
-1387 CPTGTNPDD
+1387 CPPGTNADD

-1476 KAARLDLL
+1476 KSARLDLL
-1484 YRLLTTTN
+1484 YRLLTITN
-1492 LVTTPNSR
+1492 LVTMPNSR
-1500 GEHILLFLVQTVA
+1500 GEHLLLFLVQTVA
-1513 RQSVEHCQYRPPR
+1513 RQTVEHCQYRPLCFVSW
-1526 IREDRN
+1526 I
-1532 RKTANAEDSDMPDH
+1532 H
-1546 DLEPPRFAQL
+1546 FA
-1556 ALERVLQDWNALKSM
+1556 
-1571 IMFGSQENK
+1571 
-1580 DPLSA
+1580 
-1585 SSRIAHLLPEEQ
+1585 
-1597 VYLNQQSGTIRLD
+1597 VYLFLILFNERHQCDLCASIFFFFSSSQS
-1610 CFTHCLIV
+1610 
-1618 KCAPDITF
+1618 
-1626 IDTLLGTLVKEL
+1626 
-1638 QNKYTPGRREEAITV
+1638 
-1653 TRRFLRSVARVF
+1653 
-1665 VILSVEMASSKKKN
+1665 
-1679 NFIPQP
+1679 
-1685 IGKCRRVFQ
+1685 
-1694 ALLPYAVEELCN
+1694 
-1706 VAESLIVPVRMG
+1706 
-1718 IARPTAPFTL
+1718 
-1728 ASTSIDAVQGSE
+1728 
-1740 ELFSVEPLP
+1740 
-1749 PRPSPDQSNS
+1749 QS
-1759 SNQTAASYIIR
+1759 SYIIR
-1770 NPHLDAAVKEVE
+1770 NPQQRRISQSQPVRSRDEEQDDIVSADVEEVE

-1794 DDQEEQGE
+1794 DEQEEHGE

-1887 SQSDDVDQE
+1887 SQSDDLDQE
-1896 TFLFDEPLERTTS
+1896 TFMIDEPLERSTNS
-1909 ASHANSAAQAPRSM
+1909 NHANGAAQAPRSM

-1929 APSQRAT
+1929 TQNQRT
-1936 GSAPSSSSTPAA
+1936 PNTAPSSTSTPAA
-1948 SSTGLIYIDP
+1948 SSGALIYIEP
-1958 TNLRRSS
+1958 SSLRRSGNM
-1965 AISSSAAAA
+1965 SSST
-1974 AAALEATNSS
+1974 AAALEASNSS

-2006 LMSLIPKY
+2006 LMGLIPKY
-2014 NHLVYSQYPAAVKL
+2014 NHLVYSQIPAAVKL
-2028 TYQDAVSLQNY
+2028 TYQDAVNLQNY

-2070 AGDPGHPSHPLH
+2070 AGDPGHPNHPLH
-2082 ASQHSARRERM
+2082 ASQNPTRRERM

-2107 RRAATLLTA
+2107 RRATLLSA
-2116 RQGMMSAR
+2116 RQGMSAR

-2177 DTPQM
+2177 DTPQL
-2182 ERKRNREILELGL
+2182 ERKRTRELLELGL
-2195 DNEDLSMRTM
+2195 DNEDSEHENDDDTNQSSTLNDKDEDTLPAETGQNHPFFRRSDSMTFLGC
-2205 KTQIKVWPGQL
+2205 IPPNPFEVPL
-2216 SRTKMR
+2216 AE
-2222 TMSQLKLAIPLAD
+2222 AIPLAD

-2261 SSSSSSYLATK
+2261 ANSGKCLLEVT
-2272 GLVEASVDRNCLEV
+2272 VDRNCLEV
-2286 NPSQILPT
+2286 LPT
-2294 KMSYSAN
+2294 KMSYAAN
-2301 LKNVMSMEMNQKGS
+2301 LKNVMSMQNRQKES
-2315 ETQTLGDQ
+2315 E
-2323 ELEPSKPGPSP
+2323 ESSAPLEETDSSKPGPSA

-2351 TESDG
+2351 TESEG
-2356 PPLPSFRPHCSFMG
+2356 PPLTSFRPQCSFMG
-2370 MMISHDMLLGR
+2370 MVISHDMLLGR

-2426 NLQSRDLALE
+2426 NQQSRDLTLE
-2436 VDRDRDQLIQQTMR
+2436 VDRDRDLLIQQTMR
-2450 QLNTHFGR
+2450 QLNNHFGR
-2458 RCTTTPMAVHR
+2458 RCATTPMAVHR

-2489 TAIALAL
+2489 TAVAQAF
-2496 LSNDKLPNLD
+2496 LSNEKLPSLD
-2506 CVQSVSKGM
+2506 CIQNTNKGTHT
-2515 QASNLMQ
+2515 SLMQ
-2522 RLRNRDRERERRSG
+2522 RLRNRGERDRERERDMRRSS

-2549 SRRQLSIDTRPFR
+2549 FRRQLSIDTRPFR
-2562 PSSEGN
+2562 PASEGN
-2568 PSDEPDPLPAH
+2568 PSDDPDPLPAH

-2585 RLYPRVHAMQ
+2585 RLYPRVQAMQ
-2595 PAFATHGRENG
+2595 PAFASKITGMLLELSPAQLLLLLASEDSLRARVDEAMELIIAHGRENG

-2614 LLETPEKAQQQE
+2614 LLDSSEKVQE

-2631 GSTRSVV
+2631 GSSRSVV
-2638 DMELDDPDDGDDNA
+2638 DMELTDTDDGDDNA

-2692 NELCPITLNRHVIKV
+2692 NELCPITLSRQVIKV

-2717 FAFFDPVMYESLR
+2717 FAFFDHVMYESLR
-2730 QLIRHSLTGEA
+2730 QLILASQSPDA
-2741 EAVFAAM
+2741 DAVFASM
-2748 DLAFAIDLCKEEG
+2748 DLAFAIDLCKEESG
-2761 SGQVELLSGG
+2761 GQVELIPNG
-2771 VNMPVTPLN
+2771 VNIPVTPQN

-2796 SEQPLHAMRKGLLDV
+2796 AEQPLHAMRKGLLDV
-2811 IPKNALEDLTAEDF
+2811 IPKSALEDLTAEDF

-2849 SGENADKLL
+2849 SGENAEKLL

>member
-1 MKETAGEPQYSIGLL
+1 
-16 EAGSAIC
+16 
-23 DVIDIHIYEQS
+23 
-34 LSKKNAFFVADL
+34 
-46 GVLVKQYVLWRTHM
+46 
-60 PEIRPF
+60 
-66 YPVRCNSSP
+66 
-75 VIIDVLAAL
+75 
-84 GTGFLCANKSEL
+84 
-96 ELVQSHGIPPEDII
+96 
-110 CSGVCKQVSQI
+110 
-121 KYAAKNS
+121 
-128 LDLLVC
+128 
-134 DNEVELRKIAHSHPN
+134 
-149 ARLLLQVSSEIS
+149 
-161 YPDEMSMAFGCS
+161 
-173 LKDCRH
+173 
-179 LLESAKKLAVQ
+179 
-190 VVGVRCHISSTCDDD
+190 
-205 VYIHAISDAR
+205 
-215 CVFDMAEDIGFN
+215 
-227 MKILDIG
+227 
-234 SFGSSAIQ
+234 
-242 LDKIHNAVM
+242 
-251 SMVKL
+251 
-256 YFPPSSGVSLIA
+256 
-268 EPGSYFVSSAF
+268 
-279 TLAVNVISREMVA
+279 
-292 RDQHDQKHY
+292 
-301 DLSPNDEPAFQYFL
+301 
-315 NEGVYGPFAGKLT
+315 
-328 ETLIATPSVHKS
+328 
-340 TPDAPVFC
+340 
-348 SSLWGPSGDDMD
+348 
-360 QIVEHCLLPELDVGD
+360 
-375 WLLFAS
+375 
-381 AGAYSLS
+381 
-388 QPVCTEPHDPSN
+388 
-400 PPVFYVISSREWFE
+400 
-414 MRTVAREVSEKLNK
+414 
-428 YSFNSHPHLSLL
+428 
-440 EQASLKQCV
+440 
-449 VGPNHAGFLLEAQVV
+449 
-464 LQGKSRSVIIRELQ
+464 
-478 RTNLDVNLAV
+478 
-488 NNLLSRDDEDGDD
+488 
-501 GDDTASE
+501 
-508 SYLPGEDLM
+508 M

-551 RRSSLSRLGSSRERD
+551 RRSSLSRLGSSRVLLLPLERD

-587 ASFDTERGSTSRDGE
+587 ASFDNERGSTSKEGE
-602 PSLDKKSIPVQS
+602 PNLDKKNTPVQS
-614 PVSLGEELQWWP
+614 PVSLGEDLQWWP
-626 DKDGVK
+626 DKDGTK
-632 FVSIGALF
+632 FICIGALY
-640 SEMVAVSSKGELYQW
+640 SELLAVSSKGELYQW
-655 KWSDAEP
+655 KWSELEP
-662 YRNAQVATWVD
+662 YRNAQNPSLHHPRATFLGLTNEKIVLLSANSIRATVATENNKVATWVD
-673 DTLSTVASKLEH
+673 ETLSSVASKLEH
-685 SAQSFP
+685 TAQTYS
-691 ELQGERMMSL
+691 ELQGERIVSL

-713 NSLYWWG
+713 NNLYWWG

-740 PKSSAGISSIPNIT
+740 PKSSAGISSMPNIT

-760 LRSNPLYHA
+760 LRNNPLYHA

-774 SVNAGIPKVGVLL
+774 SINAGIPKVGVLM

-800 LRSPESLKSMEKT
+800 LRSPESLKSMDKASKT
-813 TKTQEIKTESK
+813 TEAKPESK
-824 PELVKTEMGPPP
+824 QEPVKTEMGPPP
-836 SPASTCSDTSSIAS
+836 SPASTCSDASSIAS
-850 SASLPYKRR
+850 SASMPYKRR

-874 QWSLREVVFVEDIKN
+874 QWSLREVVFVEDVKN

-909 TSSSMNNQSATAPLD
+909 TSSNTNCQSSSGSDA
-924 SDPSSL
+924 DPSSL

-960 PKKLSIPEKAE
+960 PKKLCIPEKTE

-1012 SNLAFLGQ
+1012 SSIAFLGQ
-1020 SERNVAIFTAGQES
+1020 NEKNVAIFTAGQES
-1034 PVILRDGNG
+1034 PIILRDGNG

-1064 PPINSLGM
+1064 PPISSLGM
-1072 GVHSLANLPSNSTIK
+1072 GVHSLINLPANSTIK

-1114 RQYLVNLEQAF
+1114 RQYLMNLEQAVVLEQNLQMLQTF
-1125 LLDQGSQALG
+1125 IS
-1135 ALLGHRCD
+1135 HRCD
-1143 GNRNILHAAV
+1143 GNRNILHACV
-1153 SVCFPV
+1153 SVCFPT

-1187 IANAISVVSSNSSG
+1187 IANAISVVSSNGPG
-1201 NRTGSSSSRGLRLR
+1201 NRAGSSSSRSLRLR

-1228 RHESGPSSS
+1228 RHEAGASSS

-1248 PPSWVPDPPPMDPD
+1248 PPSWVPDPPAMDPD

-1277 TASSG
+1277 TAATG
-1282 NSQGPSTST
+1282 TAQGPSTST
-1291 IPGPSSEQSVVESKD
+1291 IPGPSTEPSVVESKD

-1312 LILKLMCDSVVLRPH
+1312 FILKLLCDSVVLQPY

-1340 TPFMLAVSG
+1340 TPFMSAVSG
-1349 RAYPAAITV
+1349 RAYPAAITI
-1358 LEAAQKIAK
+1358 LETAQKIAK
-1367 AGDPG
+1367 AEVSSS
-1372 LQEKEDSDSV
+1372 EKEEDV
-1382 FMEMI
+1382 FMGMV
-1387 CPTGTNPDD
+1387 CPSGTNPDD

-1476 KAARLDLL
+1476 KSARLDLL
-1484 YRLLTTTN
+1484 YRLLTATN
-1492 LVTTPNSR
+1492 LVTLPNSR
-1500 GEHILLFLVQTVA
+1500 QVGGEHLLLFLVQTVA
-1513 RQSVEHCQYRPPR
+1513 RQTVEHCQYRPPR

-1532 RKTANAEDSDMPDH
+1532 RKTANPEDSDMPDH

-1585 SSRIAHLLPEEQ
+1585 SSRIGHLLPEEQ

-1618 KCAPDITF
+1618 KCTADILLL
-1626 IDTLLGTLVKEL
+1626 DTLLGTLVKEL
-1638 QNKYTPGRREEAITV
+1638 QNKYTPGRREEAIAV
-1653 TRRFLRSVARVF
+1653 TMRFLRSVARVF

-1685 IGKCRRVFQ
+1685 IGKCKRVFQ

-1728 ASTSIDAVQGSE
+1728 ASTSIDAMQGSE

-1749 PRPSPDQSNS
+1749 PRPSSDQSS
-1759 SNQTAASYIIR
+1759 SSSQSQSSYILR
-1770 NPHLDAAVKEVE
+1770 NPQQRRISQSQPVRGRDEEQDDIVSADVEEVE

-1794 DDQEEQGE
+1794 DEQEEHGE

-1887 SQSDDVDQE
+1887 SQSDDIEQE
-1896 TFLFDEPLERTTS
+1896 TFMLDEPLERTTNS
-1909 ASHANSAAQAPRSM
+1909 SHANGAAQAPRSM

-1929 APSQRAT
+1929 TQHQRAAST
-1936 GSAPSSSSTPAA
+1936 APSSTSTPAA
-1948 SSTGLIYIDP
+1948 SSAGLIYIDP
-1958 TNLRRSS
+1958 SNLRRSGT
-1965 AISSSAAAA
+1965 ISTSAAAA
-1974 AAALEATNSS
+1974 AAALEASNAS

-2006 LMSLIPKY
+2006 LMGLIPKY
-2014 NHLVYSQYPAAVKL
+2014 NHLVYSQIPAAVKL
-2028 TYQDAVSLQNY
+2028 TYQDAVNLQNY

-2060 QLRYGSALSS
+2060 QLRYGSALAS
-2070 AGDPGHPSHPLH
+2070 AGDPGHPNHPLH
-2082 ASQHSARRERM
+2082 ASQNSARRERM

-2107 RRAATLLTA
+2107 RYESLQLCFRATLLSA

-2177 DTPQM
+2177 DTPQL
-2182 ERKRNREILELGL
+2182 ERKRTRELLELGI
-2195 DNEDLSMRTM
+2195 DNEDSEHENDDDTNQSATLNDKDDDSLPAETGQNHPFFRRSDSMTFLGC
-2205 KTQIKVWPGQL
+2205 IPPNPFEVPL
-2216 SRTKMR
+2216 AE
-2222 TMSQLKLAIPLAD
+2222 AIPLAD

-2261 SSSSSSYLATK
+2261 ASSGKCLMEVT
-2272 GLVEASVDRNCLEV
+2272 VDRNCLEV
-2286 NPSQILPT
+2286 LPT
-2294 KMSYSAN
+2294 KMSYAAN
-2301 LKNVMSMEMNQKGS
+2301 LKNVMNMQNRQKKEGEEQNVVPEEAES
-2315 ETQTLGDQ
+2315 A
-2323 ELEPSKPGPSP
+2323 KPGPSA

-2351 TESDG
+2351 TESEG
-2356 PPLPSFRPHCSFMG
+2356 PPLTSFRPQCSFMG
-2370 MMISHDMLLGR
+2370 MVISHDMLLGR

-2397 GAEPGSI
+2397 GAEPGS
-2404 LTELGGFEVKES
+2404 
-2416 KFRREMEKLR
+2416 
-2426 NLQSRDLALE
+2426 
-2436 VDRDRDQLIQQTMR
+2436 VDRDRDLLIQQTMR
-2450 QLNTHFGR
+2450 QLNNHFGR
-2458 RCTTTPMAVHR
+2458 RCATTPMAVHR

-2489 TAIALAL
+2489 TAIAQAF
-2496 LSNDKLPNLD
+2496 LSNEKLPNLD
-2506 CVQSVSKGM
+2506 CIQNANKGTHTKTLEDSFPLTLDPSDQPLKGILVMILILCQHIVRRLEKDFILVSK
-2515 QASNLMQ
+2515 QCNQ
-2522 RLRNRDRERERRSG
+2522 
-2536 GLRAGSRRDRDRD
+2536 
-2549 SRRQLSIDTRPFR
+2549 
-2562 PSSEGN
+2562 
-2568 PSDEPDPLPAH
+2568 
-2579 RQALGE
+2579 
-2585 RLYPRVHAMQ
+2585 
-2595 PAFATHGRENG
+2595 ENG

-2614 LLETPEKAQQQE
+2614 LLDSSEKVQE

-2631 GSTRSVV
+2631 GSSRSVV
-2638 DMELDDPDDGDDNA
+2638 DMDLDDTDDGDDNA

-2658 GKRGFYS
+2658 GKRGFYT

-2730 QLIRHSLTGEA
+2730 QLILASQSSDA
-2741 EAVFAAM
+2741 DAVFSAM

-2761 SGQVELLSGG
+2761 GGQVELIPNG
-2771 VNMPVTPLN
+2771 VNIPVTPQN

-2796 SEQPLHAMRKGLLDV
+2796 AEQPLHAMRKGLLDV
-2811 IPKNALEDLTAEDF
+2811 LPKNSLEDLTAEDF

-2849 SGENADKLL
+2849 SGENAEKLL

>member
-1 MKETAGEPQYSIGLL
+1 MTSIHFVVHPLPGT
-16 EAGSAIC
+16 E
-23 DVIDIHIYEQS
+23 EQ
-34 LSKKNAFFVADL
+34 LND
-46 GVLVKQYVLWRTHM
+46 
-60 PEIRPF
+60 
-66 YPVRCNSSP
+66 
-75 VIIDVLAAL
+75 
-84 GTGFLCANKSEL
+84 
-96 ELVQSHGIPPEDII
+96 
-110 CSGVCKQVSQI
+110 
-121 KYAAKNS
+121 
-128 LDLLVC
+128 
-134 DNEVELRKIAHSHPN
+134 
-149 ARLLLQVSSEIS
+149 RL
-161 YPDEMSMAFGCS
+161 
-173 LKDCRH
+173 
-179 LLESAKKLAVQ
+179 
-190 VVGVRCHISSTCDDD
+190 
-205 VYIHAISDAR
+205 
-215 CVFDMAEDIGFN
+215 
-227 MKILDIG
+227 
-234 SFGSSAIQ
+234 
-242 LDKIHNAVM
+242 
-251 SMVKL
+251 
-256 YFPPSSGVSLIA
+256 
-268 EPGSYFVSSAF
+268 
-279 TLAVNVISREMVA
+279 
-292 RDQHDQKHY
+292 
-301 DLSPNDEPAFQYFL
+301 
-315 NEGVYGPFAGKLT
+315 
-328 ETLIATPSVHKS
+328 
-340 TPDAPVFC
+340 
-348 SSLWGPSGDDMD
+348 
-360 QIVEHCLLPELDVGD
+360 
-375 WLLFAS
+375 
-381 AGAYSLS
+381 
-388 QPVCTEPHDPSN
+388 
-400 PPVFYVISSREWFE
+400 
-414 MRTVAREVSEKLNK
+414 REVSEKLNK
-428 YSFNSHPHLSLL
+428 YNYSSHPPLNVL
-440 EQASLKQCV
+440 EQATIKQCV
-449 VGPNHAGFLLEAQVV
+449 VGPSHAAFLLEDGRACRIGFAVQPDRLELGKPDTSDGSKLSSGSGTGRSPRPGRTSDPPWFLSGSDTLGRLAGNTLGSRWSSGVNGAATASGGGAGGGSSGGTGGGGGGGGSSSGRSSAAARDSRRQTRVIRTGRERGSGLLGSQPQPVIPASVIPDELITQAQVV

-551 RRSSLSRLGSSRERD
+551 RRSSLSRLGSSRVLLLPLERD

-587 ASFDTERGSTSRDGE
+587 ASFDTERGSTSREGE
-602 PSLDKKSIPVQS
+602 PGLDKKSIPLQS
-614 PVSLGEELQWWP
+614 PVSLGEDLQWWP
-626 DKDGVK
+626 DKDGTR
-632 FVSIGALF
+632 FVSIGALY
-640 SEMVAVSSKGELYQW
+640 SELIALSSKGELYQW
-655 KWSDAEP
+655 RWSEPEP
-662 YRNAQVATWVD
+662 YRNPQNPAIHHPRSTSLGLANEKITLLSANSIRATVATESNKVATWVD
-673 DTLSTVASKLEH
+673 ETLSTVASKLEH
-685 SAQSFP
+685 SAQAFP
-691 ELQGERMMSL
+691 ELLGERVISL

-713 NSLYWWG
+713 SCLYWWG
-720 VVPFSQRKKM
+720 VVPFNQRKKM

-740 PKSSAGISSIPNIT
+740 PKSSTGISSIPNIT

-760 LRSNPLYHA
+760 LRNNPLYHA

-774 SVNAGIPKVGVLL
+774 SVSTGVPKVGVLM

-800 LRSPESLKSMEKT
+800 LRSPESLKNMEKT
-813 TKTQEIKTESK
+813 SKSQETKTESK
-824 PELVKTEMGPPP
+824 QECVKTEMGPPP
-836 SPASTCSDTSSIAS
+836 SPASTCSDASSIAS

-874 QWSLREVVFVEDIKN
+874 PWPLREVVFVEDVKN

-909 TSSSMNNQSATAPLD
+909 TSSSVGSQSAAPSD

-960 PKKLSIPEKAE
+960 PKKLCIPDKAE

-985 LKTGNWVRYCIFDLA
+985 LKTGSWVRYCVFDLA

-1012 SNLAFLGQ
+1012 SSLAFLGQ
-1020 SERNVAIFTAGQES
+1020 NERNVAIFTAGQEA

-1043 TIYPMAKDCMG
+1043 TIYPLAKDCMG

-1064 PPINSLGM
+1064 PPISSLGM
-1072 GVHSLANLPSNSTIK
+1072 GVHSLTNIPTNSTIK
-1087 KKAAVIIMAVEKQTL
+1087 KKAAVVILAVERQAL
-1102 MQHILRCDYEAC
+1102 MQHVLRCDYEAC
-1114 RQYLVNLEQAF
+1114 RQYLASLEQA
-1125 LLDQGSQALG
+1125 LLLEQGPPALG
-1135 ALLGHRCD
+1135 AVLEHRCD
-1143 GNRNILHAAV
+1143 GNRNVLHACV
-1153 SVCFPV
+1153 SACFPV

-1237 DHQDPVSPPIA
+1237 EHQDPVSPPIA

-1262 GDIDFILAPAVGSLT
+1262 GDIDFILAPAVGSITT
-1277 TASSG
+1277 TASSTG
-1282 NSQGPSTST
+1282 QGPSTST
-1291 IPGPSSEQSVVESKD
+1291 IPGPSSEPSMVDSKD
-1306 RKANAH
+1306 RKSNAH
-1312 LILKLMCDSVVLRPH
+1312 LILKLMCNSVVLHPY

-1367 AGDPG
+1367 GDPSPG
-1372 LQEKEDSDSV
+1372 DKEDADSV

-1387 CPTGTNPDD
+1387 CPPGTNPDD

-1476 KAARLDLL
+1476 KSARLDLL

-1492 LVTTPNSR
+1492 LVTMPNSR

-1532 RKTANAEDSDMPDH
+1532 RKAASAEDSDMPDH
-1546 DLEPPRFAQL
+1546 DLEPPRFSQL
-1556 ALERVLQDWNALKSM
+1556 ALERVLQDWNALRSM
-1571 IMFGSQENK
+1571 VLFGSQDSK

-1585 SSRIAHLLPEEQ
+1585 SSRVGHLLPEEQ

-1618 KCAPDITF
+1618 KCAPDITLSRF

-1638 QNKYTPGRREEAITV
+1638 QNKYTPGRREEAIDV
-1653 TRRFLRSVARVF
+1653 TMRFLRSVARVF

-1718 IARPTAPFTL
+1718 VARPTAPFTL

-1749 PRPSPDQSNS
+1749 PRPSPDQPS
-1759 SNQTAASYIIR
+1759 SSGQPASSYMIR
-1770 NPHLDAAVKEVE
+1770 NPQPRRSSQSQPARGREEEHDDMVSADVEEVE

-1794 DDQEEQGE
+1794 DDQEEQGD
-1802 ENAEAEG
+1802 ENAEVEG
-1809 QHDEHDEDGSDM
+1809 QQDEHDEDGSDM

-1896 TFLFDEPLERTTS
+1896 TYLVDEPLERTTG
-1909 ASHANSAAQAPRSM
+1909 AAHANGAAQAPRSM

-1929 APSQRAT
+1929 APSQRTTAN
-1936 GSAPSSSSTPAA
+1936 APSGSSTPAA

-1958 TNLRRSS
+1958 SNLRRSG
-1965 AISSSAAAA
+1965 AISTSAAA
-1974 AAALEATNSS
+1974 AAALEAGSSS

-2006 LMSLIPKY
+2006 LMGLVPKY
-2014 NHLVYSQYPAAVKL
+2014 NQLVYSQYPAAVKL
-2028 TYQDAVSLQNY
+2028 TFQDAVHLQSY

-2060 QLRYGSALSS
+2060 QLRYGSALAS

-2082 ASQHSARRERM
+2082 ASQHAGRRERV
-2093 TAREEASLRTLEGR
+2093 TAREEASIRALEGR
-2107 RRAATLLTA
+2107 RRTASLLSA

-2177 DTPQM
+2177 DTTQLD
-2182 ERKRNREILELGL
+2182 RKRTREILELGL
-2195 DNEDLSMRTM
+2195 DNEDSEHENDEDTNQSSTIHEKDDDPLSAET
-2205 KTQIKVWPGQL
+2205 GQNHPFFRRSDSMTFL
-2216 SRTKMR
+2216 GCIPPNPFEVP
-2222 TMSQLKLAIPLAD
+2222 LAEAIPLAD

-2254 QGLYSSS
+2254 QGLYSSTYS
-2261 SSSSSSYLATK
+2261 TSK
-2272 GLVEASVDRNCLEV
+2272 GLMDISLDRSCLEV
-2286 NPSQILPT
+2286 LPT

-2301 LKNVMSMEMNQKGS
+2301 MRNVMNMQARQKAG
-2315 ETQTLGDQ
+2315 EQQAPPEDHLA
-2323 ELEPSKPGPSP
+2323 PPKPGPSA

-2351 TESDG
+2351 TESEG
-2356 PPLPSFRPHCSFMG
+2356 PPLTSFRPRCSFMG
-2370 MMISHDMLLGR
+2370 MVISHDMLLGR

-2426 NLQSRDLALE
+2426 NQQSRDLALE
-2436 VDRDRDQLIQQTMR
+2436 VDRDREQLIQQTMR
-2450 QLNTHFGR
+2450 QLNAHFGR
-2458 RCTTTPMAVHR
+2458 RCAATPMAVHR

-2489 TAIALAL
+2489 TAVAQAV
-2496 LSNDKLPNLD
+2496 LSSEKLPSLD

-2549 SRRQLSIDTRPFR
+2549 SRRQLSVDTRPFR
-2562 PSSEGN
+2562 PASEGN

-2595 PAFATHGRENG
+2595 PAFASKITGMLLELSPAQLLLLLASEDSLRARVEEAMELIIAHGRENG

-2614 LLETPEKAQQQE
+2614 LLDTSDKAQPQD
-2626 NRKRH
+2626 NRKLH
-2631 GSTRSVV
+2631 GSSRSVV
-2638 DMELDDPDDGDDNA
+2638 DMELDDTDDSDDNT

-2730 QLIRHSLTGEA
+2730 QLILHSQTGEA
-2741 EAVFAAM
+2741 QAVFAAM

-2771 VNMPVTPLN
+2771 VNVPVTPQN

-2796 SEQPLHAMRKGLLDV
+2796 AEQPLHAMRKGLLDV
-2811 IPKNALEDLTAEDF
+2811 LPKNALEDLTAEDF

-2849 SGENADKLL
+2849 SGENAEKLL

>member
-1 MKETAGEPQYSIGLL
+1 MTSI
-16 EAGSAIC
+16 
-23 DVIDIHIYEQS
+23 H
-34 LSKKNAFFVADL
+34 FVVHPL
-46 GVLVKQYVLWRTHM
+46 
-60 PEIRPF
+60 P
-66 YPVRCNSSP
+66 
-75 VIIDVLAAL
+75 
-84 GTGFLCANKSEL
+84 GT
-96 ELVQSHGIPPEDII
+96 ED
-110 CSGVCKQVSQI
+110 QL
-121 KYAAKNS
+121 N
-128 LDLLVC
+128 D
-134 DNEVELRKIAHSHPN
+134 
-149 ARLLLQVSSEIS
+149 RL
-161 YPDEMSMAFGCS
+161 
-173 LKDCRH
+173 
-179 LLESAKKLAVQ
+179 
-190 VVGVRCHISSTCDDD
+190 
-205 VYIHAISDAR
+205 
-215 CVFDMAEDIGFN
+215 
-227 MKILDIG
+227 
-234 SFGSSAIQ
+234 
-242 LDKIHNAVM
+242 
-251 SMVKL
+251 
-256 YFPPSSGVSLIA
+256 
-268 EPGSYFVSSAF
+268 
-279 TLAVNVISREMVA
+279 
-292 RDQHDQKHY
+292 
-301 DLSPNDEPAFQYFL
+301 
-315 NEGVYGPFAGKLT
+315 
-328 ETLIATPSVHKS
+328 
-340 TPDAPVFC
+340 
-348 SSLWGPSGDDMD
+348 
-360 QIVEHCLLPELDVGD
+360 
-375 WLLFAS
+375 
-381 AGAYSLS
+381 
-388 QPVCTEPHDPSN
+388 
-400 PPVFYVISSREWFE
+400 
-414 MRTVAREVSEKLNK
+414 REVSEKLNK
-428 YSFNSHPHLSLL
+428 YNFNSHPHLNLL
-440 EQASLKQCV
+440 EQATLKQCV
-449 VGPNHAGFLLEAQVV
+449 VGPNHAGFLLEDGRVCRISFAVQPDRLELTKPDGNDGSKLSGSGSGTGRSSRPGRTSDPPWFLSGSDTLGRLAGNTLGSRWSSGVNGGGGGSSGRSSTAARDSRRQTRVIRTGRDRGSGLLGSQPQPVIPASVIPEELISQAQVV

-551 RRSSLSRLGSSRERD
+551 RRSSLSRLGSSRVLLLPLERD

-587 ASFDTERGSTSRDGE
+587 ASFDTERGSTSREGE
-602 PSLDKKSIPVQS
+602 PSLDKKNIPVQS

-632 FVSIGALF
+632 FVSIGSLF
-640 SEMVAVSSKGELYQW
+640 SELVAVSSKGELYQW
-655 KWSDAEP
+655 KWSEPEP
-662 YRNAQVATWVD
+662 YRNTQNPSIRHPRVSFLGLTNEKITLLSANSIRATVATETNKVATWMD
-673 DTLSTVASKLEH
+673 DTLSSVASKLEH
-685 SAQSFP
+685 SAQAYP
-691 ELQGERMMSL
+691 ELQGERIVSL

-713 NSLYWWG
+713 SSLYWWG

-730 LEKARAKNKK
+730 LEKARNPVYKCSFLHPEMFLFSA
-740 PKSSAGISSIPNIT
+740 PVFVSSL
-754 VGTQVC
+754 QVC
-760 LRSNPLYHA
+760 LRNNPLYHA

-774 SVNAGIPKVGVLL
+774 SVNAGIPKVGLLL

-800 LRSPESLKSMEKT
+800 LRSPESLKNMDKT
-813 TKTQEIKTESK
+813 IKTQEIKTESK

-874 QWSLREVVFVEDIKN
+874 QWPLREVVFVEDVKN

-909 TSSSMNNQSATAPLD
+909 TSSSVSTQPSQTSAPAPITD

-960 PKKLSIPEKAE
+960 PKKLCIPEKAE

-1020 SERNVAIFTAGQES
+1020 SERNVAIFTAGQDS

-1054 GIRDPDWLDL
+1054 GIRDPEWLDL
-1064 PPINSLGM
+1064 PPIASLGM
-1072 GVHSLANLPSNSTIK
+1072 GVHSLANLPTNSTIK
-1087 KKAAVIIMAVEKQTL
+1087 KKAAIIILAVEKQTL
-1102 MQHILRCDYEAC
+1102 MQHVLRCDFEAC
-1114 RQYLVNLEQAF
+1114 RQYLVNLEQAV
-1125 LLDQGSQALG
+1125 LLEQSPHVLHSF
-1135 ALLGHRCD
+1135 LGHRCD
-1143 GNRNILHAAV
+1143 GNRNILHACV

-1277 TASSG
+1277 TASTG
-1282 NSQGPSTST
+1282 TSQGPSTST
-1291 IPGPSSEQSVVESKD
+1291 IPGPSSEPSVVESKD

-1312 LILKLMCDSVVLRPH
+1312 LILKLMCDSMVLRPH

-1358 LEAAQKIAK
+1358 LEAAQKMAK
-1367 AGDPG
+1367 VGDPG
-1372 LQEKEDSDSV
+1372 MTEKVEADSV

-1492 LVTTPNSR
+1492 LVTSPNSR

-1532 RKTANAEDSDMPDH
+1532 RKAANAEDSDMPDH

-1638 QNKYTPGRREEAITV
+1638 QNKYTPGRREEAVVV

-1749 PRPSPDQSNS
+1749 PRPSPDQSSNS
-1759 SNQTAASYIIR
+1759 SQTASSYIIR
-1770 NPHLDAAVKEVE
+1770 NPQPRRSSQSQPVRGRDEEQDDIVSADVEEVE

-1794 DDQEEQGE
+1794 EDQEEQGE

-1896 TFLFDEPLERTTS
+1896 TFLLDEPLERTTT
-1909 ASHANSAAQAPRSM
+1909 ASHVNSAAQAPRSM

-1929 APSQRAT
+1929 TPSQRAT

-1958 TNLRRSS
+1958 SNLRRSS
-1965 AISSSAAAA
+1965 AISTSAAAA
-1974 AAALEATNSS
+1974 AAALEASNSS

-2028 TYQDAVSLQNY
+2028 TYQDAVNLQNF

-2107 RRAATLLTA
+2107 RRAATLLTV

-2177 DTPQM
+2177 DTTQM
-2182 ERKRNREILELGL
+2182 DRKRSREILELGL
-2195 DNEDLSMRTM
+2195 ENEDSEHENDEDTNQSSTLQDKEDDTVPAEMGQNHPFFRRSDSMTFLGC
-2205 KTQIKVWPGQL
+2205 IPPNPFEVPL
-2216 SRTKMR
+2216 AE
-2222 TMSQLKLAIPLAD
+2222 AIPLAD

-2261 SSSSSSYLATK
+2261 YTASK
-2272 GLVEASVDRNCLEV
+2272 GLAEAALDRSCME
-2286 NPSQILPT
+2286 ILPT

-2301 LKNVMSMEMNQKGS
+2301 LKNVMSMETSQRGREDQPM
-2315 ETQTLGDQ
+2315 DQ
-2323 ELEPSKPGPSP
+2323 ELVAPKPGPSP

-2370 MMISHDMLLGR
+2370 MVISHDMLLGR

-2489 TAIALAL
+2489 TAIALAF

-2562 PSSEGN
+2562 PASEGN

-2595 PAFATHGRENG
+2595 PAFASKITGMLLELSPAQLLLLLASEDSLRARVEEAMELLIAHGRY
-2606 ADSILDLG
+2606 
-2614 LLETPEKAQQQE
+2614 
-2626 NRKRH
+2626 
-2631 GSTRSVV
+2631 STVASLSCVV
-2638 DMELDDPDDGDDNA
+2638 DMELDDPEDGDDNA

-2730 QLIRHSLTGEA
+2730 QLIRHSQAGEA
-2741 EAVFAAM
+2741 DAVFAAM

-2761 SGQVELLSGG
+2761 AGQVELLSGG

-2796 SEQPLHAMRKGLLDV
+2796 AEQPLHAMRKGLLDV
-2811 IPKNALEDLTAEDF
+2811 LPKNALEDLTAEDF

>member
-1 MKETAGEPQYSIGLL
+1 MTSI
-16 EAGSAIC
+16 
-23 DVIDIHIYEQS
+23 H
-34 LSKKNAFFVADL
+34 FVVHPL
-46 GVLVKQYVLWRTHM
+46 
-60 PEIRPF
+60 P
-66 YPVRCNSSP
+66 
-75 VIIDVLAAL
+75 
-84 GTGFLCANKSEL
+84 GT
-96 ELVQSHGIPPEDII
+96 ED
-110 CSGVCKQVSQI
+110 QL
-121 KYAAKNS
+121 N
-128 LDLLVC
+128 D
-134 DNEVELRKIAHSHPN
+134 
-149 ARLLLQVSSEIS
+149 RL
-161 YPDEMSMAFGCS
+161 
-173 LKDCRH
+173 
-179 LLESAKKLAVQ
+179 
-190 VVGVRCHISSTCDDD
+190 
-205 VYIHAISDAR
+205 
-215 CVFDMAEDIGFN
+215 
-227 MKILDIG
+227 
-234 SFGSSAIQ
+234 
-242 LDKIHNAVM
+242 
-251 SMVKL
+251 
-256 YFPPSSGVSLIA
+256 
-268 EPGSYFVSSAF
+268 
-279 TLAVNVISREMVA
+279 
-292 RDQHDQKHY
+292 
-301 DLSPNDEPAFQYFL
+301 
-315 NEGVYGPFAGKLT
+315 
-328 ETLIATPSVHKS
+328 
-340 TPDAPVFC
+340 
-348 SSLWGPSGDDMD
+348 
-360 QIVEHCLLPELDVGD
+360 
-375 WLLFAS
+375 
-381 AGAYSLS
+381 
-388 QPVCTEPHDPSN
+388 
-400 PPVFYVISSREWFE
+400 
-414 MRTVAREVSEKLNK
+414 REVSEKLNK
-428 YSFNSHPHLSLL
+428 YNCNSHPQLNLL
-440 EQASLKQCV
+440 EQATLKQCV
-449 VGPNHAGFLLEAQVV
+449 VGPNHAGFLLEDGRICRISFAVQPDRLELGKPDGSDGSKLSSGSGAGRTSRPGRTSDPPWFLSDSDPLGRLAGNTLGSRWSSGVSGGGSAGGGASGGGGTGGGGGSGGGGGGTGGGGSGSSGRSSTAGARDSRRQTRVIRTGRDRGSGLLGSQPQPVIPASVIPEELISQAQVV

-551 RRSSLSRLGSSRERD
+551 RRSSLSRLGSSRVLLLPLERD

-587 ASFDTERGSTSRDGE
+587 ASFDAERGSTSREGE
-602 PSLDKKSIPVQS
+602 PSLDKKSTPLQS
-614 PVSLGEELQWWP
+614 PVSLGDELQWWP
-626 DKDGVK
+626 DKDGTR
-632 FVSIGALF
+632 FVSIGAMF
-640 SEMVAVSSKGELYQW
+640 SELVAVSSKGELYQW
-655 KWSDAEP
+655 KWSEPEP
-662 YRNAQVATWVD
+662 YRNAQNPSIHHPRVSFLGLANEKITLLSANSIRATVATETGKVATWVD
-673 DTLSTVASKLEH
+673 ETLSSVACKLEH
-685 SAQSFP
+685 GAQTFP
-691 ELQGERMMSL
+691 ELQGERIVSL
-701 HCCALYTCAQLE
+701 HCCSLYTCAQLE
-713 NSLYWWG
+713 TNLYWWG

-760 LRSNPLYHA
+760 LRNNPLYHA

-774 SVNAGIPKVGVLL
+774 SVNAGVPKVGVLL

-800 LRSPESLKSMEKT
+800 LRSPESLKNMEKN
-813 TKTQEIKTESK
+813 TKSQETKMESK
-824 PELVKTEMGPPP
+824 PESVKTEMGPPP

-859 RSTPAPKEEEKVNEE
+859 RSTPAPREEEKVNEE
-874 QWSLREVVFVEDIKN
+874 QWPLREVVFVEDVKN

-909 TSSSMNNQSATAPLD
+909 TSSSVSSQSAAPTD

-960 PKKLSIPEKAE
+960 PKKLCIPEKAE

-985 LKTGNWVRYCIFDLA
+985 LKTGSWVRYCIFDLA
-1000 TGKAEQENNFPT
+1000 TGKAEQENHFPT

-1034 PVILRDGNG
+1034 PIILRDGNG

-1064 PPINSLGM
+1064 PPIASLGM

-1087 KKAAVIIMAVEKQTL
+1087 KKAAIIIMAVEKQTL
-1102 MQHILRCDYEAC
+1102 MQHVLRCDYEAC
-1114 RQYLVNLEQAF
+1114 RQYLVGLEQAV
-1125 LLDQGSQALG
+1125 LLEQNPHALE

-1143 GNRNILHAAV
+1143 GNRNLLHACV

-1277 TASSG
+1277 TASTG
-1282 NSQGPSTST
+1282 PSQGPSTST
-1291 IPGPSSEQSVVESKD
+1291 IPGPSSEPSVVESKD

-1358 LEAAQKIAK
+1358 LEAAQRIAK
-1367 AGDPG
+1367 GEPG
-1372 LQEKEDSDSV
+1372 IGEKDDVNSV

-1387 CPTGTNPDD
+1387 CPPGTNPDD

-1492 LVTTPNSR
+1492 LVTSPNSR

-1532 RKTANAEDSDMPDH
+1532 RKAASAEDSDMPDH

-1556 ALERVLQDWNALKSM
+1556 ALERVLQDWNALKCM

-1585 SSRIAHLLPEEQ
+1585 SSRVAHLLPEEQ
-1597 VYLNQQSGTIRLD
+1597 MYLNQQSGTIRLD

-1638 QNKYTPGRREEAITV
+1638 QNKYTPGRREEAVCV

-1749 PRPSPDQSNS
+1749 PRPSPDQSSNS
-1759 SNQTAASYIIR
+1759 SGQPASSYIIR
-1770 NPHLDAAVKEVE
+1770 NPQPRRSSQSQAARGRDEEQDDIVSADVEEVE

-1802 ENAEAEG
+1802 ETAEAEG

-1887 SQSDDVDQE
+1887 SQSDDADQE
-1896 TFLFDEPLERTTS
+1896 TYLLDEPLERTTGS
-1909 ASHANSAAQAPRSM
+1909 AHANSAAQAPRSM
-1923 QWAVRN
+1923 QWAVRTTPN
-1929 APSQRAT
+1929 QRSAGGAPT
-1936 GSAPSSSSTPAA
+1936 SSSTPAA

-1958 TNLRRSS
+1958 SNLRRSS
-1965 AISSSAAAA
+1965 AISTSAAAA
-1974 AAALEATNSS
+1974 AAALEASNSS

-2028 TYQDAVSLQNY
+2028 TYQDAVNLQNF
-2039 VEEKLI
+2039 VEEKLV

-2082 ASQHSARRERM
+2082 ASQHSGRRERM

-2168 KAMNQQTTL
+2168 KAMNLQTTL
-2177 DTPQM
+2177 DTAQM
-2182 ERKRNREILELGL
+2182 DRKRNRELLELGL
-2195 DNEDLSMRTM
+2195 DNEDSEHENDEDTNQSSTLQDKEEESVPAETGQHHPFFRRSDSMTFLGC
-2205 KTQIKVWPGQL
+2205 IPPNPFEVPVAE
-2216 SRTKMR
+2216 
-2222 TMSQLKLAIPLAD
+2222 AIPLAD

-2261 SSSSSSYLATK
+2261 YMASK
-2272 GLVEASVDRNCLEV
+2272 GLSDLTVDMNCL
-2286 NPSQILPT
+2286 QILPT

-2301 LKNVMSMEMNQKGS
+2301 MKNVMSMESRQRGVEEQPAAVQDMD
-2315 ETQTLGDQ
+2315 T
-2323 ELEPSKPGPSP
+2323 SKPGPSP

-2356 PPLPSFRPHCSFMG
+2356 PPLPTFIPHCSFMG
-2370 MMISHDMLLGR
+2370 MVISHDMLLGR

-2436 VDRDRDQLIQQTMR
+2436 VDREREQLIQQTMR

-2458 RCTTTPMAVHR
+2458 RCTATPMAVHR

-2489 TAIALAL
+2489 TAIAQAF

-2522 RLRNRDRERERRSG
+2522 RLRNRDRERDRRSG

-2562 PSSEGN
+2562 PASEGN

-2595 PAFATHGRENG
+2595 PAFASKITGMLLELSPAQLLLLLASEDSLRARVEEAMELLITHGRENG

-2614 LLETPEKAQQQE
+2614 LLDTPEKAQQE

-2638 DMELDDPDDGDDNA
+2638 DMELDDTDDGDDNA

-2677 CFRNIGRILGLCLLQ
+2677 CFRNVGRILGLCLLQ

-2730 QLIRHSLTGEA
+2730 QLIRHSQTSEA

-2761 SGQVELLSGG
+2761 SGQVELLTGG
-2771 VNMPVTPLN
+2771 VNMPVTPQN

-2796 SEQPLHAMRKGLLDV
+2796 AEQPLHAMRKGLLDV
-2811 IPKNALEDLTAEDF
+2811 LPKNALEDLTAEDF
-2825 RLLVNGCGEVNVQML
+2825 RLLVNGCGEVNVHML

-2849 SGENADKLL
+2849 SGENAEKLL

>member
-1 MKETAGEPQYSIGLL
+1 MTSI
-16 EAGSAIC
+16 
-23 DVIDIHIYEQS
+23 H
-34 LSKKNAFFVADL
+34 FVVHPL
-46 GVLVKQYVLWRTHM
+46 
-60 PEIRPF
+60 P
-66 YPVRCNSSP
+66 
-75 VIIDVLAAL
+75 
-84 GTGFLCANKSEL
+84 GT
-96 ELVQSHGIPPEDII
+96 ED
-110 CSGVCKQVSQI
+110 QL
-121 KYAAKNS
+121 N
-128 LDLLVC
+128 D
-134 DNEVELRKIAHSHPN
+134 
-149 ARLLLQVSSEIS
+149 RL
-161 YPDEMSMAFGCS
+161 
-173 LKDCRH
+173 
-179 LLESAKKLAVQ
+179 
-190 VVGVRCHISSTCDDD
+190 
-205 VYIHAISDAR
+205 
-215 CVFDMAEDIGFN
+215 
-227 MKILDIG
+227 
-234 SFGSSAIQ
+234 
-242 LDKIHNAVM
+242 
-251 SMVKL
+251 
-256 YFPPSSGVSLIA
+256 
-268 EPGSYFVSSAF
+268 
-279 TLAVNVISREMVA
+279 
-292 RDQHDQKHY
+292 
-301 DLSPNDEPAFQYFL
+301 
-315 NEGVYGPFAGKLT
+315 
-328 ETLIATPSVHKS
+328 
-340 TPDAPVFC
+340 
-348 SSLWGPSGDDMD
+348 
-360 QIVEHCLLPELDVGD
+360 
-375 WLLFAS
+375 
-381 AGAYSLS
+381 
-388 QPVCTEPHDPSN
+388 
-400 PPVFYVISSREWFE
+400 
-414 MRTVAREVSEKLNK
+414 REVSEKLNK
-428 YSFNSHPHLSLL
+428 YNCNSHPHLIPL
-440 EQASLKQCV
+440 EQAKLKQCV
-449 VGPNHAGFLLEAQVV
+449 VGPNHAGFLLEDGRICRISFAVQPDRLELGKPDGNDGSKLSSVSGAGRSSRPGRTSDPPWFLSGSDTLGRLAGNTLGSRWSSGVNGGSSGGSSGRSSTAARDSRRQTRVIRTGRDRGSGLLGSQPQPVIPASVIPEELISQAQVV

-551 RRSSLSRLGSSRERD
+551 RRSSLSRLGSSRVLLLPLERD

-587 ASFDTERGSTSRDGE
+587 ASFDAERGSTSREGE
-602 PSLDKKSIPVQS
+602 PSLDKKSVPLQS
-614 PVSLGEELQWWP
+614 PVTLGEELQWWP
-626 DKDGVK
+626 DKDYVTK
-632 FVSIGALF
+632 FVSIGALY
-640 SEMVAVSSKGELYQW
+640 SEMIAVSTKGELYQW
-655 KWSDAEP
+655 KWNEPEP
-662 YRNAQVATWVD
+662 YRNAQNPSIHHPRVPFLGLTNEKITHLSANSIRATVATENNKVATWVD
-673 DTLSTVASKLEH
+673 ETLSTVAAKLEH
-685 SAQSFP
+685 GAQMFP
-691 ELQGERMMSL
+691 ELQGERIISL

-713 NSLYWWG
+713 SSLYWWG

-740 PKSSAGISSIPNIT
+740 PKSSAGISSIPNII

-760 LRSNPLYHA
+760 LRNNPLYHA

-800 LRSPESLKSMEKT
+800 LRSPESMKNMEKN
-813 TKTQEIKTESK
+813 TKTQETKTESK

-874 QWSLREVVFVEDIKN
+874 QWPLREVVFVEDVKN

-909 TSSSMNNQSATAPLD
+909 TSSSVSSQSAAPTD

-960 PKKLSIPEKAE
+960 PKKLCIPEKAE

-985 LKTGNWVRYCIFDLA
+985 LKTGSWVRYCVFDLA
-1000 TGKAEQENNFPT
+1000 TGKAEQENHFPT

-1020 SERNVAIFTAGQES
+1020 NERNVAIFTAGQES
-1034 PVILRDGNG
+1034 PIILRDGNG

-1064 PPINSLGM
+1064 PPIASLGM
-1072 GVHSLANLPSNSTIK
+1072 GVHSLANLPSNTTIK

-1102 MQHILRCDYEAC
+1102 MQHVLRCDYEAC
-1114 RQYLVNLEQAF
+1114 RQYLISLEQAM
-1125 LLDQGSQALG
+1125 LLEQNPHALD

-1143 GNRNILHAAV
+1143 GNRNILHACV

-1277 TASSG
+1277 TASTG
-1282 NSQGPSTST
+1282 TSQGPSTST
-1291 IPGPSSEQSVVESKD
+1291 IPGPSSEPSVVESKD

-1312 LILKLMCDSVVLRPH
+1312 LILKLMCDSMVLRPH

-1367 AGDPG
+1367 GEPG
-1372 LQEKEDSDSV
+1372 LGEKEDAASV

-1387 CPTGTNPDD
+1387 CPSGTNPDD

-1532 RKTANAEDSDMPDH
+1532 RKAASAEDSDMPDH

-1597 VYLNQQSGTIRLD
+1597 MYLNQQSGTIRLD

-1638 QNKYTPGRREEAITV
+1638 QNKYTPGRREEAIKV

-1740 ELFSVEPLP
+1740 ELCSVEPLP
-1749 PRPSPDQSNS
+1749 PRPSPDQSS
-1759 SNQTAASYIIR
+1759 SSSQSASSYIIR
-1770 NPHLDAAVKEVE
+1770 NPQPRRSSQSQTARGRDEEQDDIVSADVEEVE

-1896 TFLFDEPLERTTS
+1896 TFLLDEPLERTTGS
-1909 ASHANSAAQAPRSM
+1909 AHANSAAQAPRSM
-1923 QWAVRN
+1923 QWAVRTT
-1929 APSQRAT
+1929 PSQRSA
-1936 GSAPSSSSTPAA
+1936 GGAPSSSSTPAA

-1958 TNLRRSS
+1958 SNLRRSS
-1965 AISSSAAAA
+1965 AISTSAAAA
-1974 AAALEATNSS
+1974 AAALEASNSS

-2028 TYQDAVSLQNY
+2028 TYQDAVSLQNF
-2039 VEEKLI
+2039 VEDKLI

-2082 ASQHSARRERM
+2082 ASQHTGRRERM

-2168 KAMNQQTTL
+2168 KAMNLQTTL
-2177 DTPQM
+2177 DTTQID
-2182 ERKRNREILELGL
+2182 RKRNRELLELAFFPLMLCTNL
-2195 DNEDLSMRTM
+2195 DKDEESVPAETGQHHPFFRRSDSMTFLGC
-2205 KTQIKVWPGQL
+2205 IPPNPFEVPL
-2216 SRTKMR
+2216 AE
-2222 TMSQLKLAIPLAD
+2222 AIPLAD

-2261 SSSSSSYLATK
+2261 YIASK
-2272 GLVEASVDRNCLEV
+2272 GLTDLTVDMNCLQV
-2286 NPSQILPT
+2286 NMAHFSFLFFFF
-2294 KMSYSAN
+2294 YN
-2301 LKNVMSMEMNQKGS
+2301 
-2315 ETQTLGDQ
+2315 
-2323 ELEPSKPGPSP
+2323 
-2334 HDLAAQLKS
+2334 
-2343 SLLAEIGL
+2343 AEN
-2351 TESDG
+2351 S
-2356 PPLPSFRPHCSFMG
+2356 PHCSFMG
-2370 MMISHDMLLGR
+2370 MVISHDMLLGR

-2436 VDRDRDQLIQQTMR
+2436 VDRDREQLIQQTMR
-2450 QLNTHFGR
+2450 QINAHFGR

-2489 TAIALAL
+2489 TAIAQAF

-2522 RLRNRDRERERRSG
+2522 RLRNRDRGREGRSG
-2536 GLRAGSRRDRDRD
+2536 GLRVVSRRDRD
-2549 SRRQLSIDTRPFR
+2549 
-2562 PSSEGN
+2562 
-2568 PSDEPDPLPAH
+2568 
-2579 RQALGE
+2579 
-2585 RLYPRVHAMQ
+2585 
-2595 PAFATHGRENG
+2595 RENG

-2614 LLETPEKAQQQE
+2614 LLDTPEKAQE

-2692 NELCPITLNRHVIKV
+2692 NELCPITLTRHVIKV

-2730 QLIRHSLTGEA
+2730 QLIRHSQTEEA

-2761 SGQVELLSGG
+2761 SGQVELLAGG

-2780 VYEYVRKY
+2780 VYEYVRRY

-2796 SEQPLHAMRKGLLDV
+2796 AEQPLHAMRKGLLDV
-2811 IPKNALEDLTAEDF
+2811 LPKNALEDLTAEDF

-2849 SGENADKLL
+2849 SGENAEKLL

>member
-1 MKETAGEPQYSIGLL
+1 MTSI
-16 EAGSAIC
+16 
-23 DVIDIHIYEQS
+23 H
-34 LSKKNAFFVADL
+34 FVVHPL
-46 GVLVKQYVLWRTHM
+46 
-60 PEIRPF
+60 P
-66 YPVRCNSSP
+66 
-75 VIIDVLAAL
+75 
-84 GTGFLCANKSEL
+84 GT
-96 ELVQSHGIPPEDII
+96 ED
-110 CSGVCKQVSQI
+110 QL
-121 KYAAKNS
+121 N
-128 LDLLVC
+128 D
-134 DNEVELRKIAHSHPN
+134 
-149 ARLLLQVSSEIS
+149 RL
-161 YPDEMSMAFGCS
+161 
-173 LKDCRH
+173 
-179 LLESAKKLAVQ
+179 
-190 VVGVRCHISSTCDDD
+190 
-205 VYIHAISDAR
+205 
-215 CVFDMAEDIGFN
+215 
-227 MKILDIG
+227 
-234 SFGSSAIQ
+234 
-242 LDKIHNAVM
+242 
-251 SMVKL
+251 
-256 YFPPSSGVSLIA
+256 
-268 EPGSYFVSSAF
+268 
-279 TLAVNVISREMVA
+279 
-292 RDQHDQKHY
+292 
-301 DLSPNDEPAFQYFL
+301 
-315 NEGVYGPFAGKLT
+315 
-328 ETLIATPSVHKS
+328 
-340 TPDAPVFC
+340 
-348 SSLWGPSGDDMD
+348 
-360 QIVEHCLLPELDVGD
+360 
-375 WLLFAS
+375 
-381 AGAYSLS
+381 
-388 QPVCTEPHDPSN
+388 
-400 PPVFYVISSREWFE
+400 
-414 MRTVAREVSEKLNK
+414 REVSEKLNK
-428 YSFNSHPHLSLL
+428 YNFNSHPHLNLL
-440 EQASLKQCV
+440 EQATLKQCV
-449 VGPNHAGFLLEAQVV
+449 VGPNHAGFLLEDGRVCRISFAVQPDRLELTKPDGNDGSRWSSGVNGGSGGGGGGGGGGGSSSVGGAGGGGVGGAVSGGGGGGSSGRSSTAARDSRRQTRVIRTGRDRGSGLLGSQPQPVIPASVIPEELISQAQVV

-551 RRSSLSRLGSSRERD
+551 RRSSLSRLGSSRVLLLPLERD

-587 ASFDTERGSTSRDGE
+587 ASFDTERGSTSREGE
-602 PSLDKKSIPVQS
+602 PSLDKKNIPVQS

-632 FVSIGALF
+632 FVSIGSLF
-640 SEMVAVSSKGELYQW
+640 SELVAVSSKGELYQW
-655 KWSDAEP
+655 KWSEPEP
-662 YRNAQVATWVD
+662 YRNTQNPSIHHPRVSFLGLTNEKITLLSANSIRATVATETNKVATWMD
-673 DTLSTVASKLEH
+673 DTLSSVASKLEH
-685 SAQSFP
+685 SAQAYP
-691 ELQGERMMSL
+691 ELQGERIVSL

-713 NSLYWWG
+713 SSLYWWG

-740 PKSSAGISSIPNIT
+740 PKSSAGISSVPNIT
-754 VGTQVC
+754 VGTQVFVSSLQVC
-760 LRSNPLYHA
+760 LRNNPLYHA

-774 SVNAGIPKVGVLL
+774 SVNAGIPKVGLLL

-800 LRSPESLKSMEKT
+800 LRSPESLKNMDKT
-813 TKTQEIKTESK
+813 TKTQEINPTHSCLRTESK

-874 QWSLREVVFVEDIKN
+874 QWPLREVVFVEDVKN

-909 TSSSMNNQSATAPLD
+909 TSSSVSTQPSQTSAPAPITD

-960 PKKLSIPEKAE
+960 PKKLCIPEKAE

-1020 SERNVAIFTAGQES
+1020 SERNVAIFTAGQDS

-1054 GIRDPDWLDL
+1054 GIRDPEWLDL
-1064 PPINSLGM
+1064 PPIASLGM
-1072 GVHSLANLPSNSTIK
+1072 GVHSLANLPTNSTIK
-1087 KKAAVIIMAVEKQTL
+1087 KKAAIIILAVEKQTL
-1102 MQHILRCDYEAC
+1102 MQHVLRCDFEAC
-1114 RQYLVNLEQAF
+1114 RQYLVNLEQAV
-1125 LLDQGSQALG
+1125 LLEQSPHVLHSF
-1135 ALLGHRCD
+1135 LGHRCD
-1143 GNRNILHAAV
+1143 GNRNILHACV

-1277 TASSG
+1277 TASTG
-1282 NSQGPSTST
+1282 TSQGPSTST
-1291 IPGPSSEQSVVESKD
+1291 IPGPSSEPSVVESKD

-1312 LILKLMCDSVVLRPH
+1312 LILKLMCDSMVLRPH

-1349 RAYPAAITV
+1349 RAYPAALTV
-1358 LEAAQKIAK
+1358 LEAAQKMAK
-1367 AGDPG
+1367 VGEPG
-1372 LQEKEDSDSV
+1372 MTEKVDADSL

-1387 CPTGTNPDD
+1387 CPSGTNPDD

-1492 LVTTPNSR
+1492 LVTSPNSR

-1532 RKTANAEDSDMPDH
+1532 RKAANAEDSDMPDH

-1618 KCAPDITF
+1618 KCAPDITVSRF

-1638 QNKYTPGRREEAITV
+1638 QNKYTPGRREEAIVV

-1749 PRPSPDQSNS
+1749 PRPSPDQSSNS
-1759 SNQTAASYIIR
+1759 SQTASSYIIR
-1770 NPHLDAAVKEVE
+1770 NPQPRRSSQSQPVRGRDEEQDDIVSADVEEVE

-1794 DDQEEQGE
+1794 EDQEEQGEQGE

-1809 QHDEHDEDGSDM
+1809 QHDEHDEDEGDVLSSLGSDM

-1896 TFLFDEPLERTTS
+1896 TFLLDEPLERTTT
-1909 ASHANSAAQAPRSM
+1909 ASHVNSAAQAPRSM

-1929 APSQRAT
+1929 TPSQRAT

-1948 SSTGLIYIDP
+1948 ASSTGLIYIDP
-1958 TNLRRSS
+1958 SNLRRSS
-1965 AISSSAAAA
+1965 AISTSAAAA
-1974 AAALEATNSS
+1974 AAALEASNSS

-2028 TYQDAVSLQNY
+2028 TYQDAVNLQNF

-2082 ASQHSARRERM
+2082 ASHHSARRERM

-2107 RRAATLLTA
+2107 RSGRAATLLTV

-2177 DTPQM
+2177 DTTQM
-2182 ERKRNREILELGL
+2182 DRKRSREILELGL
-2195 DNEDLSMRTM
+2195 DNEDSEHENDEDTNQSCFLVLEGRQARRKAVRQKRGKKKRAAPKGSTLQDKEDDPVPAETGQNHPFFRRSDSMTFLGC
-2205 KTQIKVWPGQL
+2205 IPPNPFEVPL
-2216 SRTKMR
+2216 AE
-2222 TMSQLKLAIPLAD
+2222 AIPLAD

-2261 SSSSSSYLATK
+2261 YTASK
-2272 GLVEASVDRNCLEV
+2272 GLAEATLDRSCLEV
-2286 NPSQILPT
+2286 NMGSSQILPT

-2301 LKNVMSMEMNQKGS
+2301 LKNVMSMETSQRGREDQPM
-2315 ETQTLGDQ
+2315 DQ
-2323 ELEPSKPGPSP
+2323 ELVAPKPGPSP

-2356 PPLPSFRPHCSFMG
+2356 PPLPSFRPHCNINQEVYHLSVLSRPHCSFMG
-2370 MMISHDMLLGR
+2370 MVISHDMLLGR

-2489 TAIALAL
+2489 TAIALAF

-2515 QASNLMQ
+2515 QASSTCHHDYNSSMTLNLMQ

-2562 PSSEGN
+2562 PASEGN

-2595 PAFATHGRENG
+2595 PAFASKITGMLLELSPAQLLLLLASEDSLRARVEEAMELLIAHGRENG

-2614 LLETPEKAQQQE
+2614 LLEAPEKAQQQE

-2638 DMELDDPDDGDDNA
+2638 DMELDDPEDGDDNA

-2730 QLIRHSLTGEA
+2730 QLIRHSQAGEA

-2761 SGQVELLSGG
+2761 AGQVELLSGG

-2796 SEQPLHAMRKGLLDV
+2796 AEQPLHAMRKGLLDV
-2811 IPKNALEDLTAEDF
+2811 LPKNALEDLTAEDF

-2849 SGENADKLL
+2849 SGTKTLARIHKESQRENADKLL

>member
-1 MKETAGEPQYSIGLL
+1 MTSI
-16 EAGSAIC
+16 
-23 DVIDIHIYEQS
+23 H
-34 LSKKNAFFVADL
+34 FVVHPL
-46 GVLVKQYVLWRTHM
+46 
-60 PEIRPF
+60 P
-66 YPVRCNSSP
+66 
-75 VIIDVLAAL
+75 
-84 GTGFLCANKSEL
+84 GT
-96 ELVQSHGIPPEDII
+96 ED
-110 CSGVCKQVSQI
+110 QL
-121 KYAAKNS
+121 N
-128 LDLLVC
+128 D
-134 DNEVELRKIAHSHPN
+134 
-149 ARLLLQVSSEIS
+149 RL
-161 YPDEMSMAFGCS
+161 
-173 LKDCRH
+173 
-179 LLESAKKLAVQ
+179 
-190 VVGVRCHISSTCDDD
+190 
-205 VYIHAISDAR
+205 
-215 CVFDMAEDIGFN
+215 
-227 MKILDIG
+227 
-234 SFGSSAIQ
+234 
-242 LDKIHNAVM
+242 
-251 SMVKL
+251 
-256 YFPPSSGVSLIA
+256 
-268 EPGSYFVSSAF
+268 
-279 TLAVNVISREMVA
+279 
-292 RDQHDQKHY
+292 
-301 DLSPNDEPAFQYFL
+301 
-315 NEGVYGPFAGKLT
+315 
-328 ETLIATPSVHKS
+328 
-340 TPDAPVFC
+340 
-348 SSLWGPSGDDMD
+348 
-360 QIVEHCLLPELDVGD
+360 
-375 WLLFAS
+375 
-381 AGAYSLS
+381 
-388 QPVCTEPHDPSN
+388 
-400 PPVFYVISSREWFE
+400 
-414 MRTVAREVSEKLNK
+414 REVSEKLNK
-428 YSFNSHPHLSLL
+428 YNLSSHPPLNVL
-440 EQASLKQCV
+440 EQTTIKQCV
-449 VGPNHAGFLLEAQVV
+449 VGPNHAAFLLEDGRVCRIGFSVQPDRLELSKPESNDGSRWSSGVGGSGGGSSGRSSAGARDSRRQTRVIRTGRDRGSGLLGSQPQPVIPASVIPEELISQAQVV

-551 RRSSLSRLGSSRERD
+551 RRSSLSRIGSSRVLLLPLERD

-587 ASFDTERGSTSRDGE
+587 ASFDNERGSTSKEGE
-602 PSLDKKSIPVQS
+602 PILDKKNTPIQS
-614 PVSLGEELQWWP
+614 PVSLGEDLQWWP
-626 DKDGVK
+626 EKDGTK
-632 FVSIGALF
+632 FISIGALY
-640 SEMVAVSSKGELYQW
+640 SELIAVSSKGELYQW
-655 KWSDAEP
+655 KWMESEP
-662 YRNAQVATWVD
+662 YRNTQNPSLHHPRTAFLGLANEKIVLLSANSIRATVATESNKVATWVD
-673 DTLSTVASKLEH
+673 ETLSSVASKLEH
-685 SAQSFP
+685 TAQIFP
-691 ELQGERMMSL
+691 ELQGDKIVSL

-713 NSLYWWG
+713 NNLYWWG

-740 PKSSAGISSIPNIT
+740 PKSSGGISSMPNIT

-760 LRSNPLYHA
+760 LRNNPLYHA

-774 SVNAGIPKVGVLL
+774 SISAGIPKVGVLM

-800 LRSPESLKSMEKT
+800 LRSPESLKNLEKSSKT
-813 TKTQEIKTESK
+813 TEAKPESK
-824 PELVKTEMGPPP
+824 PEPVKTEMGPPP
-836 SPASTCSDTSSIAS
+836 SPASTCSDASSIAS
-850 SASLPYKRR
+850 SASMPYKRR

-874 QWSLREVVFVEDIKN
+874 QWSLREVVFVEDVKN

-909 TSSSMNNQSATAPLD
+909 TSNNSSSQCNPGCEP
-924 SDPSSL
+924 DPSSL

-960 PKKLSIPEKAE
+960 PKKLCIPEKTE

-985 LKTGNWVRYCIFDLA
+985 LKTGTWVRYCIFDLA

-1012 SNLAFLGQ
+1012 SSIAFLGQ
-1020 SERNVAIFTAGQES
+1020 NERNVAIFTAGQES
-1034 PVILRDGNG
+1034 PIILRDGNG

-1064 PPINSLGM
+1064 PPISSLGM
-1072 GVHSLANLPSNSTIK
+1072 GVHSLTNLPANSTIK
-1087 KKAAVIIMAVEKQTL
+1087 KKAAIIIMAVEKQTL

-1114 RQYLVNLEQAF
+1114 RQYLMNLEQGVVLEQNTQMLQTF
-1125 LLDQGSQALG
+1125 
-1135 ALLGHRCD
+1135 LGHRCD
-1143 GNRNILHAAV
+1143 GNRNILHACV
-1153 SVCFPV
+1153 SVCFPT

-1187 IANAISVVSSNSSG
+1187 IANAISVVSSNGPG
-1201 NRTGSSSSRGLRLR
+1201 NRAGSSSSRSLRLR

-1228 RHESGPSSS
+1228 RHESGASN

-1248 PPSWVPDPPPMDPD
+1248 PPSWVPDPPAMDPD
-1262 GDIDFILAPAVGSLT
+1262 GDIDFILAPAVGSLN
-1277 TASSG
+1277 TASTG
-1282 NSQGPSTST
+1282 TGQGASTST
-1291 IPGPSSEQSVVESKD
+1291 IPGPSSEPLVVESKD

-1312 LILKLMCDSVVLRPH
+1312 FILKLLCDSIVLQPY
-1327 LRELLSAK
+1327 LRDLLSAK

-1340 TPFMLAVSG
+1340 TPFMSAVSG
-1349 RAYPAAITV
+1349 RAYPAAITI
-1358 LEAAQKIAK
+1358 LETAQKIAK
-1367 AGDPG
+1367 AEANSS
-1372 LQEKEDSDSV
+1372 EKEEDV
-1382 FMEMI
+1382 FKGMI
-1387 CPTGTNPDD
+1387 CPPGTNADD

-1415 EHINQDIFEC
+1415 DHINQDIFEC

-1484 YRLLTTTN
+1484 YRLLTITN
-1492 LVTTPNSR
+1492 LVTMPNSR
-1500 GEHILLFLVQTVA
+1500 GEHLLLFLVQTVA
-1513 RQSVEHCQYRPPR
+1513 RQTVEHCQYRPPR

-1532 RKTANAEDSDMPDH
+1532 RKAANPEDSDMPDH

-1571 IMFGSQENK
+1571 IMFGSQDNK

-1585 SSRIAHLLPEEQ
+1585 SSRIGHLLPEEQ

-1618 KCAPDITF
+1618 KCTADILLL
-1626 IDTLLGTLVKEL
+1626 DTLLGTLVKEL
-1638 QNKYTPGRREEAITV
+1638 QNKYTPGRREEAVAV
-1653 TRRFLRSVARVF
+1653 TMRFLRSVARVF

-1685 IGKCRRVFQ
+1685 IGKCKRVFQ

-1728 ASTSIDAVQGSE
+1728 ASTSIDAMQGSE

-1749 PRPSPDQSNS
+1749 PRPSSDQSSS
-1759 SNQTAASYIIR
+1759 SNPSQSSYIIR
-1770 NPHLDAAVKEVE
+1770 NPQQRRISQSQPVRGRDEEQDDIVSADVEEVE

-1794 DDQEEQGE
+1794 DEQEEHGE

-1887 SQSDDVDQE
+1887 SQSDDLDQE
-1896 TFLFDEPLERTTS
+1896 TFMIDEPLERSTNST
-1909 ASHANSAAQAPRSM
+1909 HANGAAQAPRSM

-1929 APSQRAT
+1929 TQSQRTPNA
-1936 GSAPSSSSTPAA
+1936 APSSTSTPAGNSGA
-1948 SSTGLIYIDP
+1948 LIYIEP
-1958 TNLRRSS
+1958 SSLRRSGNM
-1965 AISSSAAAA
+1965 SSSAAAA
-1974 AAALEATNSS
+1974 LEASNSS

-2006 LMSLIPKY
+2006 LMGLIPKY
-2014 NHLVYSQYPAAVKL
+2014 NHLVYSQIPAAVKL
-2028 TYQDAVSLQNY
+2028 TYQDAVNLQNY

-2070 AGDPGHPSHPLH
+2070 AGDPGHPNHPLH
-2082 ASQHSARRERM
+2082 ASQNSTRRERM

-2107 RRAATLLTA
+2107 RRATLLSA
-2116 RQGMMSAR
+2116 RQGMSAR

-2177 DTPQM
+2177 DTPQL
-2182 ERKRNREILELGL
+2182 ERKRTRELLELGL
-2195 DNEDLSMRTM
+2195 DNEDSEHENDDDTNQSSTLNDKDEDTLPAETGQNHPFFRRSDSMTFLGC
-2205 KTQIKVWPGQL
+2205 IPPNPFEVPL
-2216 SRTKMR
+2216 AE
-2222 TMSQLKLAIPLAD
+2222 AIPLAD

-2254 QGLYSSS
+2254 QGLYSSTANS
-2261 SSSSSSYLATK
+2261 GKCLIEVT
-2272 GLVEASVDRNCLEV
+2272 VDRNCLEV
-2286 NPSQILPT
+2286 LPT
-2294 KMSYSAN
+2294 KMSYAAN
-2301 LKNVMSMEMNQKGS
+2301 LKNVMSMQSRQK
-2315 ETQTLGDQ
+2315 ETEDQ
-2323 ELEPSKPGPSP
+2323 NMLPEEPDNSKPGPSA

-2351 TESDG
+2351 TESEG
-2356 PPLPSFRPHCSFMG
+2356 PPLTSFRPQCSFMG
-2370 MMISHDMLLGR
+2370 MVISHDMLLGR

-2426 NLQSRDLALE
+2426 NQQSRDLTLE
-2436 VDRDRDQLIQQTMR
+2436 VDRDRDLLIQQTMR
-2450 QLNTHFGR
+2450 QLNNHFGR
-2458 RCTTTPMAVHR
+2458 RCATTPMAVHR

-2489 TAIALAL
+2489 TAIAQAF
-2496 LSNDKLPNLD
+2496 LSNEKLPSLD
-2506 CVQSVSKGM
+2506 CIQNANKGTHT
-2515 QASNLMQ
+2515 SLMQ
-2522 RLRNRDRERERRSG
+2522 RLRNRGERDRERERDMRRSS

-2549 SRRQLSIDTRPFR
+2549 FRRQLSIDTRPFR

-2568 PSDEPDPLPAH
+2568 PSDDPDPLPAH

-2585 RLYPRVHAMQ
+2585 RLYPRVQAMQ
-2595 PAFATHGRENG
+2595 PAFASKITGMLLELSPAQLLLLLASEDSLRARVDEAMELIIAHGRENG

-2614 LLETPEKAQQQE
+2614 LLDSSDKVQE

-2631 GSTRSVV
+2631 GSSRSVV
-2638 DMELDDPDDGDDNA
+2638 DMELTDTDDGDDNA

-2658 GKRGFYS
+2658 GKRGFYT

-2692 NELCPITLNRHVIKV
+2692 NELCPITLSRQVIKV

-2717 FAFFDPVMYESLR
+2717 FAFFDHVMYESLR
-2730 QLIRHSLTGEA
+2730 QLILASQSA
-2741 EAVFAAM
+2741 DADAVFASM
-2748 DLAFAIDLCKEEG
+2748 DLAFAIDLCKEESG
-2761 SGQVELLSGG
+2761 GQVELIPNG
-2771 VNMPVTPLN
+2771 VNIPVTPQN

-2788 AEHRMLVV
+2788 AEHRMLAVA
-2796 SEQPLHAMRKGLLDV
+2796 EQPLHAMRKGLLDV
-2811 IPKNALEDLTAEDF
+2811 LPKNALEDLTAEDF

-2849 SGENADKLL
+2849 SGENAEKLL

-2928 SKQILKQKLLLAIKT
+2928 SKQILKQKLLLAVKT

>member
-1 MKETAGEPQYSIGLL
+1 MTSI
-16 EAGSAIC
+16 
-23 DVIDIHIYEQS
+23 H
-34 LSKKNAFFVADL
+34 FVVHPL
-46 GVLVKQYVLWRTHM
+46 
-60 PEIRPF
+60 P
-66 YPVRCNSSP
+66 
-75 VIIDVLAAL
+75 
-84 GTGFLCANKSEL
+84 GT
-96 ELVQSHGIPPEDII
+96 ED
-110 CSGVCKQVSQI
+110 QL
-121 KYAAKNS
+121 N
-128 LDLLVC
+128 D
-134 DNEVELRKIAHSHPN
+134 
-149 ARLLLQVSSEIS
+149 RL
-161 YPDEMSMAFGCS
+161 
-173 LKDCRH
+173 
-179 LLESAKKLAVQ
+179 
-190 VVGVRCHISSTCDDD
+190 
-205 VYIHAISDAR
+205 
-215 CVFDMAEDIGFN
+215 
-227 MKILDIG
+227 
-234 SFGSSAIQ
+234 
-242 LDKIHNAVM
+242 
-251 SMVKL
+251 
-256 YFPPSSGVSLIA
+256 
-268 EPGSYFVSSAF
+268 
-279 TLAVNVISREMVA
+279 
-292 RDQHDQKHY
+292 
-301 DLSPNDEPAFQYFL
+301 
-315 NEGVYGPFAGKLT
+315 
-328 ETLIATPSVHKS
+328 
-340 TPDAPVFC
+340 
-348 SSLWGPSGDDMD
+348 
-360 QIVEHCLLPELDVGD
+360 
-375 WLLFAS
+375 
-381 AGAYSLS
+381 
-388 QPVCTEPHDPSN
+388 
-400 PPVFYVISSREWFE
+400 
-414 MRTVAREVSEKLNK
+414 REVSEKLNK
-428 YSFNSHPHLSLL
+428 YNLSSHPPLNVL
-440 EQASLKQCV
+440 EQATIKQCV
-449 VGPNHAGFLLEAQVV
+449 VGPNHAAFLLEDGRICRISFSVQPDRLELGKPDNNDGSKLSSGSGAGRTSRPGRTSDSPWFLSGSETLGRLAGNTLGSRWSSGVGGSGGGCSGRSSTGTRDSRRQTRVIRTGRDRGSGLLGSQPQPVIPASVIPEELISQAQVV

-551 RRSSLSRLGSSRERD
+551 RRSSLSRIGSSRVLLLPLERD

-587 ASFDTERGSTSRDGE
+587 ASFDNERGSTSKEGE
-602 PSLDKKSIPVQS
+602 PNLDKKTIPIQS

-626 DKDGVK
+626 DKDGTK
-632 FVSIGALF
+632 FISIGALY
-640 SEMVAVSSKGELYQW
+640 SELVAVSCKGELYQW
-655 KWSDAEP
+655 KWVETEP
-662 YRNAQVATWVD
+662 YRNAQNLSPHHPRATFLGLTNEKIVLLSANSIRATVATETNKVATWVD
-673 DTLSTVASKLEH
+673 ETLSSVASKLEH
-685 SAQSFP
+685 AAQTFS
-691 ELQGERMMSL
+691 ELQGERIVSL

-713 NSLYWWG
+713 NNLYWWG

-740 PKSSAGISSIPNIT
+740 PKSSTGISSMPNIT

-760 LRSNPLYHA
+760 LRNNPLYHA

-774 SVNAGIPKVGVLL
+774 SVNAGIPKVGVLM

-800 LRSPESLKSMEKT
+800 LRSPESLKNLEKANKT
-813 TKTQEIKTESK
+813 TEIKLECK
-824 PELVKTEMGPPP
+824 QEPVKTEMGPPP
-836 SPASTCSDTSSIAS
+836 SPASTCSDASSIAS
-850 SASLPYKRR
+850 SASMPYKRR

-874 QWSLREVVFVEDIKN
+874 QWSLREVVFVEDVKN

-909 TSSSMNNQSATAPLD
+909 TSSNSNTNSSAADP
-924 SDPSSL
+924 DPSSL

-960 PKKLSIPEKAE
+960 PKKLCIPEKTE

-985 LKTGNWVRYCIFDLA
+985 LKTGTWVRYCIFDLA

-1012 SNLAFLGQ
+1012 SSIAFLGQ
-1020 SERNVAIFTAGQES
+1020 NERNVAIFTAGQES
-1034 PVILRDGNG
+1034 PIILRDGNG

-1064 PPINSLGM
+1064 PPISSLGM
-1072 GVHSLANLPSNSTIK
+1072 GVHSLSNLPANSTIK
-1087 KKAAVIIMAVEKQTL
+1087 KKAAIIIMAVETLDFLQDGLDKGLAQNSLRVQLVTLGSVRSKKQTL
-1102 MQHILRCDYEAC
+1102 MQHILRCDFEAC
-1114 RQYLVNLEQAF
+1114 RQYLMNFEQAVV
-1125 LLDQGSQALG
+1125 LDQNPQMLQSF
-1135 ALLGHRCD
+1135 LGHRCD
-1143 GNRNILHAAV
+1143 GNRNILHACV
-1153 SVCFPV
+1153 SVCFPT

-1187 IANAISVVSSNSSG
+1187 IANAISVVSSNGPG
-1201 NRTGSSSSRGLRLR
+1201 NRTGSSSSRSLRLR

-1228 RHESGPSSS
+1228 RHEAGASTN

-1248 PPSWVPDPPPMDPD
+1248 PPSWVPDPPAMDPD

-1277 TASSG
+1277 TATAPTG
-1282 NSQGPSTST
+1282 QGTSTST
-1291 IPGPSSEQSVVESKD
+1291 IPGPSSEPSIVETKD

-1312 LILKLMCDSVVLRPH
+1312 FILKLLCDSAVLQPY
-1327 LRELLSAK
+1327 LRDLFSAK

-1340 TPFMLAVSG
+1340 TPFMSAVSG
-1349 RAYPAAITV
+1349 RAYPAAITI
-1358 LEAAQKIAK
+1358 LETAQKLAK
-1367 AGDPG
+1367 ADT
-1372 LQEKEDSDSV
+1372 LSNEKEEDV
-1382 FMEMI
+1382 FLGMV
-1387 CPTGTNPDD
+1387 CPPTTNPDD

-1476 KAARLDLL
+1476 KSARLDLL

-1492 LVTTPNSR
+1492 LVTMPNSR
-1500 GEHILLFLVQTVA
+1500 GEHLLLFLVQTVA
-1513 RQSVEHCQYRPPR
+1513 RQTVEHCQYRPPR

-1532 RKTANAEDSDMPDH
+1532 RKTANPEDSDMPDH

-1585 SSRIAHLLPEEQ
+1585 SSRIGHLLPEEQ
-1597 VYLNQQSGTIRLD
+1597 IYLNQQSGTIRLD

-1618 KCAPDITF
+1618 KCTADILLL
-1626 IDTLLGTLVKEL
+1626 DTLLGTLVKEL
-1638 QNKYTPGRREEAITV
+1638 QNKYTLGRREEAIAV
-1653 TRRFLRSVARVF
+1653 TMRFLRSVARVF

-1685 IGKCRRVFQ
+1685 IGKCKRVFQ

-1728 ASTSIDAVQGSE
+1728 ASTSIDAMQGSE

-1749 PRPSPDQSNS
+1749 PRPSSDQSS
-1759 SNQTAASYIIR
+1759 SSSQSQSSYLIR
-1770 NPHLDAAVKEVE
+1770 NPQQRRISQSQPARGRDEEQDDIVSADVEEVE

-1794 DDQEEQGE
+1794 DEQEEHGE
-1802 ENAEAEG
+1802 ENTEAEG

-1887 SQSDDVDQE
+1887 SQSEDIEQE
-1896 TFLFDEPLERTTS
+1896 TFMIDEPLERS
-1909 ASHANSAAQAPRSM
+1909 ASSSNANGASQAPRSM

-1929 APSQRAT
+1929 TQNPRAAN
-1936 GSAPSSSSTPAA
+1936 SAPSSTSTPAPN
-1948 SSTGLIYIDP
+1948 SSGLMYIDQS
-1958 TNLRRSS
+1958 NLRRSS
-1965 AISSSAAAA
+1965 NVNTSAAAA
-1974 AAALEATNSS
+1974 AAALEASNAS

-2006 LMSLIPKY
+2006 LMGLIPKY
-2014 NHLVYSQYPAAVKL
+2014 NHLVYSQIPAAVKL
-2028 TYQDAVSLQNY
+2028 TYQDAVNLQSY

-2070 AGDPGHPSHPLH
+2070 AGDPGHPNHPLH
-2082 ASQHSARRERM
+2082 ASQNSTRRERM
-2093 TAREEASLRTLEGR
+2093 TAREEANFRTLEGR
-2107 RRAATLLTA
+2107 RRATLLSA

-2177 DTPQM
+2177 ETPQL
-2182 ERKRNREILELGL
+2182 ERKRTRELLELGL
-2195 DNEDLSMRTM
+2195 DNEDSEHENDDDTNLSSTLND
-2205 KTQIKVWPGQL
+2205 KDEDTFSAEAGQNHPFFRRSDSMTFL
-2216 SRTKMR
+2216 GCIPPNPFEVP
-2222 TMSQLKLAIPLAD
+2222 LAEAIPLAD

-2254 QGLYSSS
+2254 QGLYSSNNS
-2261 SSSSSSYLATK
+2261 GKCVMEVT
-2272 GLVEASVDRNCLEV
+2272 VDRNCLEV
-2286 NPSQILPT
+2286 LPT
-2294 KMSYSAN
+2294 KMSYAAN
-2301 LKNVMSMEMNQKGS
+2301 LKNVMSMQNREKEGEEQNVP
-2315 ETQTLGDQ
+2315 TD
-2323 ELEPSKPGPSP
+2323 EPESTKSGPSA

-2351 TESDG
+2351 TESEG
-2356 PPLPSFRPHCSFMG
+2356 PPLTSFRPHCSFMG
-2370 MMISHDMLLGR
+2370 MVISHDMLLGR

-2416 KFRREMEKLR
+2416 KFRREMERIR
-2426 NLQSRDLALE
+2426 NQQTRDLALE
-2436 VDRDRDQLIQQTMR
+2436 VDRDRDLLIQQTMR
-2450 QLNTHFGR
+2450 QLNNHFGR
-2458 RCTTTPMAVHR
+2458 RCATSPLVVHR

-2489 TAIALAL
+2489 TAVAQAF

-2506 CVQSVSKGM
+2506 SVQNANKGTHT
-2515 QASNLMQ
+2515 SLMQ
-2522 RLRNRDRERERRSG
+2522 RLRNRGERDREREREREIRRSS

-2549 SRRQLSIDTRPFR
+2549 FRRQLSIDTRPYR
-2562 PSSEGN
+2562 PPSEGN
-2568 PSDEPDPLPAH
+2568 PGDESDPVPLH

-2585 RLYPRVHAMQ
+2585 RLHPRVLAIQ
-2595 PAFATHGRENG
+2595 PAFASKITGMLLDLSAAQLLLLLASEDSLRARVDEAMELIIAHGRENG

-2614 LLETPEKAQQQE
+2614 LLDTSDKVQE

-2631 GSTRSVV
+2631 GSSRSVV
-2638 DMELDDPDDGDDNA
+2638 DMELDDTDDGDDNA

-2658 GKRGFYS
+2658 GKRGFYT

-2730 QLIRHSLTGEA
+2730 QLILASQSTDA
-2741 EAVFAAM
+2741 DAVFAAM

-2761 SGQVELLSGG
+2761 GGQVELINNG
-2771 VNMPVTPLN
+2771 VNVPVTPQN

-2796 SEQPLHAMRKGLLDV
+2796 AEQPLHAMRKGLLDV
-2811 IPKNALEDLTAEDF
+2811 LPKNSLEDLTAEDF

-2849 SGENADKLL
+2849 SGENAEKLL

-2928 SKQILKQKLLLAIKT
+2928 SKQILKQKLLLAVKT

>member
-1 MKETAGEPQYSIGLL
+1 MTSI
-16 EAGSAIC
+16 
-23 DVIDIHIYEQS
+23 H
-34 LSKKNAFFVADL
+34 FVVHPL
-46 GVLVKQYVLWRTHM
+46 
-60 PEIRPF
+60 P
-66 YPVRCNSSP
+66 
-75 VIIDVLAAL
+75 
-84 GTGFLCANKSEL
+84 GT
-96 ELVQSHGIPPEDII
+96 ED
-110 CSGVCKQVSQI
+110 QL
-121 KYAAKNS
+121 N
-128 LDLLVC
+128 D
-134 DNEVELRKIAHSHPN
+134 
-149 ARLLLQVSSEIS
+149 RL
-161 YPDEMSMAFGCS
+161 
-173 LKDCRH
+173 
-179 LLESAKKLAVQ
+179 
-190 VVGVRCHISSTCDDD
+190 
-205 VYIHAISDAR
+205 
-215 CVFDMAEDIGFN
+215 
-227 MKILDIG
+227 
-234 SFGSSAIQ
+234 
-242 LDKIHNAVM
+242 
-251 SMVKL
+251 
-256 YFPPSSGVSLIA
+256 
-268 EPGSYFVSSAF
+268 
-279 TLAVNVISREMVA
+279 
-292 RDQHDQKHY
+292 
-301 DLSPNDEPAFQYFL
+301 
-315 NEGVYGPFAGKLT
+315 
-328 ETLIATPSVHKS
+328 
-340 TPDAPVFC
+340 
-348 SSLWGPSGDDMD
+348 
-360 QIVEHCLLPELDVGD
+360 
-375 WLLFAS
+375 
-381 AGAYSLS
+381 
-388 QPVCTEPHDPSN
+388 
-400 PPVFYVISSREWFE
+400 
-414 MRTVAREVSEKLNK
+414 REVSEKLNK
-428 YSFNSHPHLSLL
+428 YNCNSHPQLNLL
-440 EQASLKQCV
+440 EQATLKQCV
-449 VGPNHAGFLLEAQVV
+449 VGPNHAGFLLEDGRICRISFAVQPDRLELGKPDGSDGSKLSSGSGTGRTSRPGRTSDPPWFLSGSDTLGRLAGNTLGSRWSSGVSGGGGGGSSGRSSTAARDSRRQTRVIRTGRDRGSGLLGSQPQPVIPASVIPEELISQAQVV

-587 ASFDTERGSTSRDGE
+587 ASFDAERGSTSREGE
-602 PSLDKKSIPVQS
+602 PSLDKKNVPLQS

-626 DKDGVK
+626 DKDGTR
-632 FVSIGALF
+632 FVSIAAMF
-640 SEMVAVSSKGELYQW
+640 SELVAISSKGELYQW
-655 KWSDAEP
+655 KWSEPEP
-662 YRNAQVATWVD
+662 YRNAQNPSIHHPRVSFLGLTNEKITLLSANSIRATVATETNKVATWVD
-673 DTLSTVASKLEH
+673 ETLSSVACKLEH
-685 SAQSFP
+685 GAQTFP
-691 ELQGERMMSL
+691 ELQGERIVSL
-701 HCCALYTCAQLE
+701 HCCSLYTCAQLDS
-713 NSLYWWG
+713 SLYWWG

-740 PKSSAGISSIPNIT
+740 PKSSAGIQKIIT
-754 VGTQVC
+754 IN
-760 LRSNPLYHA
+760 LNNPLYHA

-774 SVNAGIPKVGVLL
+774 SVSAGVPKVGVLL

-800 LRSPESLKSMEKT
+800 LRSPESLKSMEKS
-813 TKTQEIKTESK
+813 TKAQETKTESK

-874 QWSLREVVFVEDIKN
+874 QWPLREVVFVEDVKN

-909 TSSSMNNQSATAPLD
+909 TSSSVSSQSAAPTD

-960 PKKLSIPEKAE
+960 PKKLCIPEKAE

-985 LKTGNWVRYCIFDLA
+985 LKTGSWVRYCIFDLA
-1000 TGKAEQENNFPT
+1000 TGKAEQENHFPT

-1034 PVILRDGNG
+1034 PIILRDGNG

-1064 PPINSLGM
+1064 PPIASLGM
-1072 GVHSLANLPSNSTIK
+1072 GVHSLANLPNNSTIK
-1087 KKAAVIIMAVEKQTL
+1087 KKAAIIIMAVEKQTL
-1102 MQHILRCDYEAC
+1102 MQHVLRCDYEAC
-1114 RQYLVNLEQAF
+1114 RQYLVSLEQAV
-1125 LLDQGSQALG
+1125 LLEQNPHALD

-1143 GNRNILHAAV
+1143 GNRNLLHACV

-1221 LRAAGLG
+1221 LRAAGVG

-1277 TASSG
+1277 TASTG
-1282 NSQGPSTST
+1282 PSQGPSTST
-1291 IPGPSSEQSVVESKD
+1291 IPGPSSEPSVVESKD

-1367 AGDPG
+1367 GEPG
-1372 LQEKEDSDSV
+1372 IGEKEDVNSV

-1387 CPTGTNPDD
+1387 CPAGTNPDD

-1492 LVTTPNSR
+1492 LVTSPNSR

-1532 RKTANAEDSDMPDH
+1532 RKAANAEDSDMPDH

-1556 ALERVLQDWNALKSM
+1556 ALERVLQDWNALKCM

-1597 VYLNQQSGTIRLD
+1597 MYLNQQSGTIRLD

-1638 QNKYTPGRREEAITV
+1638 QNKYTPGRREEAICV

-1749 PRPSPDQSNS
+1749 PRPSPDQSSNS
-1759 SNQTAASYIIR
+1759 GQSASSYIIR
-1770 NPHLDAAVKEVE
+1770 NPQPRRSSQSQTARGRDEEQDDIVSADVEEVE

-1802 ENAEAEG
+1802 ETAEAEG

-1887 SQSDDVDQE
+1887 SQSDDADQE
-1896 TFLFDEPLERTTS
+1896 TYLLDEPLERTTGS
-1909 ASHANSAAQAPRSM
+1909 AHANSAAQAPRSM
-1923 QWAVRN
+1923 QWAVRTT
-1929 APSQRAT
+1929 PSQR
-1936 GSAPSSSSTPAA
+1936 SAGGAPASSSTPAA

-1958 TNLRRSS
+1958 SNLRRSS
-1965 AISSSAAAA
+1965 AISTSAAAA
-1974 AAALEATNSS
+1974 AAALEASNSS

-2014 NHLVYSQYPAAVKL
+2014 NHLVYSQ
-2028 TYQDAVSLQNY
+2028 
-2039 VEEKLI
+2039 
-2045 PTWNW
+2045 
-2050 MVSIMDSTEA
+2050 
-2060 QLRYGSALSS
+2060 
-2070 AGDPGHPSHPLH
+2070 
-2082 ASQHSARRERM
+2082 
-2093 TAREEASLRTLEGR
+2093 
-2107 RRAATLLTA
+2107 RAATLLTA

-2168 KAMNQQTTL
+2168 KAMNLQTTL
-2177 DTPQM
+2177 DTTQID
-2182 ERKRNREILELGL
+2182 RKRNRELLELGL
-2195 DNEDLSMRTM
+2195 DNEDSEHENDEDTNQSSTLQDKEEEAVPAETGQHHPFFRRSDSMTFLGC
-2205 KTQIKVWPGQL
+2205 IPPNPFEVPVAE
-2216 SRTKMR
+2216 
-2222 TMSQLKLAIPLAD
+2222 AIPLAD

-2261 SSSSSSYLATK
+2261 YMASK
-2272 GLVEASVDRNCLEV
+2272 GLSDLTVDMNCL
-2286 NPSQILPT
+2286 QILPT

-2301 LKNVMSMEMNQKGS
+2301 MKNVMSMESRQRGA
-2315 ETQTLGDQ
+2315 EDHPAGAQ
-2323 ELEPSKPGPSP
+2323 EMDTSKPGPSP

-2356 PPLPSFRPHCSFMG
+2356 PPLPTFIPHCSFMG
-2370 MMISHDMLLGR
+2370 MVISHDMLLGR

-2458 RCTTTPMAVHR
+2458 RCATTPMAVHR

-2489 TAIALAL
+2489 TAIAQAF

-2562 PSSEGN
+2562 PASEGN

-2595 PAFATHGRENG
+2595 PAFASKITGMLLELSPAQLLLLLASEDSLRARVEEAMELLITHGRENG

-2614 LLETPEKAQQQE
+2614 LLDTPEKAQE

-2638 DMELDDPDDGDDNA
+2638 DMELDDTDDGDDNA

-2730 QLIRHSLTGEA
+2730 QLIRHSQTGEA

-2761 SGQVELLSGG
+2761 SGQVELLAGG
-2771 VNMPVTPLN
+2771 ANMPVTPQN

-2796 SEQPLHAMRKGLLDV
+2796 AEQPLHAMRKGLLDV
-2811 IPKNALEDLTAEDF
+2811 LPKNALEDLTAEDF

-2849 SGENADKLL
+2849 SGENAEKLL

>member
-1 MKETAGEPQYSIGLL
+1 MTSI
-16 EAGSAIC
+16 
-23 DVIDIHIYEQS
+23 H
-34 LSKKNAFFVADL
+34 FVVHPL
-46 GVLVKQYVLWRTHM
+46 
-60 PEIRPF
+60 P
-66 YPVRCNSSP
+66 
-75 VIIDVLAAL
+75 
-84 GTGFLCANKSEL
+84 GT
-96 ELVQSHGIPPEDII
+96 ED
-110 CSGVCKQVSQI
+110 QL
-121 KYAAKNS
+121 N
-128 LDLLVC
+128 D
-134 DNEVELRKIAHSHPN
+134 
-149 ARLLLQVSSEIS
+149 RL
-161 YPDEMSMAFGCS
+161 
-173 LKDCRH
+173 
-179 LLESAKKLAVQ
+179 
-190 VVGVRCHISSTCDDD
+190 
-205 VYIHAISDAR
+205 
-215 CVFDMAEDIGFN
+215 
-227 MKILDIG
+227 
-234 SFGSSAIQ
+234 
-242 LDKIHNAVM
+242 
-251 SMVKL
+251 
-256 YFPPSSGVSLIA
+256 
-268 EPGSYFVSSAF
+268 
-279 TLAVNVISREMVA
+279 
-292 RDQHDQKHY
+292 
-301 DLSPNDEPAFQYFL
+301 
-315 NEGVYGPFAGKLT
+315 
-328 ETLIATPSVHKS
+328 
-340 TPDAPVFC
+340 
-348 SSLWGPSGDDMD
+348 
-360 QIVEHCLLPELDVGD
+360 
-375 WLLFAS
+375 
-381 AGAYSLS
+381 
-388 QPVCTEPHDPSN
+388 
-400 PPVFYVISSREWFE
+400 
-414 MRTVAREVSEKLNK
+414 REVSEKLNK
-428 YSFNSHPHLSLL
+428 YSLNSHPPLNVL
-440 EQASLKQCV
+440 EQTAIRQCV
-449 VGPNHAGFLLEAQVV
+449 VGPNHAAFLLEDGRICRVGFIVQPERLELGKPDGSDGGCFGFLRTMGIKRKSSKLSSGSGTGRTSRPGRTSDPPWFLSGSDTLGRLAGNTLGSRWSSSVNGSGGGSSGRSSTAARDSRRQTRVIRTGRDRGSGLLGSQPQPVIPASVIPEELISQAQVV

-551 RRSSLSRLGSSRERD
+551 RRSSLSRLGSSRVLLLPLERD

-587 ASFDTERGSTSRDGE
+587 ASFDAERGSTSREGE
-602 PSLDKKSIPVQS
+602 PSLDKKTIPVQS
-614 PVSLGEELQWWP
+614 PVSLTEELQWWS
-626 DKDGVK
+626 DKDGAK
-632 FVSIGALF
+632 FVSIGALY
-640 SEMVAVSSKGELYQW
+640 SELVAVSSKGELYQW
-655 KWSDAEP
+655 KWNEAEP
-662 YRNAQVATWVD
+662 YRNSQNPSIHHPRVAFLGLTNEKITLLSANCIRATVATESNKVATWVD
-673 DTLSTVASKLEH
+673 DTLSSVASKLEH
-685 SAQSFP
+685 GTQTFS
-691 ELQGERMMSL
+691 ELQGERIVSL

-740 PKSSAGISSIPNIT
+740 AKSSAGISSMPNIT
-754 VGTQVC
+754 VGTQIC
-760 LRSNPLYHA
+760 LRNNPLYHA

-774 SVNAGIPKVGVLL
+774 SINAGIPKVGVLM

-800 LRSPESLKSMEKT
+800 LRSPESLKNLEKT
-813 TKTQEIKTESK
+813 SKTIETKAENK
-824 PELVKTEMGPPP
+824 PESVKTEMGPPP

-874 QWSLREVVFVEDIKN
+874 QWPLREVVFVEDVKN

-909 TSSSMNNQSATAPLD
+909 TSSTVSNQSTAAPD

-960 PKKLSIPEKAE
+960 PKKLCIPEKAE

-985 LKTGNWVRYCIFDLA
+985 LKTGSWVRYCIFDLA
-1000 TGKAEQENNFPT
+1000 SGKAEQENNFPT
-1012 SNLAFLGQ
+1012 SSLAFLGQ
-1020 SERNVAIFTAGQES
+1020 NERNVAIFTAGQES
-1034 PVILRDGNG
+1034 PIILKDGNG

-1064 PPINSLGM
+1064 PPISSLGM
-1072 GVHSLANLPSNSTIK
+1072 GVHSLTNLPANSTMK

-1114 RQYLVNLEQAF
+1114 RQYLMNLEQAV
-1125 LLDQGSQALG
+1125 LLEQTPQALNT
-1135 ALLGHRCD
+1135 LLGHRCD
-1143 GNRNILHAAV
+1143 GNRNILHACV
-1153 SVCFPV
+1153 SVCFPT
-1159 SNKETKE
+1159 SNKETK

-1201 NRTGSSSSRGLRLR
+1201 NRTGSSSSRSLRLR

-1277 TASSG
+1277 TASTG
-1282 NSQGPSTST
+1282 TNQGPSTST
-1291 IPGPSSEQSVVESKD
+1291 IPGPSSESSVVESKD
-1306 RKANAH
+1306 RKVNAH
-1312 LILKLMCDSVVLRPH
+1312 LILKLMCESVGLRPY

-1349 RAYPAAITV
+1349 RAYPAAITI

-1367 AGDPG
+1367 GDPSSS
-1372 LQEKEDSDSV
+1372 EKEDV
-1382 FMEMI
+1382 LFMEMV
-1387 CPTGTNPDD
+1387 CPSGTNPDD

-1476 KAARLDLL
+1476 KSARLDLL

-1492 LVTTPNSR
+1492 LVTMPNSR
-1500 GEHILLFLVQTVA
+1500 GEHLLLFLVQTVA
-1513 RQSVEHCQYRPPR
+1513 RQTVEHCQYRPPR

-1585 SSRIAHLLPEEQ
+1585 SSRIGHLLPEEQ

-1618 KCAPDITF
+1618 KCTADILLL
-1626 IDTLLGTLVKEL
+1626 DTLLGTLVKEL
-1638 QNKYTPGRREEAITV
+1638 QNKYTPGRREEAINV
-1653 TRRFLRSVARVF
+1653 TMRFLRSVARVF

-1679 NFIPQP
+1679 TFIPQP
-1685 IGKCRRVFQ
+1685 IGKCKRVFQ

-1728 ASTSIDAVQGSE
+1728 ASTSIDAMQGSE

-1749 PRPSPDQSNS
+1749 PRPSPDQS
-1759 SNQTAASYIIR
+1759 SNTSQSQSSYIIR
-1770 NPHLDAAVKEVE
+1770 NPQQRRISQSQPVRGRDEEQDDIVSADVEEVE

-1794 DDQEEQGE
+1794 DEQEEPGE
-1802 ENAEAEG
+1802 ENTEAEG

-1887 SQSDDVDQE
+1887 SQSDDVENE
-1896 TFLFDEPLERTTS
+1896 TFLIEPLERTTNS
-1909 ASHANSAAQAPRSM
+1909 PYANSAAQAPRSM
-1923 QWAVRN
+1923 QWAVRSTQN
-1929 APSQRAT
+1929 QRT
-1936 GSAPSSSSTPAA
+1936 TSNTPSSTSTPAA

-1958 TNLRRSS
+1958 SNLRRSG
-1965 AISSSAAAA
+1965 AISTSAAAA
-1974 AAALEATNSS
+1974 AAALEASNSS

-2006 LMSLIPKY
+2006 LMGLIPKY
-2014 NHLVYSQYPAAVKL
+2014 NHLVYSQIPSAVKL
-2028 TYQDAVSLQNY
+2028 TYQDAVNLQSY

-2060 QLRYGSALSS
+2060 QLRYGSAISS

-2082 ASQHSARRERM
+2082 ASQSSARRERM
-2093 TAREEASLRTLEGR
+2093 TAREEASLRTLESR
-2107 RRAATLLTA
+2107 RRATLLSA

-2177 DTPQM
+2177 DTPQL
-2182 ERKRNREILELGL
+2182 ERKRTRELLELGL
-2195 DNEDLSMRTM
+2195 DNEDSEHENDDDTNQSSTLNDKDEESIPAESGQNHPFFRRSDSMTFLGC
-2205 KTQIKVWPGQL
+2205 IPPNPFEVP
-2216 SRTKMR
+2216 
-2222 TMSQLKLAIPLAD
+2222 LAEGIPLAD

-2261 SSSSSSYLATK
+2261 YNTSK
-2272 GLVEASVDRNCLEV
+2272 GLMEVTVDRNCLEV
-2286 NPSQILPT
+2286 LPT

-2301 LKNVMSMEMNQKGS
+2301 MKNVMSMQSRQKVSS
-2315 ETQTLGDQ
+2315 EQMLPEEETEST
-2323 ELEPSKPGPSP
+2323 KPGPSA

-2351 TESDG
+2351 TESEG
-2356 PPLPSFRPHCSFMG
+2356 PPLTSFRPHCSFMG
-2370 MMISHDMLLGR
+2370 MVISHDMLLGR

-2426 NLQSRDLALE
+2426 NQQSRDLALE
-2436 VDRDRDQLIQQTMR
+2436 VDRDRDLLIQQTMR
-2450 QLNTHFGR
+2450 QLNSHFGR

-2489 TAIALAL
+2489 TAIAQAF
-2496 LSNDKLPNLD
+2496 LSNEKLPNLD
-2506 CVQSVSKGM
+2506 CIQNASKGM
-2515 QASNLMQ
+2515 QTSNLMQ

-2562 PSSEGN
+2562 PASEGN
-2568 PSDEPDPLPAH
+2568 PSDDADPLPAH

-2585 RLYPRVHAMQ
+2585 RLYPRVQAMQ
-2595 PAFATHGRENG
+2595 PAFASKITGMLLELSPAQLLLLLASEDSLRARVDEAMELILAHGRENG

-2614 LLETPEKAQQQE
+2614 LLDTSDKSQQE

-2631 GSTRSVV
+2631 GSSRSVV
-2638 DMELDDPDDGDDNA
+2638 DMELDDADDGDDNA

-2730 QLIRHSLTGEA
+2730 QLILASQSTDA

-2761 SGQVELLSGG
+2761 GGQVELLSGG
-2771 VNMPVTPLN
+2771 VNIPVTPLN

-2796 SEQPLHAMRKGLLDV
+2796 AEQPLHAMRKGLLDV
-2811 IPKNALEDLTAEDF
+2811 LPKNSLEDLTAEDF

-2849 SGENADKLL
+2849 SGETAEKLL

-2869 KMSMTER
+2869 KMSITER

>member
-1 MKETAGEPQYSIGLL
+1 MTSI
-16 EAGSAIC
+16 
-23 DVIDIHIYEQS
+23 H
-34 LSKKNAFFVADL
+34 FVVHPL
-46 GVLVKQYVLWRTHM
+46 
-60 PEIRPF
+60 P
-66 YPVRCNSSP
+66 
-75 VIIDVLAAL
+75 
-84 GTGFLCANKSEL
+84 GT
-96 ELVQSHGIPPEDII
+96 ED
-110 CSGVCKQVSQI
+110 QL
-121 KYAAKNS
+121 N
-128 LDLLVC
+128 D
-134 DNEVELRKIAHSHPN
+134 
-149 ARLLLQVSSEIS
+149 RL
-161 YPDEMSMAFGCS
+161 
-173 LKDCRH
+173 
-179 LLESAKKLAVQ
+179 
-190 VVGVRCHISSTCDDD
+190 
-205 VYIHAISDAR
+205 
-215 CVFDMAEDIGFN
+215 
-227 MKILDIG
+227 
-234 SFGSSAIQ
+234 
-242 LDKIHNAVM
+242 
-251 SMVKL
+251 
-256 YFPPSSGVSLIA
+256 
-268 EPGSYFVSSAF
+268 
-279 TLAVNVISREMVA
+279 
-292 RDQHDQKHY
+292 
-301 DLSPNDEPAFQYFL
+301 
-315 NEGVYGPFAGKLT
+315 
-328 ETLIATPSVHKS
+328 
-340 TPDAPVFC
+340 
-348 SSLWGPSGDDMD
+348 
-360 QIVEHCLLPELDVGD
+360 
-375 WLLFAS
+375 
-381 AGAYSLS
+381 
-388 QPVCTEPHDPSN
+388 
-400 PPVFYVISSREWFE
+400 
-414 MRTVAREVSEKLNK
+414 REVSEKLNK
-428 YSFNSHPHLSLL
+428 YNCNSHPHLIPL
-440 EQASLKQCV
+440 EQAKLKQCV
-449 VGPNHAGFLLEAQVV
+449 VGPNHAGFLLEDGRICRINFAVQPDRLELSKPDGNDGSKLSSVSGAGRSSRPGRTSDPPWFLSGSDTLGRLAGNTLGSRWSSGVNGGGGSSGRSSTAARDSRRQTRVIRTGRDRGSGLLGSQPQPVIPASVIPEELISQAQVV

-587 ASFDTERGSTSRDGE
+587 ASFDAERGSTSREGE
-602 PSLDKKSIPVQS
+602 PSLDKKSVPLQS
-614 PVSLGEELQWWP
+614 PVTLGEELQWWP
-626 DKDGVK
+626 DKDYVTK
-632 FVSIGALF
+632 FVSIGALY
-640 SEMVAVSSKGELYQW
+640 SEMVAVSTKGELYQW
-655 KWSDAEP
+655 KWNEPEP
-662 YRNAQVATWVD
+662 YRNAQNPSIHHPRVPFLGLTNEKITHLSANSIRATVATESNKVATWVD
-673 DTLSTVASKLEH
+673 ETLSTVAAKLEH
-685 SAQSFP
+685 GAQMFP
-691 ELQGERMMSL
+691 ELQGERIISL

-713 NSLYWWG
+713 SSLYWWG

-760 LRSNPLYHA
+760 LRNNPLYHA

-800 LRSPESLKSMEKT
+800 LRSPESLKNMEKN

-874 QWSLREVVFVEDIKN
+874 QWPLREVVFVEDVKN

-909 TSSSMNNQSATAPLD
+909 TSSSVSSQSAAPTD

-960 PKKLSIPEKAE
+960 PKKLCIPEKAE

-985 LKTGNWVRYCIFDLA
+985 LKTGSWVRYCVFDLA
-1000 TGKAEQENNFPT
+1000 TGKAEQENHFPT

-1034 PVILRDGNG
+1034 PIILRDGNG

-1064 PPINSLGM
+1064 PPIASLGM

-1102 MQHILRCDYEAC
+1102 MQHVLRCDYEAC
-1114 RQYLVNLEQAF
+1114 RQYLISLEQAM
-1125 LLDQGSQALG
+1125 LLEQNPHALD

-1143 GNRNILHAAV
+1143 GNRNILHACV

-1277 TASSG
+1277 TASTG
-1282 NSQGPSTST
+1282 TNQGPSTST
-1291 IPGPSSEQSVVESKD
+1291 IPGPSSEPSVVESKD

-1367 AGDPG
+1367 GEPG
-1372 LQEKEDSDSV
+1372 LGEKEDAASV

-1387 CPTGTNPDD
+1387 CPSGTNPDD

-1532 RKTANAEDSDMPDH
+1532 RKAASAEDSDMPDH

-1597 VYLNQQSGTIRLD
+1597 MYLNQQSGTIRLD

-1638 QNKYTPGRREEAITV
+1638 QNKYTPGRREEAIIV

-1749 PRPSPDQSNS
+1749 PRPSPDQSS
-1759 SNQTAASYIIR
+1759 SSSQSASSYIIR
-1770 NPHLDAAVKEVE
+1770 NPQPRRSSQSQTARGRDEEQDDIVSADVEEVE

-1896 TFLFDEPLERTTS
+1896 TFLLDEPLERTTGS
-1909 ASHANSAAQAPRSM
+1909 AHANSAAQAPRSM
-1923 QWAVRN
+1923 QWAVRTT
-1929 APSQRAT
+1929 PSQRSS
-1936 GSAPSSSSTPAA
+1936 GGAPSSSSTPAA

-1958 TNLRRSS
+1958 SNLRRSS
-1965 AISSSAAAA
+1965 AISTSAAAA
-1974 AAALEATNSS
+1974 AAALEASNSS

-2014 NHLVYSQYPAAVKL
+2014 SHQVYSQYPAAVKL
-2028 TYQDAVSLQNY
+2028 AYQDAVSLQNF
-2039 VEEKLI
+2039 VEDKLI

-2050 MVSIMDSTEA
+2050 MHT
-2060 QLRYGSALSS
+2060 G
-2070 AGDPGHPSHPLH
+2070 
-2082 ASQHSARRERM
+2082 RRERM

-2107 RRAATLLTA
+2107 RRAATLMTA

-2168 KAMNQQTTL
+2168 KAMNLQTTL
-2177 DTPQM
+2177 DTTQID
-2182 ERKRNREILELGL
+2182 RKRNRELLELGL
-2195 DNEDLSMRTM
+2195 DNEDSEHENDEDTNQSSTLQDKDEESVPAETGQHHPFFRRSDSMTFLGC
-2205 KTQIKVWPGQL
+2205 IPPNPFEVPL
-2216 SRTKMR
+2216 AE
-2222 TMSQLKLAIPLAD
+2222 AIPLAD

-2261 SSSSSSYLATK
+2261 YMASK
-2272 GLVEASVDRNCLEV
+2272 GLTDLTVDMNCL
-2286 NPSQILPT
+2286 QILPT

-2301 LKNVMSMEMNQKGS
+2301 MKNVMSMESRQRGGEGPPAAEQDM
-2315 ETQTLGDQ
+2315 DA
-2323 ELEPSKPGPSP
+2323 SKPGPSP

-2356 PPLPSFRPHCSFMG
+2356 PPLPTFIPHCSFMG
-2370 MMISHDMLLGR
+2370 MVISHDMLLGR

-2436 VDRDRDQLIQQTMR
+2436 VDRDREQLIQQTMR
-2450 QLNTHFGR
+2450 QINAHFGR

-2489 TAIALAL
+2489 TAIAQAF

-2536 GLRAGSRRDRDRD
+2536 GLRAASRRDRDRWD

-2562 PSSEGN
+2562 PASEGN
-2568 PSDEPDPLPAH
+2568 PSDEPEPLPAH

-2595 PAFATHGRENG
+2595 PAFASKITGMLLELSPAQLLLLLASEDSLRARVEEAMELLITHGRENG

-2614 LLETPEKAQQQE
+2614 LLDTPEKAQE

-2638 DMELDDPDDGDDNA
+2638 DMELDDPEDGDDNA

-2730 QLIRHSLTGEA
+2730 QLIRHSQTEEA

-2761 SGQVELLSGG
+2761 SGQVELLAGG

-2780 VYEYVRKY
+2780 VYEYVRRY

-2796 SEQPLHAMRKGLLDV
+2796 AEQPLHAMRKGLLDV
-2811 IPKNALEDLTAEDF
+2811 LPKNALEDLTAEDF

-2849 SGENADKLL
+2849 SGENAEKLL

>member
-1 MKETAGEPQYSIGLL
+1 MTSI
-16 EAGSAIC
+16 
-23 DVIDIHIYEQS
+23 H
-34 LSKKNAFFVADL
+34 FVVHPL
-46 GVLVKQYVLWRTHM
+46 
-60 PEIRPF
+60 P
-66 YPVRCNSSP
+66 
-75 VIIDVLAAL
+75 
-84 GTGFLCANKSEL
+84 GT
-96 ELVQSHGIPPEDII
+96 ED
-110 CSGVCKQVSQI
+110 QL
-121 KYAAKNS
+121 N
-128 LDLLVC
+128 D
-134 DNEVELRKIAHSHPN
+134 
-149 ARLLLQVSSEIS
+149 RL
-161 YPDEMSMAFGCS
+161 
-173 LKDCRH
+173 
-179 LLESAKKLAVQ
+179 
-190 VVGVRCHISSTCDDD
+190 
-205 VYIHAISDAR
+205 
-215 CVFDMAEDIGFN
+215 
-227 MKILDIG
+227 
-234 SFGSSAIQ
+234 
-242 LDKIHNAVM
+242 
-251 SMVKL
+251 
-256 YFPPSSGVSLIA
+256 
-268 EPGSYFVSSAF
+268 
-279 TLAVNVISREMVA
+279 
-292 RDQHDQKHY
+292 
-301 DLSPNDEPAFQYFL
+301 
-315 NEGVYGPFAGKLT
+315 
-328 ETLIATPSVHKS
+328 
-340 TPDAPVFC
+340 
-348 SSLWGPSGDDMD
+348 
-360 QIVEHCLLPELDVGD
+360 
-375 WLLFAS
+375 
-381 AGAYSLS
+381 
-388 QPVCTEPHDPSN
+388 
-400 PPVFYVISSREWFE
+400 
-414 MRTVAREVSEKLNK
+414 REVSEKLNK
-428 YSFNSHPHLSLL
+428 YNFNSHPHLNLL
-440 EQASLKQCV
+440 EQATLKQCV
-449 VGPNHAGFLLEAQVV
+449 VGPNHAGFLLEDGRVCRISFAVQPDRLELTKPDGNDGSKLSGSGSGTGRSSRPGRTSDPPWFLSGSDTLGRLAGNTLGSRWSSGVNGGSGGGGSSGRSSTAARDSRRQTRVIRTGRDRGSGLLGSQPQPVIPASVIPEELISQAQVV

-551 RRSSLSRLGSSRERD
+551 RRSSLSRLGSSRVLLLPLERD

-587 ASFDTERGSTSRDGE
+587 ASFDTERGSTSREGE
-602 PSLDKKSIPVQS
+602 PSLDKKNIPVQS

-632 FVSIGALF
+632 FVSIGSLF
-640 SEMVAVSSKGELYQW
+640 SELVAVSSKGELYQW
-655 KWSDAEP
+655 KWSEPEP
-662 YRNAQVATWVD
+662 YRNTQNPSIRHPRVSFLGLTNEKITLLSANSIRATVATETNKVATWMD
-673 DTLSTVASKLEH
+673 DTLSSVASKLEH
-685 SAQSFP
+685 SAQAYP
-691 ELQGERMMSL
+691 ELQGERIVSL

-713 NSLYWWG
+713 SSLYWWG

-760 LRSNPLYHA
+760 LRNNPLYHA

-774 SVNAGIPKVGVLL
+774 SVNAGIPKVGLLL

-800 LRSPESLKSMEKT
+800 LRSPESLKNMDKT

-874 QWSLREVVFVEDIKN
+874 QWPLREVVFVEDVKN

-909 TSSSMNNQSATAPLD
+909 TSSSVSTQPNQPSAPAPITD

-960 PKKLSIPEKAE
+960 PKKLCIPEKAE

-1000 TGKAEQENNFPT
+1000 TGKAEQENNLPT

-1020 SERNVAIFTAGQES
+1020 SERNVAIFTAGQDS

-1054 GIRDPDWLDL
+1054 GIRDPEWLDL
-1064 PPINSLGM
+1064 PPIASLGM
-1072 GVHSLANLPSNSTIK
+1072 GVHSLANLPTNSTIK
-1087 KKAAVIIMAVEKQTL
+1087 KKAAVIILAVEKQTL
-1102 MQHILRCDYEAC
+1102 MQHVLRCDFEAC
-1114 RQYLVNLEQAF
+1114 RQYLVNLEQAV
-1125 LLDQGSQALG
+1125 LLEQSPHVLHSF
-1135 ALLGHRCD
+1135 LGHRCD
-1143 GNRNILHAAV
+1143 GNRNILHACV

-1277 TASSG
+1277 TASTG
-1282 NSQGPSTST
+1282 TSQGPSTST
-1291 IPGPSSEQSVVESKD
+1291 IPGPSSEPSVVESKD

-1312 LILKLMCDSVVLRPH
+1312 LILKLMCDSMVLRPH

-1358 LEAAQKIAK
+1358 LEAAQKMAK
-1367 AGDPG
+1367 
-1372 LQEKEDSDSV
+1372 EKVDADSV

-1387 CPTGTNPDD
+1387 CPSGTNPDD

-1492 LVTTPNSR
+1492 LVTSPNSC
-1500 GEHILLFLVQTVA
+1500 ILLMCFSSSLWLA
-1513 RQSVEHCQYRPPR
+1513 NRGDVEHCQYRPPR

-1532 RKTANAEDSDMPDH
+1532 RKAANAEDSDMPDH

-1638 QNKYTPGRREEAITV
+1638 QNKYTPGRREEAIVV

-1749 PRPSPDQSNS
+1749 PRPSPDQSSNS
-1759 SNQTAASYIIR
+1759 SQTASSYIIR
-1770 NPHLDAAVKEVE
+1770 NPQPRRSSQSQPVRGGRDEEQDDIVSADVEEVE

-1794 DDQEEQGE
+1794 EDQEEQGE

-1896 TFLFDEPLERTTS
+1896 TFLLDEPLERTTT
-1909 ASHANSAAQAPRSM
+1909 ASHVNSAAQAPRSM

-1929 APSQRAT
+1929 TPSQRAT
-1936 GSAPSSSSTPAA
+1936 GSAPSSSSAPAA

-1958 TNLRRSS
+1958 SNLRRSS
-1965 AISSSAAAA
+1965 AISTSAAAA
-1974 AAALEATNSS
+1974 AAALEASNSS

-2028 TYQDAVSLQNY
+2028 TYQDAVNLQNF

-2107 RRAATLLTA
+2107 RRAATLLTV

-2177 DTPQM
+2177 DTTQM
-2182 ERKRNREILELGL
+2182 DRKRSREILELGL
-2195 DNEDLSMRTM
+2195 DNEDSEHENDEDTNQSSTLQDKEDDPVPAETGQNHPFFRRSDSMTFLGC
-2205 KTQIKVWPGQL
+2205 IPPNPFEVPL
-2216 SRTKMR
+2216 AE
-2222 TMSQLKLAIPLAD
+2222 AIPLAD
-2235 QPHLLQPNARKE
+2235 QPHLLQVSTFLSFA
-2247 DLFGRPS
+2247 LTG
-2254 QGLYSSS
+2254 
-2261 SSSSSSYLATK
+2261 
-2272 GLVEASVDRNCLEV
+2272 
-2286 NPSQILPT
+2286 ILPT

-2301 LKNVMSMEMNQKGS
+2301 LKNVMSMETSQRGREDQPM
-2315 ETQTLGDQ
+2315 DQ
-2323 ELEPSKPGPSP
+2323 ELVAPKPGPSP

-2370 MMISHDMLLGR
+2370 MVISHDMLLGR

-2489 TAIALAL
+2489 TAIALAF

-2562 PSSEGN
+2562 PASEGN

-2595 PAFATHGRENG
+2595 PAFASKITGMLLELSPAQLLLLLASEDSLRARVEEAMELLIAHGRENG

-2614 LLETPEKAQQQE
+2614 LLEAPEKAQE

-2638 DMELDDPDDGDDNA
+2638 DMELDDPEDDDNA

-2730 QLIRHSLTGEA
+2730 QLIRHSQAGEA

-2761 SGQVELLSGG
+2761 AGQVELLSGG

-2796 SEQPLHAMRKGLLDV
+2796 AEQPLHAMRKGLLDV
-2811 IPKNALEDLTAEDF
+2811 LPKNALEDLTAEDF

>member
-1 MKETAGEPQYSIGLL
+1 MTSIHFVVHPLPGT
-16 EAGSAIC
+16 E
-23 DVIDIHIYEQS
+23 EQ
-34 LSKKNAFFVADL
+34 LND
-46 GVLVKQYVLWRTHM
+46 
-60 PEIRPF
+60 
-66 YPVRCNSSP
+66 
-75 VIIDVLAAL
+75 
-84 GTGFLCANKSEL
+84 
-96 ELVQSHGIPPEDII
+96 
-110 CSGVCKQVSQI
+110 
-121 KYAAKNS
+121 
-128 LDLLVC
+128 
-134 DNEVELRKIAHSHPN
+134 
-149 ARLLLQVSSEIS
+149 RL
-161 YPDEMSMAFGCS
+161 
-173 LKDCRH
+173 
-179 LLESAKKLAVQ
+179 
-190 VVGVRCHISSTCDDD
+190 
-205 VYIHAISDAR
+205 
-215 CVFDMAEDIGFN
+215 
-227 MKILDIG
+227 
-234 SFGSSAIQ
+234 
-242 LDKIHNAVM
+242 
-251 SMVKL
+251 
-256 YFPPSSGVSLIA
+256 
-268 EPGSYFVSSAF
+268 
-279 TLAVNVISREMVA
+279 
-292 RDQHDQKHY
+292 
-301 DLSPNDEPAFQYFL
+301 
-315 NEGVYGPFAGKLT
+315 
-328 ETLIATPSVHKS
+328 
-340 TPDAPVFC
+340 
-348 SSLWGPSGDDMD
+348 
-360 QIVEHCLLPELDVGD
+360 
-375 WLLFAS
+375 
-381 AGAYSLS
+381 
-388 QPVCTEPHDPSN
+388 
-400 PPVFYVISSREWFE
+400 
-414 MRTVAREVSEKLNK
+414 REVSEKLNK
-428 YSFNSHPHLSLL
+428 YNYNSHPHLSLL
-440 EQASLKQCV
+440 EQATLKQCV
-449 VGPNHAGFLLEAQVV
+449 VGPNHAGFLLEDGRVCRIGFAVQPDRLELGKADGTEGSKLSSGSGAGRSSRPGRTSDPPWFLPGSDTLGRLAGNTLGSRWSSGVNGGGSGGGGSSGGGGGGGGGGGASGGGGSSGAGGGGNGGGGGGGSGSSGRSSTAARDSRRQTRVIRTGRDRGSGLLGSQPQPVIPASVIPEELISQAQVV

-551 RRSSLSRLGSSRERD
+551 RRSSLSRLSSSRVLLLPLERD

-587 ASFDTERGSTSRDGE
+587 ASFDAERGSTSREGE
-602 PSLDKKSIPVQS
+602 PSLDKKSAPLQS
-614 PVSLGEELQWWP
+614 PVSLTEELQWWP
-626 DKDGVK
+626 DKDGTR
-632 FVSIGALF
+632 FVCIAALY
-640 SEMVAVSSKGELYQW
+640 SELVAVSSKGELYQW
-655 KWSDAEP
+655 KWTDPEP
-662 YRNAQVATWVD
+662 YRNAQNPSIHHPRISSLGLTNEKITLLSANSIRATVATESNKVATWVD
-673 DTLSTVASKLEH
+673 DSLSTVACKLEH
-685 SAQSFP
+685 GAQSFP
-691 ELQGERMMSL
+691 ELQGERIVSL

-760 LRSNPLYHA
+760 LRNNPLYHA

-794 DSCRFQ
+794 ESCRFQ
-800 LRSPESLKSMEKT
+800 LRSPESLKNMDKS
-813 TKTQEIKTESK
+813 TKTQETKTESK

-836 SPASTCSDTSSIAS
+836 SPASTCSDASSIAS

-874 QWSLREVVFVEDIKN
+874 QWPLREVVFVEDVKN

-909 TSSSMNNQSATAPLD
+909 TSSSVGSQSAAPTD

-960 PKKLSIPEKAE
+960 PKKLCIPEKAE

-985 LKTGNWVRYCIFDLA
+985 LKTGSWVRYCIFDLA
-1000 TGKAEQENNFPT
+1000 TGKAEQENHFPT

-1034 PVILRDGNG
+1034 PIILRDGNG
-1043 TIYPMAKDCMG
+1043 TIYPMAKDCVG

-1064 PPINSLGM
+1064 PPITSLGM
-1072 GVHSLANLPSNSTIK
+1072 GVHSLVNLPSNSTIK
-1087 KKAAVIIMAVEKQTL
+1087 KKAAVIIMAVEQKQTL
-1102 MQHILRCDYEAC
+1102 MQHVLRCDYESC
-1114 RQYLVNLEQAF
+1114 RQYLAGLEQAV
-1125 LLDQGSQALG
+1125 LLEQSPHALD

-1143 GNRNILHAAV
+1143 GNRNVLHAAV

-1221 LRAAGLG
+1221 LRAAGVG

-1248 PPSWVPDPPPMDPD
+1248 PPSWVPDPPSMDPD

-1277 TASSG
+1277 TASTG
-1282 NSQGPSTST
+1282 TSQGPSTST
-1291 IPGPSSEQSVVESKD
+1291 IPAGPSSEPSVVESKD

-1327 LRELLSAK
+1327 LRQLLSAK

-1358 LEAAQKIAK
+1358 LEAAQKMAK
-1367 AGDPG
+1367 GDAGSG
-1372 LQEKEDSDSV
+1372 EKEDADSL

-1387 CPTGTNPDD
+1387 CPAGTNPDD

-1430 LESLCCCTEC
+1430 LDSLCCCTEC

-1532 RKTANAEDSDMPDH
+1532 RKAASAEDSDMPDH

-1571 IMFGSQENK
+1571 IMFGSQDNK

-1638 QNKYTPGRREEAITV
+1638 QNKYTPGRRDEAVMV

-1749 PRPSPDQSNS
+1749 PRPSPDQSSNS
-1759 SNQTAASYIIR
+1759 SQAASSYIIR
-1770 NPHLDAAVKEVE
+1770 TPQPHRSSQSQPVRGRDEEQDDIVSADVEEVE

-1896 TFLFDEPLERTTS
+1896 TFMVDEPLERTTGT
-1909 ASHANSAAQAPRSM
+1909 AHANSAAQAPRSM
-1923 QWAVRN
+1923 QWAVRTT
-1929 APSQRAT
+1929 PSQRAS
-1936 GSAPSSSSTPAA
+1936 GGAPSSTSTPAGQTRTHAA

-1958 TNLRRSS
+1958 SNLRRSS
-1965 AISSSAAAA
+1965 AISNSAAVA
-1974 AAALEATNSS
+1974 AAALEASNSS

-2006 LMSLIPKY
+2006 LMGLIPKY

-2028 TYQDAVSLQNY
+2028 TYQDAVNLQNY
-2039 VEEKLI
+2039 VEDKLI

-2082 ASQHSARRERM
+2082 ASQHAGRRERM

-2182 ERKRNREILELGL
+2182 DRKRNREILELGL
-2195 DNEDLSMRTM
+2195 DNEDSEHENDEDTNQSVALEFQEGHKRKAVRQKRGKKKHTSGKGSTLQDKDDDPVPAETGQNHPFFRRSDSMTFLGC
-2205 KTQIKVWPGQL
+2205 IPPNPFEVPL
-2216 SRTKMR
+2216 AE
-2222 TMSQLKLAIPLAD
+2222 AIPLAD

-2254 QGLYSSS
+2254 QGLYSSTYMAS
-2261 SSSSSSYLATK
+2261 K
-2272 GLVEASVDRNCLEV
+2272 GLSDLSMDRNCLEYRYQTILKR
-2286 NPSQILPT
+2286 NDSSTQILPT

-2301 LKNVMSMEMNQKGS
+2301 MKNVMSMECRPRGEEQAAADHEMD
-2315 ETQTLGDQ
+2315 T
-2323 ELEPSKPGPSP
+2323 SKPGPSP

-2370 MMISHDMLLGR
+2370 MVISHDMLLGR

-2436 VDRDRDQLIQQTMR
+2436 VDRDREQLIQQTMR

-2489 TAIALAL
+2489 TAIAQAF
-2496 LSNDKLPNLD
+2496 LSNEKLPNLD

-2562 PSSEGN
+2562 PASEGN

-2595 PAFATHGRENG
+2595 PAFASKITGMLLELSPAQLLLLLASEDSLRARVEEAMELLIAHGRENG

-2614 LLETPEKAQQQE
+2614 VLDTPEKAQQE

-2638 DMELDDPDDGDDNA
+2638 DMELDDPDDADDNA

-2730 QLIRHSLTGEA
+2730 QLILHSQAGEA
-2741 EAVFAAM
+2741 EAVFSAM

-2761 SGQVELLSGG
+2761 AGQVELLSGG

-2796 SEQPLHAMRKGLLDV
+2796 AEQPLHAMRKGLLDV
-2811 IPKNALEDLTAEDF
+2811 LPKTALEDLTAEDF

-2849 SGENADKLL
+2849 SGENAEKLL

>member
-1 MKETAGEPQYSIGLL
+1 MTSI
-16 EAGSAIC
+16 
-23 DVIDIHIYEQS
+23 H
-34 LSKKNAFFVADL
+34 FVVHPL
-46 GVLVKQYVLWRTHM
+46 
-60 PEIRPF
+60 P
-66 YPVRCNSSP
+66 
-75 VIIDVLAAL
+75 
-84 GTGFLCANKSEL
+84 GT
-96 ELVQSHGIPPEDII
+96 ED
-110 CSGVCKQVSQI
+110 QL
-121 KYAAKNS
+121 N
-128 LDLLVC
+128 D
-134 DNEVELRKIAHSHPN
+134 
-149 ARLLLQVSSEIS
+149 RL
-161 YPDEMSMAFGCS
+161 
-173 LKDCRH
+173 
-179 LLESAKKLAVQ
+179 
-190 VVGVRCHISSTCDDD
+190 
-205 VYIHAISDAR
+205 
-215 CVFDMAEDIGFN
+215 
-227 MKILDIG
+227 
-234 SFGSSAIQ
+234 
-242 LDKIHNAVM
+242 
-251 SMVKL
+251 
-256 YFPPSSGVSLIA
+256 
-268 EPGSYFVSSAF
+268 
-279 TLAVNVISREMVA
+279 
-292 RDQHDQKHY
+292 
-301 DLSPNDEPAFQYFL
+301 
-315 NEGVYGPFAGKLT
+315 
-328 ETLIATPSVHKS
+328 
-340 TPDAPVFC
+340 
-348 SSLWGPSGDDMD
+348 
-360 QIVEHCLLPELDVGD
+360 
-375 WLLFAS
+375 
-381 AGAYSLS
+381 
-388 QPVCTEPHDPSN
+388 
-400 PPVFYVISSREWFE
+400 
-414 MRTVAREVSEKLNK
+414 REVSEKLNK
-428 YSFNSHPHLSLL
+428 YNCNSHPHLIPL
-440 EQASLKQCV
+440 EQAKLKQCV
-449 VGPNHAGFLLEAQVV
+449 VGPNHAGFLLEDGRICRISFAVQPDRLELGKPDGNDGTRWSSGVNGGGSGGGGSSGGGAGGGSGSGGGAGGGTGGGGSSGRSSTAARDSRRQTRVIRTGRDRGSGLLGSQPQPVIPASVIPEELISQAQVV

-551 RRSSLSRLGSSRERD
+551 RRSSLSRLGSSRVLLLPLERD

-587 ASFDTERGSTSRDGE
+587 ASFDAERGSTSREGE
-602 PSLDKKSIPVQS
+602 PSLDKKSVPLQS
-614 PVSLGEELQWWP
+614 PVTLGEELQWWP
-626 DKDGVK
+626 DKDYVTK
-632 FVSIGALF
+632 FVSIGALY
-640 SEMVAVSSKGELYQW
+640 SELVAVSTKGELYQW
-655 KWSDAEP
+655 KWNEPEP
-662 YRNAQVATWVD
+662 YRNAQNPSIHHPRVPFLGLTNEKITHLSANSIRATVATENNKVATWVD
-673 DTLSTVASKLEH
+673 ETLSTVAAKLEH
-685 SAQSFP
+685 GAQTFP
-691 ELQGERMMSL
+691 ELQGERIVSL

-760 LRSNPLYHA
+760 LRNNPLYHA

-800 LRSPESLKSMEKT
+800 LRSPESLKNMEKN
-813 TKTQEIKTESK
+813 TKTQETKTESK

-874 QWSLREVVFVEDIKN
+874 QWPLREVVFVEDVKN

-909 TSSSMNNQSATAPLD
+909 TSSSVSSQSAAPTD

-960 PKKLSIPEKAE
+960 PKKLCIPEKAE

-985 LKTGNWVRYCIFDLA
+985 LKTGSWVRYCVFDLA
-1000 TGKAEQENNFPT
+1000 TGKAEQENHFPT

-1034 PVILRDGNG
+1034 PIILRDGNG

-1064 PPINSLGM
+1064 PPIASLGM

-1087 KKAAVIIMAVEKQTL
+1087 KKAAIIIMAVEKQTL
-1102 MQHILRCDYEAC
+1102 MQHVLRCDYEAC
-1114 RQYLVNLEQAF
+1114 RQYLISLEQAM
-1125 LLDQGSQALG
+1125 LLEQNPHALDT
-1135 ALLGHRCD
+1135 LLGHRCD
-1143 GNRNILHAAV
+1143 GNRNVLHACV

-1277 TASSG
+1277 TASTG
-1282 NSQGPSTST
+1282 TSQGPSTST
-1291 IPGPSSEQSVVESKD
+1291 IPGPSSEPSVVESKD

-1312 LILKLMCDSVVLRPH
+1312 LILKLMCDSIVLRPH

-1367 AGDPG
+1367 GEPG
-1372 LQEKEDSDSV
+1372 LGEKEDTASV

-1387 CPTGTNPDD
+1387 CPSGTNPDD

-1532 RKTANAEDSDMPDH
+1532 RKAASAEDSDMPDH

-1597 VYLNQQSGTIRLD
+1597 MYLNQQSGTIRLD

-1638 QNKYTPGRREEAITV
+1638 QNKYTPGRREEAINV

-1749 PRPSPDQSNS
+1749 PRPSPDQSSRNPQPRRS
-1759 SNQTAASYIIR
+1759 SQSQTARGRDEEQDDIVSA
-1770 NPHLDAAVKEVE
+1770 DVEEVE

-1896 TFLFDEPLERTTS
+1896 TFLLDEPLERTTGS
-1909 ASHANSAAQAPRSM
+1909 AHANSAAQAPRSM
-1923 QWAVRN
+1923 QWAVRTT
-1929 APSQRAT
+1929 PSQRS
-1936 GSAPSSSSTPAA
+1936 GGGAPSSSSAPAA

-1958 TNLRRSS
+1958 SNLRRSS
-1965 AISSSAAAA
+1965 AISTSAAAA
-1974 AAALEATNSS
+1974 AAALEASNSS

-2028 TYQDAVSLQNY
+2028 TYQDAVNLQNF
-2039 VEEKLI
+2039 VEDKLI

-2082 ASQHSARRERM
+2082 ASQHAGRRERM

-2168 KAMNQQTTL
+2168 KAMNLQTTL
-2177 DTPQM
+2177 DTTQID
-2182 ERKRNREILELGL
+2182 RKRNRELLELGL
-2195 DNEDLSMRTM
+2195 DNEDSEHENDEDTNQSSTLQDKDEEPVPAETGQHHPFFRRSDSMTFLGC
-2205 KTQIKVWPGQL
+2205 IPPNPFEVPL
-2216 SRTKMR
+2216 AE
-2222 TMSQLKLAIPLAD
+2222 AIPLAD

-2261 SSSSSSYLATK
+2261 YMASK
-2272 GLVEASVDRNCLEV
+2272 GLTDLTVDMNCL
-2286 NPSQILPT
+2286 QILPT

-2301 LKNVMSMEMNQKGS
+2301 MKNVMSMESRQRGG
-2315 ETQTLGDQ
+2315 EEQPVAEQ
-2323 ELEPSKPGPSP
+2323 EMDVSKPGPSP

-2356 PPLPSFRPHCSFMG
+2356 PPLPTFIPHCSFMG
-2370 MMISHDMLLGR
+2370 MVISHDMLLGR

-2436 VDRDRDQLIQQTMR
+2436 VDRDREQLIQQTMR
-2450 QLNTHFGR
+2450 QLNAHFGR

-2489 TAIALAL
+2489 TAIAQAF

-2536 GLRAGSRRDRDRD
+2536 GLRAASRRDRDRD

-2562 PSSEGN
+2562 PASEGN
-2568 PSDEPDPLPAH
+2568 PSDEPEPLPAH

-2595 PAFATHGRENG
+2595 PAFASKITGMLLELSPAQLLLLLASEDSLRARVEEAMELLITHGRENG

-2614 LLETPEKAQQQE
+2614 LLDTPEKAQQE

-2730 QLIRHSLTGEA
+2730 QLIRHSQTEEA

-2761 SGQVELLSGG
+2761 AGQVELLSGG

-2780 VYEYVRKY
+2780 VYEYVRRY

-2796 SEQPLHAMRKGLLDV
+2796 AEQPLHAMRKGLLDV
-2811 IPKNALEDLTAEDF
+2811 LPKNALEDLTAEDF

-2849 SGENADKLL
+2849 SGENAEKLL

>member
-1 MKETAGEPQYSIGLL
+1 MTSI
-16 EAGSAIC
+16 
-23 DVIDIHIYEQS
+23 H
-34 LSKKNAFFVADL
+34 FVVHPL
-46 GVLVKQYVLWRTHM
+46 
-60 PEIRPF
+60 P
-66 YPVRCNSSP
+66 
-75 VIIDVLAAL
+75 
-84 GTGFLCANKSEL
+84 GT
-96 ELVQSHGIPPEDII
+96 ED
-110 CSGVCKQVSQI
+110 QL
-121 KYAAKNS
+121 N
-128 LDLLVC
+128 D
-134 DNEVELRKIAHSHPN
+134 
-149 ARLLLQVSSEIS
+149 RL
-161 YPDEMSMAFGCS
+161 
-173 LKDCRH
+173 
-179 LLESAKKLAVQ
+179 
-190 VVGVRCHISSTCDDD
+190 
-205 VYIHAISDAR
+205 
-215 CVFDMAEDIGFN
+215 
-227 MKILDIG
+227 
-234 SFGSSAIQ
+234 
-242 LDKIHNAVM
+242 
-251 SMVKL
+251 
-256 YFPPSSGVSLIA
+256 
-268 EPGSYFVSSAF
+268 
-279 TLAVNVISREMVA
+279 
-292 RDQHDQKHY
+292 
-301 DLSPNDEPAFQYFL
+301 
-315 NEGVYGPFAGKLT
+315 
-328 ETLIATPSVHKS
+328 
-340 TPDAPVFC
+340 
-348 SSLWGPSGDDMD
+348 
-360 QIVEHCLLPELDVGD
+360 
-375 WLLFAS
+375 
-381 AGAYSLS
+381 
-388 QPVCTEPHDPSN
+388 
-400 PPVFYVISSREWFE
+400 
-414 MRTVAREVSEKLNK
+414 REVSEKLNK
-428 YSFNSHPHLSLL
+428 YSYNSHPHLSLL
-440 EQASLKQCV
+440 EQATLKQCV
-449 VGPNHAGFLLEAQVV
+449 VGPNHAGFLLEDGRVCRISFAVQPDRLELSKPDGSDGSKLSSGSGTGRSSRPGRTSDPPWFLSGSDTLGRLAGNTLGSRWSSGVNGGSGGGGSGGGAGGGGAGGGSSGGGGSGGGGGGGGTSGRSSTAARDSRRQTRVIRTGRDRGSGLLGSQPQPVIPASVIPEELITQAQVV

-551 RRSSLSRLGSSRERD
+551 RRSSLSRLGSSRVLLLPLERD

-587 ASFDTERGSTSRDGE
+587 ASFDTERGSTSREGE

-632 FVSIGALF
+632 FVSIGAMF
-640 SEMVAVSSKGELYQW
+640 SELVAVSSKGELYQW
-655 KWSDAEP
+655 KWSEPEP
-662 YRNAQVATWVD
+662 YRNAQNPSIHHPRVSFLGLANEKITLLSANSIRATVATE
-673 DTLSTVASKLEH
+673 TNKQKYTMGTRSKQCETSLRRALCLSVN
-685 SAQSFP
+685 
-691 ELQGERMMSL
+691 G
-701 HCCALYTCAQLE
+701 
-713 NSLYWWG
+713 
-720 VVPFSQRKKM
+720 KKM

-760 LRSNPLYHA
+760 LRNNPLYHA

-774 SVNAGIPKVGVLL
+774 SVSAGIPKVGVLL

-800 LRSPESLKSMEKT
+800 LRSPESLKNMEKT

-874 QWSLREVVFVEDIKN
+874 QWPLREVVFVEDVKN

-909 TSSSMNNQSATAPLD
+909 TSSSMSNQSAAAPTD

-960 PKKLSIPEKAE
+960 PKKLCIPEKAE

-1034 PVILRDGNG
+1034 PIILRDGNG

-1087 KKAAVIIMAVEKQTL
+1087 KKAAIIIMAVEKQTL
-1102 MQHILRCDYEAC
+1102 MQHVLRCDYEAC

-1135 ALLGHRCD
+1135 ALLDHRCD

-1277 TASSG
+1277 TASTG
-1282 NSQGPSTST
+1282 TSQGPSTST
-1291 IPGPSSEQSVVESKD
+1291 IPGPSTESSVVESKD

-1358 LEAAQKIAK
+1358 LEAAQKMAK
-1367 AGDPG
+1367 VGDPG
-1372 LQEKEDSDSV
+1372 IAEKEDADSV

-1387 CPTGTNPDD
+1387 CPSGTNPDD

-1532 RKTANAEDSDMPDH
+1532 RKAANAEDSDMPDH

-1638 QNKYTPGRREEAITV
+1638 QNKYTPGRREEAINV

-1749 PRPSPDQSNS
+1749 PRPSPDQSS
-1759 SNQTAASYIIR
+1759 SSSQTAASYIIR
-1770 NPHLDAAVKEVE
+1770 NPQPRRSSQSQPVRGRDEEQDDIVSADVEEVE

-1896 TFLFDEPLERTTS
+1896 TFLLDEPLERTTS

-1929 APSQRAT
+1929 TPSQRAT

-1974 AAALEATNSS
+1974 AAALEASNSS

-2028 TYQDAVSLQNY
+2028 TYQDAVNLQNY

-2107 RRAATLLTA
+2107 R
-2116 RQGMMSAR
+2116 
-2124 GDFLNYALSLMRSH
+2124 
-2138 NDEHSDV
+2138 
-2145 LPVLDVCSL
+2145 
-2154 KHVAYVFQALIYWI
+2154 
-2168 KAMNQQTTL
+2168 
-2177 DTPQM
+2177 
-2182 ERKRNREILELGL
+2182 NREILELGL
-2195 DNEDLSMRTM
+2195 DNEDSEHENDEDTNQSSTLQDKDEDPVPAETGQNHPFFRRSDSMTFLGC
-2205 KTQIKVWPGQL
+2205 IPPNPFDVPL
-2216 SRTKMR
+2216 AE
-2222 TMSQLKLAIPLAD
+2222 AIPLAD

-2261 SSSSSSYLATK
+2261 YMATK
-2272 GLVEASVDRNCLEV
+2272 GLAEASMDRNCLEV
-2286 NPSQILPT
+2286 NMGSSLPSPSQILPT

-2301 LKNVMSMEMNQKGS
+2301 LKNVMSMETGQRSTGS
-2315 ETQTLGDQ
+2315 QSLAEQ
-2323 ELEPSKPGPSP
+2323 ELEASKPGPSP

-2515 QASNLMQ
+2515 QASSTCHHDYNSNLMQ

-2595 PAFATHGRENG
+2595 PAFASKITGMLLELSPAQLLLLLASEDSLRARVEEAMELLIAHGRENG

-2614 LLETPEKAQQQE
+2614 LLEAPEKAQQQE

-2730 QLIRHSLTGEA
+2730 QLIRHSQAGEA
-2741 EAVFAAM
+2741 DAVFAAM

-2761 SGQVELLSGG
+2761 AGQVELLSGG
-2771 VNMPVTPLN
+2771 VNMPVTPVN

-2796 SEQPLHAMRKGLLDV
+2796 AEQPLHAMRKGLLDV
-2811 IPKNALEDLTAEDF
+2811 LPKNALEDLTAEDF

>member
-1 MKETAGEPQYSIGLL
+1 MTSIHFVVHPLPGT
-16 EAGSAIC
+16 E
-23 DVIDIHIYEQS
+23 EQ
-34 LSKKNAFFVADL
+34 LND
-46 GVLVKQYVLWRTHM
+46 
-60 PEIRPF
+60 
-66 YPVRCNSSP
+66 
-75 VIIDVLAAL
+75 
-84 GTGFLCANKSEL
+84 
-96 ELVQSHGIPPEDII
+96 
-110 CSGVCKQVSQI
+110 
-121 KYAAKNS
+121 
-128 LDLLVC
+128 
-134 DNEVELRKIAHSHPN
+134 
-149 ARLLLQVSSEIS
+149 RL
-161 YPDEMSMAFGCS
+161 
-173 LKDCRH
+173 
-179 LLESAKKLAVQ
+179 
-190 VVGVRCHISSTCDDD
+190 
-205 VYIHAISDAR
+205 
-215 CVFDMAEDIGFN
+215 
-227 MKILDIG
+227 
-234 SFGSSAIQ
+234 
-242 LDKIHNAVM
+242 
-251 SMVKL
+251 
-256 YFPPSSGVSLIA
+256 
-268 EPGSYFVSSAF
+268 
-279 TLAVNVISREMVA
+279 
-292 RDQHDQKHY
+292 
-301 DLSPNDEPAFQYFL
+301 
-315 NEGVYGPFAGKLT
+315 
-328 ETLIATPSVHKS
+328 
-340 TPDAPVFC
+340 
-348 SSLWGPSGDDMD
+348 
-360 QIVEHCLLPELDVGD
+360 
-375 WLLFAS
+375 
-381 AGAYSLS
+381 
-388 QPVCTEPHDPSN
+388 
-400 PPVFYVISSREWFE
+400 
-414 MRTVAREVSEKLNK
+414 REVSEKLNK
-428 YSFNSHPHLSLL
+428 YNYNSHPHLSLL
-440 EQASLKQCV
+440 EQATLKQCV
-449 VGPNHAGFLLEAQVV
+449 VGPNHAGFLLEDGRVCRIGFAVQPDRLELGKADGTEGSRWSSGVNGGGSGGGGSSGGGGGGGGGGGASGGGGSSGAGGGGNGGGGGGGSGSSGRSSTAARDSRRQTRVIRTGRDRGSGLLGSQPQPVIPASVIPEELISQAQVV

-551 RRSSLSRLGSSRERD
+551 RRSSLSRLSSSRVLLLPLERD

-587 ASFDTERGSTSRDGE
+587 ASFDAERGSTSREGE
-602 PSLDKKSIPVQS
+602 PSLDKKSAPLQS
-614 PVSLGEELQWWP
+614 PVSLTEELQWWP
-626 DKDGVK
+626 DKDGTR
-632 FVSIGALF
+632 FVCIAALY
-640 SEMVAVSSKGELYQW
+640 SELVAVSSKGELYQW
-655 KWSDAEP
+655 KWTDPEP
-662 YRNAQVATWVD
+662 YRNAQNPSIHHPRISSLGLTNEKITLLSANSIRATVATESNKVATWVD
-673 DTLSTVASKLEH
+673 DSLSTVACKLEH
-685 SAQSFP
+685 GAQSFP
-691 ELQGERMMSL
+691 ELQGERIVSL

-760 LRSNPLYHA
+760 LRNNPLYHA

-794 DSCRFQ
+794 ESCRFQ
-800 LRSPESLKSMEKT
+800 LRSPESLKNMDKS
-813 TKTQEIKTESK
+813 TKTQETKTESK

-836 SPASTCSDTSSIAS
+836 SPASTCSDASSIAS

-874 QWSLREVVFVEDIKN
+874 QWPLREVVFVEDVKN

-909 TSSSMNNQSATAPLD
+909 TSSSVGSQSAAPTD

-960 PKKLSIPEKAE
+960 PKKLCIPEKAE

-985 LKTGNWVRYCIFDLA
+985 LKTGSWVRYCIFDLA
-1000 TGKAEQENNFPT
+1000 TGKAEQENHFPT

-1034 PVILRDGNG
+1034 PIILRDGNG
-1043 TIYPMAKDCMG
+1043 TIYPMAKDCVG

-1064 PPINSLGM
+1064 PPITSLGM
-1072 GVHSLANLPSNSTIK
+1072 GVHSLVNLPSNSTIK
-1087 KKAAVIIMAVEKQTL
+1087 KKAAVIIMAVEQKQTL
-1102 MQHILRCDYEAC
+1102 MQHVLRCDYESC
-1114 RQYLVNLEQAF
+1114 RQYLAGLEQAV
-1125 LLDQGSQALG
+1125 LLEQSPHALD

-1143 GNRNILHAAV
+1143 GNRNVLHAAV

-1221 LRAAGLG
+1221 LRAAGVG

-1248 PPSWVPDPPPMDPD
+1248 PPSWVPDPPSMDPD

-1277 TASSG
+1277 TASTG
-1282 NSQGPSTST
+1282 TSQGPSTST
-1291 IPGPSSEQSVVESKD
+1291 IPAGPSSEPSVVESKD

-1327 LRELLSAK
+1327 LRQLLSAK

-1358 LEAAQKIAK
+1358 LEAAQKMAK
-1367 AGDPG
+1367 GDAGSG
-1372 LQEKEDSDSV
+1372 EKEDADSL

-1387 CPTGTNPDD
+1387 CPAGTNPDD

-1430 LESLCCCTEC
+1430 LDSLCCCTEC

-1532 RKTANAEDSDMPDH
+1532 RKAASAEDSDMPDH

-1571 IMFGSQENK
+1571 IMFGSQDNK

-1638 QNKYTPGRREEAITV
+1638 QNKYTPGRRDEAVMV

-1749 PRPSPDQSNS
+1749 PRPSPDQSSNS
-1759 SNQTAASYIIR
+1759 SQAASSYIIR
-1770 NPHLDAAVKEVE
+1770 TPQPHRSSQSQPVRGRDEEQDDIVSADVEEVE

-1896 TFLFDEPLERTTS
+1896 TFMVDEPLERTTGT
-1909 ASHANSAAQAPRSM
+1909 AHANSAAQAPRSM
-1923 QWAVRN
+1923 QWAVRTT
-1929 APSQRAT
+1929 PSQRAS
-1936 GSAPSSSSTPAA
+1936 GGAPSSTSTPAGQTRTHAA

-1958 TNLRRSS
+1958 SNLRRSS
-1965 AISSSAAAA
+1965 AISNSAAVA
-1974 AAALEATNSS
+1974 AAALEASNSS

-2006 LMSLIPKY
+2006 LMGLIPKY

-2028 TYQDAVSLQNY
+2028 TYQDAVNLQNY
-2039 VEEKLI
+2039 VEDKLI

-2082 ASQHSARRERM
+2082 ASQHAGRRERM

-2182 ERKRNREILELGL
+2182 DRKRNREILELGL
-2195 DNEDLSMRTM
+2195 DNEDSEHENDEDTNQSVALEFQEGHKRKAVRQKRGKKKHTSGKGSTLQDKDDDPVPAETGQNHPFFRRSDSMTFLGC
-2205 KTQIKVWPGQL
+2205 IPPNPFEVPL
-2216 SRTKMR
+2216 AE
-2222 TMSQLKLAIPLAD
+2222 AIPLAD

-2254 QGLYSSS
+2254 QGLYSSTYMAS
-2261 SSSSSSYLATK
+2261 K
-2272 GLVEASVDRNCLEV
+2272 GLSDLSMDRNCLEYRYQTILKR
-2286 NPSQILPT
+2286 NDSSTQILPT

-2301 LKNVMSMEMNQKGS
+2301 MKNVMSMECRPRGEEQAAADHEMD
-2315 ETQTLGDQ
+2315 T
-2323 ELEPSKPGPSP
+2323 SKPGPSP

-2370 MMISHDMLLGR
+2370 MVISHDMLLGR

-2436 VDRDRDQLIQQTMR
+2436 VDRDREQLIQQTMR

-2489 TAIALAL
+2489 TAIAQAF
-2496 LSNDKLPNLD
+2496 LSNEKLPNLD

-2562 PSSEGN
+2562 PASEGN

-2595 PAFATHGRENG
+2595 PAFASKITGMLLELSPAQLLLLLASEDSLRARVEEAMELLIAHGRENG

-2614 LLETPEKAQQQE
+2614 VLDTPEKAQSPSPSLQQE

-2638 DMELDDPDDGDDNA
+2638 DMELDDPDDADDNA

-2730 QLIRHSLTGEA
+2730 QLILHSQAGEA
-2741 EAVFAAM
+2741 EAVFSAM

-2761 SGQVELLSGG
+2761 AGQVELLSGG

-2796 SEQPLHAMRKGLLDV
+2796 AEQPLHAMRKGLLDV
-2811 IPKNALEDLTAEDF
+2811 LPKTALEDLTAEDF

-2849 SGENADKLL
+2849 SGENAEKLL

>member
-1 MKETAGEPQYSIGLL
+1 MTSI
-16 EAGSAIC
+16 
-23 DVIDIHIYEQS
+23 H
-34 LSKKNAFFVADL
+34 FVVHPL
-46 GVLVKQYVLWRTHM
+46 
-60 PEIRPF
+60 P
-66 YPVRCNSSP
+66 
-75 VIIDVLAAL
+75 
-84 GTGFLCANKSEL
+84 GT
-96 ELVQSHGIPPEDII
+96 ED
-110 CSGVCKQVSQI
+110 QL
-121 KYAAKNS
+121 N
-128 LDLLVC
+128 D
-134 DNEVELRKIAHSHPN
+134 
-149 ARLLLQVSSEIS
+149 RL
-161 YPDEMSMAFGCS
+161 
-173 LKDCRH
+173 
-179 LLESAKKLAVQ
+179 
-190 VVGVRCHISSTCDDD
+190 
-205 VYIHAISDAR
+205 
-215 CVFDMAEDIGFN
+215 
-227 MKILDIG
+227 
-234 SFGSSAIQ
+234 
-242 LDKIHNAVM
+242 
-251 SMVKL
+251 
-256 YFPPSSGVSLIA
+256 
-268 EPGSYFVSSAF
+268 
-279 TLAVNVISREMVA
+279 
-292 RDQHDQKHY
+292 
-301 DLSPNDEPAFQYFL
+301 
-315 NEGVYGPFAGKLT
+315 
-328 ETLIATPSVHKS
+328 
-340 TPDAPVFC
+340 
-348 SSLWGPSGDDMD
+348 
-360 QIVEHCLLPELDVGD
+360 
-375 WLLFAS
+375 
-381 AGAYSLS
+381 
-388 QPVCTEPHDPSN
+388 
-400 PPVFYVISSREWFE
+400 
-414 MRTVAREVSEKLNK
+414 REVSEKLNK
-428 YSFNSHPHLSLL
+428 YNLSSHPPLNVL
-440 EQASLKQCV
+440 EQTTIKQCV
-449 VGPNHAGFLLEAQVV
+449 VGPNHAAFLLEDGRVCRIGFSVQPDRLELSKPESNDGSKLNTGSGAGRTSRPGRTSDSPWFLSGSETLGRLAGNTLGRWSSGVGGSGGGSSGRSSAGARDSRRQTRVIRTGRDRGSGLLGSQPQPVIPASVIPEELISQAQVV

-551 RRSSLSRLGSSRERD
+551 RRSSLSRIGSSRVLLLPLERD

-587 ASFDTERGSTSRDGE
+587 ASFDNERGSTSKEGE
-602 PSLDKKSIPVQS
+602 PILDKKNTPIQS
-614 PVSLGEELQWWP
+614 PVSLGEDLQWWP
-626 DKDGVK
+626 EKDGTK
-632 FVSIGALF
+632 FISIGALY
-640 SEMVAVSSKGELYQW
+640 SELIAVSSKGELYQW
-655 KWSDAEP
+655 KWMESEP
-662 YRNAQVATWVD
+662 YRNTQNPSLHHPRTAFLGLANEKIVLLSANSIRATVATESNKVATWVD
-673 DTLSTVASKLEH
+673 ETLSSVASKLEH
-685 SAQSFP
+685 TAQIFP
-691 ELQGERMMSL
+691 ELQGDKIVSL

-713 NSLYWWG
+713 NNLYWWG

-740 PKSSAGISSIPNIT
+740 PKSSGGISSMPNIT

-760 LRSNPLYHA
+760 LRNNPLYHA

-774 SVNAGIPKVGVLL
+774 SISAGIPKVGVLM

-800 LRSPESLKSMEKT
+800 LRSPESLKNLEKSSKT
-813 TKTQEIKTESK
+813 TEAKPESK
-824 PELVKTEMGPPP
+824 PEPVKTEMGPPP
-836 SPASTCSDTSSIAS
+836 SPASTCSDASSIAS
-850 SASLPYKRR
+850 SASMPYKRR

-874 QWSLREVVFVEDIKN
+874 QWSLREVVFVEDVKN

-909 TSSSMNNQSATAPLD
+909 TSNNSSSQCNPGCEP
-924 SDPSSL
+924 DPSSL

-960 PKKLSIPEKAE
+960 PKKLCIPEKTE

-985 LKTGNWVRYCIFDLA
+985 LKTGTWVRYCIFDLA

-1012 SNLAFLGQ
+1012 SSIAFLGQ
-1020 SERNVAIFTAGQES
+1020 NERNVAIFTAGQES
-1034 PVILRDGNG
+1034 PIILRDGNG

-1064 PPINSLGM
+1064 PPISSLGM
-1072 GVHSLANLPSNSTIK
+1072 GVHSLTNLPANSTIK
-1087 KKAAVIIMAVEKQTL
+1087 KKAAIIIMAVEKQTL

-1114 RQYLVNLEQAF
+1114 RQYLMNLEQGVVLEQNTQMLQTF
-1125 LLDQGSQALG
+1125 
-1135 ALLGHRCD
+1135 LGHRCD
-1143 GNRNILHAAV
+1143 GNRNILHACV
-1153 SVCFPV
+1153 SVCFPT

-1187 IANAISVVSSNSSG
+1187 IANAISVVSSNGPG
-1201 NRTGSSSSRGLRLR
+1201 NRAGSSSSRSLRLR

-1228 RHESGPSSS
+1228 RHESGASN

-1248 PPSWVPDPPPMDPD
+1248 PPSWVPDPPAMDPD
-1262 GDIDFILAPAVGSLT
+1262 GDIDFILAPAVGSLN
-1277 TASSG
+1277 TASTG
-1282 NSQGPSTST
+1282 TGQGASTST
-1291 IPGPSSEQSVVESKD
+1291 IPGPSSEPLVVESKD

-1312 LILKLMCDSVVLRPH
+1312 FILKLLCDSIVLQPY
-1327 LRELLSAK
+1327 LRDLLSAK

-1340 TPFMLAVSG
+1340 TPFMSAVSG
-1349 RAYPAAITV
+1349 RAYPAAITI
-1358 LEAAQKIAK
+1358 LETAQKIAK
-1367 AGDPG
+1367 AEANSS
-1372 LQEKEDSDSV
+1372 EKEEDV
-1382 FMEMI
+1382 FKGMI
-1387 CPTGTNPDD
+1387 CPPGTNADD

-1415 EHINQDIFEC
+1415 DHINQDIFEC

-1484 YRLLTTTN
+1484 YRLLTITN
-1492 LVTTPNSR
+1492 LVTMPNSR
-1500 GEHILLFLVQTVA
+1500 GEHLLLFLVQTVA
-1513 RQSVEHCQYRPPR
+1513 RQTVEHCQYRPPR

-1532 RKTANAEDSDMPDH
+1532 RKAANPEDSDMPDH

-1571 IMFGSQENK
+1571 IMFGSQDNK

-1585 SSRIAHLLPEEQ
+1585 SSRIGHLLPEEQ

-1618 KCAPDITF
+1618 KCTADILLL
-1626 IDTLLGTLVKEL
+1626 DTLLGTLVKEL
-1638 QNKYTPGRREEAITV
+1638 QNKYTPGRREEAVAV
-1653 TRRFLRSVARVF
+1653 TMRFLRSVARVF

-1685 IGKCRRVFQ
+1685 IGKCKRVFQ

-1728 ASTSIDAVQGSE
+1728 ASTSIDAMQGSE

-1749 PRPSPDQSNS
+1749 PRPSSDQSSS
-1759 SNQTAASYIIR
+1759 SNPSQSSYIIR
-1770 NPHLDAAVKEVE
+1770 NPQQRRISQSQPVRGRDEEQDDIVSADVEEVE

-1794 DDQEEQGE
+1794 DEQEEHGE

-1887 SQSDDVDQE
+1887 SQSDDLDQE
-1896 TFLFDEPLERTTS
+1896 TFMIDEPLERSTNST
-1909 ASHANSAAQAPRSM
+1909 HANGAAQAPRSM

-1929 APSQRAT
+1929 TQSQRTPNA
-1936 GSAPSSSSTPAA
+1936 APSSTSTPAGNSGA
-1948 SSTGLIYIDP
+1948 LIYIEP
-1958 TNLRRSS
+1958 SSLRRSGNM
-1965 AISSSAAAA
+1965 SSSAAAA
-1974 AAALEATNSS
+1974 LEASNSS

-2006 LMSLIPKY
+2006 LMGLIPKY
-2014 NHLVYSQYPAAVKL
+2014 NHLVYSQIPAAVKL
-2028 TYQDAVSLQNY
+2028 TYQDAVNLQNY

-2070 AGDPGHPSHPLH
+2070 AGDPGHPNHPLH
-2082 ASQHSARRERM
+2082 ASQNSTRRERM

-2107 RRAATLLTA
+2107 RRATLLSA
-2116 RQGMMSAR
+2116 RQGMSAR

-2177 DTPQM
+2177 DTPQL
-2182 ERKRNREILELGL
+2182 ERKRTRELLELGL
-2195 DNEDLSMRTM
+2195 DNEDSEHENDDDTNQSSTLNDKDEDTLPAETGQNHPFFRRSDSMTFLGC
-2205 KTQIKVWPGQL
+2205 IPPNPFEVPL
-2216 SRTKMR
+2216 AE
-2222 TMSQLKLAIPLAD
+2222 AIPLAD

-2254 QGLYSSS
+2254 QGLYSSTANS
-2261 SSSSSSYLATK
+2261 GKCLIEVT
-2272 GLVEASVDRNCLEV
+2272 VDRNCLEV
-2286 NPSQILPT
+2286 LPT
-2294 KMSYSAN
+2294 KMSYAAN
-2301 LKNVMSMEMNQKGS
+2301 LKNVMSMQSRQK
-2315 ETQTLGDQ
+2315 ETEDQ
-2323 ELEPSKPGPSP
+2323 NMLPEEPDNSKPGPSA

-2351 TESDG
+2351 TESEG
-2356 PPLPSFRPHCSFMG
+2356 PPLTSFRPQCSFMG
-2370 MMISHDMLLGR
+2370 MVISHDMLLGR

-2426 NLQSRDLALE
+2426 NQQSRDLTLE
-2436 VDRDRDQLIQQTMR
+2436 VDRDRDLLIQQTMR
-2450 QLNTHFGR
+2450 QLNNHFGR
-2458 RCTTTPMAVHR
+2458 RCATTPMAVHR

-2489 TAIALAL
+2489 TAIAQAF
-2496 LSNDKLPNLD
+2496 LSNEKLPSLD
-2506 CVQSVSKGM
+2506 CIQNANKGTHT
-2515 QASNLMQ
+2515 SLMQ
-2522 RLRNRDRERERRSG
+2522 RLRNRGERDRERERDMRRSS

-2549 SRRQLSIDTRPFR
+2549 FRRQLSIDTRPFR

-2568 PSDEPDPLPAH
+2568 PSDDPDPLPAH

-2585 RLYPRVHAMQ
+2585 RLYPRVQAMQ
-2595 PAFATHGRENG
+2595 PAFASKITGMLLELSPAQLLLLLASEDSLRARVDEAMELIIAHGRENG

-2614 LLETPEKAQQQE
+2614 LLDSSDKVQE

-2631 GSTRSVV
+2631 GSSRSVV
-2638 DMELDDPDDGDDNA
+2638 DMELTDTDDGDDNA

-2658 GKRGFYS
+2658 GKRGFYT

-2692 NELCPITLNRHVIKV
+2692 NELCPITLSRQVIKV

-2717 FAFFDPVMYESLR
+2717 FAFFDHVMYESLR
-2730 QLIRHSLTGEA
+2730 QLILASQSA
-2741 EAVFAAM
+2741 DADAVFASM
-2748 DLAFAIDLCKEEG
+2748 DLAFAIDLCKEESG
-2761 SGQVELLSGG
+2761 GQVELIPNG
-2771 VNMPVTPLN
+2771 VNIPVTPQN

-2788 AEHRMLVV
+2788 AEHRMLAVA
-2796 SEQPLHAMRKGLLDV
+2796 EQPLHAMRKGLLDV
-2811 IPKNALEDLTAEDF
+2811 LPKNALEDLTAEDF

-2849 SGENADKLL
+2849 SGENAEKLL

-2928 SKQILKQKLLLAIKT
+2928 SKQILKQKLLLAVKT